1 MKRPMKKIIS
11 IILAMAMVVTSI
23 NFTPKNVSAE
33 DAYDYTYVTFSNL
46 IKDKVGYYVESA
58 QGVDGWVATPAV
70 DDTPSLAMLKF
81 QFAAGDV
88 GTAEVESEG
97 SNTQNIVTVG
107 AGFFSVDADKMTEEK
122 DYKIT
127 YTRGTGQIVLHMIRK
142 SEGTTETS
150 TVVPTETSETEPTV
164 TLQALTKAYVYNY
177 SEVDGGYKVSFTDP
191 NAVTT
196 EDGITYTYTLNING
210 QKIENIPSS
219 GSVVDLSSLN
229 LTEGTEYTVTM
240 NSVYKKGDMIVTS
253 PNSSETTFTY
263 RGATTAYDNGIPQ
276 IFINSSRDTKTK
288 DINLYT
294 DTSKTKVNASLMI
307 KGADGST
314 IEASNSGT
322 VNVRGNSTSL
332 ADKKA
337 YNLKFDS
344 SINPFE
350 MGSAKKWSLLAN
362 IFDKT
367 MIRNYMGLNFQR
379 YLESTQ
385 TPFENNV
392 SKAFTSKCKNVDLYV
407 DGKYL
412 GTYLLTESVEVGKDR
427 VDIDTSYYDKTTDDV
442 KTGSTP
448 TTVTINGT
456 EYKLYDAL
464 LELAND
470 SRLDTDAYYFK
481 TSVLE
486 QQFGL
491 NDPVCSTDI
500 AGNALNPNLKGNSAD
515 AVKPQFV
522 NDIKS
527 YLEGFETVIN
537 STSYET
543 SDAQFEDMKKFI
555 DVDSFVDFYITSEY
569 FMTKDIGFSSTR
581 FYIKDGKLYA
591 GPLWDLDLSSGNID
605 EHESAQD
612 FRSQNAFKW
621 FEVLMKN
628 KNFYNKVVAR
638 YKELL
643 PKIKSLYADNGE
655 VDTIVNEIFKS
666 VKTNYEN
673 AYNYKRATTDDDRN
687 VGWGYSWLYGIN
699 GSLDGTGG
707 KTFTRDELKSVGSY
721 GSGVMHDTYVEY
733 IAEYKTWLE
742 NRNKWLMSQFN
753 IGDEDADYYRISG
766 ADNLNA
772 NGVGNDTVDDL
783 HNYVR
788 YAGTT
793 ASAESTDG
801 EKVASKAIDTESNT
815 LWQATKDGSNVLTV
829 KLGSTYSVKEMLI
842 NWEAAS
848 ASAFK
853 IEASTDGQ
861 SYTEVANFSG
871 LLGARTD
878 KIVWKNAFN
887 AKYIKITG
895 IERSLA
901 DYGMAIYDVGIYG
914 GDKEVIEENV
924 LTDGSADLNDNGVGK
939 DTVDG
944 LNNYVRYAGSRAI
957 AYSPIAGDIPSNAI
971 DTQANTKWQPAD
983 NTSDNFKLKLGNTY
997 NVTELLIKW
1006 QTASAADYEI
1016 QVSTDGKSY
1025 NKVAEFSGLTGE
1037 RTDKIILRDSVE
1049 AKYIRIVPT
1058 KRSTGFPVA
1067 IFDFSV
1073 YGSDSEK
1080 TEEKFIEEVEDAT
1093 QEEINPD
1100 SIAADDWEIVNENK
1114 SGSGATIYMTK
1125 AKKVIMAERETMC
1138 GYYGANTVQAW
1149 GNISDNMKAQSIFG
1163 FVAKDGGTPTGIIID
1178 GVRYMDITNASVNK
1192 LVYVK
1197 NDCVFIKDTLLDA
1210 KDGQTSYHTITVD
1223 GNNLGTFLVK
1233 VVGAPAK
1240 PITPMGLNVT
1250 PDGKGIINV
1259 VWGQND
1265 EMINNGQKYNVYIDD
1280 ELVAS
1285 GVACGSYNYEVTNG
1299 THTVKLTAT
1308 LNGYES
1314 DAVTASVTS
1323 TGGKDP
1329 GETVSST
1336 NTTSETVTSKE
1347 TGVPDDVNWIDFE
1360 GSDGEYKYYIPSEY
1374 STAYDNKAKKVF
1386 DTTLYIEYNLG
1397 AKFTSVKLDNKDYTI
1412 TDGAYVSIL
1421 KTDVD
1426 DYNVHK
1432 LEVVAANKTDKAII
1446 YLKRAKASATKVT
1459 FTDNQWEKY
1468 RDENI
1473 TWDKVDDAIKYA
1485 IYADG
1490 KLYKVTDNADATTV
1504 SVPAYAFATIPEGQ
1518 SQATTVGSHTT
1529 AIVAIKDGDEIKDN
1543 LSDVSTDRIMGSN
1556 KFDLYV
1562 NYIFGKE
1569 TNLWNSTGVDSKW
1582 NFTICEAV
1590 RDKIDVGAD
1599 VNVNYQNDGQAQ
1611 LTFNN
1616 MGHHTGADQA
1626 WTVKAAIYDETAKR
1640 DQLQNLSF
1648 YIYGPS
1654 QLIGQKIKIKCC
1666 PEEFV
1671 NGTYSDNIYEEK
1683 EYEFVAADDESGRA
1697 VLNYSLSFKST
1708 NDTYDLLFGLGL
1720 LDFKDATDKTLTFSD
1735 ADINTVYGITD
1746 LKATG
1751 TNVESADAKGDLFI
1765 SWTTNIPDKMAGSYK
1780 YQVEIDGQVYKYSDE
1795 EELFPGDINNVTV
1808 TGYDI
1813 GEHKVV
1819 VKSIYDG
1826 TVTSSMEATATILNV
1841 TKPDLVV
1848 TDISIPADQRKTY
1861 YVGDNIQLNITIKN
1875 IGNAVAKPDE
1885 GKNLIVRLYEDSNNK
1900 KDLGYQICY
1909 LHTTEANQ
1917 TKEPGY
1923 LEPGETYTVNYNFTI
1938 EENADKSNIYTFR
1951 ALVDADG
1958 VIDEGSNE
1966 ENNEFSK
1973 SFKFY
1978 DSLKDITFGEEDGKL
1993 TATWPASDDAKEYI
2007 VKYIVNGEEKSITVT
2022 DNKCNFG
2029 EVKQFDQGTEVS
2041 VVTVGT
2047 DDDQHVHAKGT
2058 PKADLIISS
2067 VSIPNNAYAVGDVIP
2082 ITVTMKNIGFATA
2095 VPTGNMTIKPTKD
2108 GKIIEDAN
2116 IVDPRW
2122 RTMAD
2127 DGLEQKLAVGAEYT
2141 PKVTFNYTVQAS
2153 DLTEGIIHIGG
2164 LADADYVVT
2173 ESDETN
2179 NCTEVAIKI
2188 ISKGTV
2194 SLDSNNGDGP
2204 VKATWNQSVDE
2215 NVEEYQIQYIVD
2227 GNIIKKTI
2235 SKDIADSDGKFTYT
2249 FGDNEGLDNQ
2259 SKVIVQVKFAGDDNY
2274 YDYASTTA
2282 MVDLI
2287 VSSVKGPNENNEK
2300 IKVNVNFD
2308 LIATVKNI
2316 GTAKV
2321 ASTTNDLAGY
2331 GKQIFVTM
2339 SGQTGVKQVT
2349 SAGHYKGLNVGET
2362 ADFTLKDIH
2371 IEEAGEKNLVI
2382 RADDAGWDLNDNPE
2396 MSVGYIPESD
2406 ETNNEYTYTV
2416 TAVIEQNPMDWTTIK
2431 DAVGS
2436 ETPYP
2441 FKVAQGTKSARIEY
2455 KIVST
2460 NNQTLDY
2467 KDIITKDTGYNT
2479 SYMSIGFNPN
2489 YTVMTEIKNDSTGQ
2503 IISTVPYWAAITKN
2517 QVDSDINSLANC
2529 SIMDIEGWDIDGI
2542 GVDGNVVQK
2551 EKVPGTHF
2559 NRDGNGFNMNV
2570 DDFDLNAYYL
2580 LKLYN
2585 KNGDYVVVA
2594 FRVTDENGDIGDWTQ
2609 IQGSNMDNSA
2619 IPVYY
2624 HTAYRET
2631 KSSIYY
2637 DKHDIK
2643 LSNIAA
2649 YNGNHIS
2656 VDLDT
2661 QNKINP
2667 DHNRVLITR
2676 GLLDSSGDMIIPS
2689 TDGASIEEGSETGSY
2704 YACTGDLLNV
2714 NSVEYYSNESNYVSV
2729 SGYGLNGNNKIQI
2742 MLPNMLEKIPVHS
2755 ALGGEKDNEY
2765 YYMKVYWDE
2774 ENYPG
2779 QYVSI
2784 PIKIKADIP
2793 EIESVNGLIAT
2804 NRGSSLSISWTNSTQ
2819 QQADGYL
2826 YDVYI
2831 DGELKAEN
2839 VQAGSYSFLGY
2850 DQIGSTHTIKVVAK
2864 WCEQTAEDS
2873 VEYTI
2878 IEPEKEPE
2886 EIVPGD
2892 VPTYPD
2898 DSDNRW
2904 VLISGQHILPVSEEG
2919 TLGKTNAK
2927 IYYYTDEDINGITGY
2942 NDSYISLNGST
2953 KYFTGTTTKIFVQR
2967 GNSTSLVSKSVY
2979 DSYYEGQTLMN
2990 SSTMFELP
2998 SGFTKDTTYYYVV
3011 RVCGNDGNTYKD
3023 FYFKIIPTDDSLDS
3037 GINHTGKWREI
3048 SGESQLSVKM
3058 GSGSKLKG
3066 TISFLDYPAFDEGSS
3081 ITEKGGTT
3089 SVGTNTYN
3097 AVGYNG
3103 YYISIIGDRDYYTAG
3118 NTKVYVSDGSESV
3131 LYAEDADKL
3140 SFTEK
3145 KINDQ
3150 SYAGQII
3157 SETEELFS
3165 VVYATTYYLLKVQSG
3180 DKVTYVPFEVK
3191 VSTGDVE
3198 VLGFQM
3204 NTNKNPGGVAEYN
3217 PSFRVVSKTSNVMTI
3232 SNKLY
3237 EVKKMGTV
3245 YAIDDGKTDIKSNM
3259 NLDAVSSNANI
3270 SKFETTDRGRLV
3282 GYTTSANDNDY
3293 YTYYAL
3299 TFKYTNYKYASLEQ
3313 NWAFRAYAVL
3323 DMGDG
3328 TEKVVY
3334 GKKIY
3339 TTNMYDIA
3347 QNLYENQKMGT
3358 KESHDFLYDNVLNI
3372 VDMYNNSGQIANAM
3386 FKAMGVTAT
3395 SDERYATV
3403 TKMTQDLYNY
3413 CKCLWGISYE
3423 SRGKFRSSQV
3433 EDELL
3438 ELLNG
3443 VSNKNNNGEKYTS
3456 VYDWIYNETSEYG
3469 KKNGTKYKGCYRL
3482 VDYSWD
3488 NSIDKDFYKQ

>member
-1 MKRPMKKIIS
+1 MKRQMKKLIS
-11 IILAMAMVVTSI
+11 MILAMAMVVTSI

-33 DAYDYTYVTFSNL
+33 NDGSGWTTISNMS
-46 IKDKVGYYVESA
+46 YQS
-58 QGVDGWVATPAV
+58 
-70 DDTPSLAMLKF
+70 
-81 QFAAGDV
+81 
-88 GTAEVESEG
+88 
-97 SNTQNIVTVG
+97 SNTPMTLNYKVAKGAESSAIEAYGHHYLHVYPEGLTGADNAKIYLNEGQTTTGETVFPGMKDHDNTRYNIGLGLTDVNLKANTYYSLRFVYG
-107 AGFFSVDADKMTEEK
+107 THDVVYYFYTGNKEDIKEE
-122 DYKIT
+122 T
-127 YTRGTGQIVLHMIRK
+127 
-142 SEGTTETS
+142 TTET
-150 TVVPTETSETEPTV
+150 TTTEPEPSI

-191 NAVTT
+191 NAVTV
-196 EDGITYTYTLNING
+196 EDGATYTYTLTING
-210 QKIENIPSS
+210 QTIENIASS
-219 GSVVDLSSLN
+219 GSSVDLSSLN

-240 NSVYKKGDMIVTS
+240 NAVYKKGDTIVTS
-253 PNSSETTFTY
+253 PASSETTFTY
-263 RGATTAYDNGIPQ
+263 RGKTTAYDNGIPQ

-294 DTSKTKVNASLMI
+294 DTTKTKVNASLMI

-314 IEASNSGT
+314 TEVSNSGT

-344 SINPFE
+344 SINPFG
-350 MGSAKKWSLLAN
+350 MGTAKKWSLLAN

-392 SKAFTSKCKNVDLYV
+392 SKAFTSNCKNVDLYV

-412 GTYLLTESVEVGKDR
+412 GTYLLTESVEVGADR
-427 VDIDTSYYDKTTDDV
+427 VNIDTSYYDKTTDDV
-442 KTGSTP
+442 KADSTP

-481 TSVLE
+481 TSVLG

-500 AGNALNPNLKGNSAD
+500 AGNKLNPSLTGNSAD

-581 FYIKDGKLYA
+581 FYIKNGKLYA

-605 EHESAQD
+605 DHENAQD

-655 VDTIVNEIFKS
+655 VDTVVNEISKS

-707 KTFTRDELKSVGSY
+707 KTFTGDELKSVGSY
-721 GSGVMHDTYVEY
+721 GSGVMHDTYEEY
-733 IAEYKTWLE
+733 ITEYKTWLK
-742 NRNKWLMSQFN
+742 NRNTWIMSQFN
-753 IGDEDADYYRISG
+753 IGDEDAAYYRISG
-766 ADNLNA
+766 D
-772 NGVGNDTVDDL
+772 DDL
-783 HNYVR
+783 N
-788 YAGTT
+788 
-793 ASAESTDG
+793 S
-801 EKVASKAIDTESNT
+801 
-815 LWQATKDGSNVLTV
+815 
-829 KLGSTYSVKEMLI
+829 
-842 NWEAAS
+842 
-848 ASAFK
+848 
-853 IEASTDGQ
+853 
-861 SYTEVANFSG
+861 
-871 LLGARTD
+871 
-878 KIVWKNAFN
+878 
-887 AKYIKITG
+887 
-895 IERSLA
+895 
-901 DYGMAIYDVGIYG
+901 
-914 GDKEVIEENV
+914 
-924 LTDGSADLNDNGVGK
+924 NGVGK
-939 DTVDG
+939 DSVDG
-944 LNNYVRYAGSRAI
+944 LNNYVRYAGARAI

-971 DTQANTKWQPAD
+971 DTQSDTKWEPLD

-997 NVTELLIKW
+997 NVKELLIKW

-1016 QVSTDGKSY
+1016 EVSTDGKIY
-1025 NKVAEFSGLTGE
+1025 NKVAEFSGLTGA

-1058 KRSTGFPVA
+1058 KRSTGYPVA

-1080 TEEKFIEEVEDAT
+1080 TAEEFVDEVEDAT
-1093 QEEINPD
+1093 QEKINPD
-1100 SIAADDWEIVNENK
+1100 SIADDDWEIVNENK
-1114 SGSGATIYMTK
+1114 SSSGATIYMTK
-1125 AKKVIMAERETMC
+1125 AKKVMMAERETMC

-1149 GNISDNMKAQSIFG
+1149 GKISDNMKAQSIFG

-1178 GVRYMDITNASVNK
+1178 GVRYMDIINASVNK

-1197 NDCVFIKDTLLDA
+1197 NDCVFIKDSLLDS
-1210 KDGQTSYHTITVD
+1210 KKGEISYHTITVE

-1233 VVGAPAK
+1233 VVGSTSK
-1240 PITPMGLNVT
+1240 PITPIGLLAT
-1250 PDGKGIINV
+1250 ADGRGNIAV
-1259 VWGQND
+1259 EWGQNGD
-1265 EMINNGQKYNVYIDD
+1265 MISNGQKYNVYIDD
-1280 ELVAS
+1280 VLVS
-1285 GVACGSYNYEVTNG
+1285 TGVAAGRYTYEVTNG
-1299 THTVKLTAT
+1299 THTVKLIAT

-1314 DAVTASVTS
+1314 DAVTATVES

-1329 GETVSST
+1329 VETDSST
-1336 NTTSETVTSKE
+1336 VAPTETTTAGEID
-1347 TGVPDDVNWIDFE
+1347 VPGDANWIDFE

-1374 STAYDNKAKKVF
+1374 STAYDNKAKKVL
-1386 DTTLYIEYNLG
+1386 DTTLYIAYNLG

-1412 TDGAYVSIL
+1412 TEGAFVSVL

-1446 YLKRAKASATKVT
+1446 YLKRAKASAIKVT

-1473 TWDKVDDAIKYA
+1473 TWDKVDGAIKYA

-1490 KLYKVTDNADATTV
+1490 KLYITTDDENTTSI
-1504 SVPAYAFATIPEGQ
+1504 SVPAYAFAKATNNNG
-1518 SQATTVGSHTT
+1518 QATTVGKHTT
-1529 AIVAIKDGDEIKDN
+1529 AVVAIKNGDEIKET
-1543 LSDVSTDRIMGSN
+1543 LSDVDSTRVMGSN
-1556 KFDLYV
+1556 SFTLYV
-1562 NYIFGKE
+1562 NYIFGRE
-1569 TNLWNSTGVDSKW
+1569 TNLWNDTGVDSKW
-1582 NFTICEAV
+1582 NFTICEGV
-1590 RDKIDVGAD
+1590 NSDISTGAD
-1599 VNVNYQNDGQAQ
+1599 VKVDYTNGGQAN

-1616 MGHHTGADQA
+1616 MGKHTGSDQA
-1626 WTVKAAIYDETAKR
+1626 WTIKAAIYNEAATKGE
-1640 DQLQNLSF
+1640 LQNLSF
-1648 YIYGPS
+1648 KIYGPKE
-1654 QLIGQKIKIKCC
+1654 LIGETIKIKCC
-1666 PEEFV
+1666 PEEYV
-1671 NGTYSDNIYEEK
+1671 NGAYSNDIYEEK
-1683 EYEFVAADDESGRA
+1683 EYTFERAKDGSA
-1697 VLNYSLSFKST
+1697 VLNYSLSFNST
-1708 NDTYDLLFGLGL
+1708 NDSYDLLFGLGL
-1720 LDFKDATDKTLTFSD
+1720 LDFKNATNKTLTFSD
-1735 ADINTVYGITD
+1735 ANINTVYGITD

-1751 TNVESADAKGDLFI
+1751 TNVASDDAKGDLFI
-1765 SWTTNIPDKMAGSYK
+1765 SWSSNVPDKMAGSYK
-1780 YQVEIDGQVYKYSDE
+1780 YQVEIDGVLYKYSGTED
-1795 EELFPGDINNVTV
+1795 LFPGTVNNITAS
-1808 TGYDI
+1808 GYSV

-1826 TVTSSMEATATILNV
+1826 TVTSSKETTAIISNTK
-1841 TKPDLVV
+1841 KPDLVV
-1848 TDISIPADQRKTY
+1848 TGMSIPKVTHY
-1861 YVGDNIQLNITIKN
+1861 IGENLQLSVTIKN
-1875 IGNAVAKPDE
+1875 IGNAVAKPVA
-1885 GKNLIVRLYEDSNNK
+1885 GKNLIVRLYEDSNNG
-1900 KDLGYQICY
+1900 KDLGYKICY
-1909 LHTTEANQ
+1909 ANTTEAEQ
-1917 TKEPGY
+1917 GTSPGY
-1923 LEPGETYTVNYNFTI
+1923 LEPGEEYTVVFDVKI
-1938 EENADKSNIYTFR
+1938 DENQDGSNIYKYR
-1951 ALVDADG
+1951 AFVDADRI
-1958 VIDEGSNE
+1958 IDEGDDE
-1966 ENNEFSK
+1966 DNNEYSK
-1973 SFKFY
+1973 SYKFY
-1978 DSLKDITFGEEDGKL
+1978 DSLKEVTFNLEDGNL
-1993 TATWPASDDAKEYI
+1993 YATWPASDDVK
-2007 VKYIVNGEEKSITVT
+2007 KYIVEYTVGDETKTMTVT
-2022 DNKCNFG
+2022 DNKCSLGDF
-2029 EVKQFDQGTEVS
+2029 EQFTEGTT
-2041 VVTVGT
+2041 VTVTTVGK
-2047 DDDQHVHAKGT
+2047 DDDEHVHAKGSLK
-2058 PKADLIISS
+2058 PDLIISS
-2067 VSIPNNAYAVGDVIP
+2067 VSTPSNAYGVGDVIP
-2082 ITVTMKNIGFATA
+2082 ITVTMKNVGLGVAK
-2095 VPTGNMTIKPTKD
+2095 PNGNNNMTVKPTKD
-2108 GKIIEDAN
+2108 GKIIESN
-2116 IVDPRW
+2116 IVNPTY
-2122 RTMAD
+2122 RTMGND
-2127 DGLEQKLAVGAEYT
+2127 NLEQKLNVGAEFT
-2141 PKVTFNYTVQAS
+2141 PTVTFNYTVQES
-2153 DLTEGIIHIGG
+2153 DLKEGTIHIGG
-2164 LADADYVVT
+2164 YADADYVVD
-2173 ESDETN
+2173 ESDENN

-2188 ISKGTV
+2188 ISKGAVT
-2194 SLDSNNGDGP
+2194 LDSNNGDGP
-2204 VKATWNQSVDE
+2204 VKATWKQSTDE
-2215 NVEEYQIQYIVD
+2215 NVDSYQIQYVVD

-2235 SKDIADSDGKFTYT
+2235 SKDEVDSDGNYVYT

-2259 SKVIVQVKFAGDDNY
+2259 SQVKVLVKFSGDENY
-2274 YDYASTTA
+2274 YNYASTTA

-2287 VSSVKGPNENNEK
+2287 VSTVKGPNENNEK
-2300 IKVNVNFD
+2300 VKVDVNFD
-2308 LIATVKNI
+2308 LVATVKNI

-2321 ASTTNDLAGY
+2321 SATTDTQENY
-2331 GKQIFVTM
+2331 GKKIYVTLCR
-2339 SGQTGVKQVT
+2339 QEGVEQVV
-2349 SAGHYKGLNVGET
+2349 SDGYYLGLNVGKTASIRLKNVCAKET
-2362 ADFTLKDIH
+2362 GTKKLI
-2371 IEEAGEKNLVI
+2371 INV
-2382 RADDAGWDLNDNPE
+2382 DDAGWDTEEGKD
-2396 MSVGYIPESD
+2396 VGYIQESN
-2406 ETNNEYTYTV
+2406 ENNNSYEYTV
-2416 TAVIEQNPMDWTTIK
+2416 NAVIEQNPMDWTTLK
-2431 DAVGS
+2431 EKVGS
-2436 ETPYP
+2436 DTPYQ
-2441 FKVAQGTKSARIEY
+2441 FKVAQGSKAARIEY
-2455 KIVST
+2455 KVVDT
-2460 NNQTLDY
+2460 NNRTLDY
-2467 KDIITKDTGYNT
+2467 KDIITKDIRYNA

-2489 YTVMTEIKNDSTGQ
+2489 YTVMTEVKNDSTGQ
-2503 IISTVPYWAAITKN
+2503 VISTVPYWAAITKN
-2517 QVDSDINSLANC
+2517 QVDSNIHDLDNC
-2529 SIMDIEGWDIDGI
+2529 TIMDVEGWDIDGI
-2542 GVDGNVVQK
+2542 GVDGNAVQK
-2551 EKVPGTHF
+2551 PKKPGTHF

-2609 IQGSNMDNSA
+2609 IQGNNMDNSA

-2624 HTAYRET
+2624 HTAHREV
-2631 KSSIYY
+2631 KSSLYY

-2667 DHNRVLITR
+2667 NANRVLITR

-2689 TDGASIEEGSETGSY
+2689 VDGTSVEEGTETGSY
-2704 YACTGDLLNV
+2704 YACTGDLLNT
-2714 NSVEYYSNESNYVSV
+2714 NSVDYYKSESNYVSL
-2729 SGYGLNGNNKIQI
+2729 SGYGINGNNKIQI
-2742 MLPNMLEKIPVHS
+2742 MLPNMLAQIPVHS
-2755 ALGGEKDNEY
+2755 ALGGKKDNEY

-2774 ENYPG
+2774 ENYKG

-2793 EIESVNGLIAT
+2793 EIEKVNGLVAT
-2804 NRGSSLSISWTNSTQ
+2804 NRGSSLSISWVNSTQ
-2819 QQADGYL
+2819 QEADGYL

-2831 DGELKAEN
+2831 DGELKAQD

-2850 DQIGSTHTIKVVAK
+2850 NEIGSTHTIKVVAK
-2864 WCEQTAEDS
+2864 WCEQTTEDS

-2886 EIVPGD
+2886 EIVQGE

-2898 DSDNRW
+2898 DNDNRW

-2919 TLGKTNAK
+2919 SLGKTNAK

-2942 NDSYISLNGST
+2942 NDSYISLNGSS

-2967 GNSTSLVSKSVY
+2967 GDSTSLVSKSIY

-2998 SGFTKDTTYYYVV
+2998 KGFAKGTTYYYVV
-3011 RVCGNDGNTYKD
+3011 RVCGNNGNTYKD
-3023 FYFKIIPTDDSLDS
+3023 FYFKIIPTDDSIDS
-3037 GINHTGKWREI
+3037 GVNHTGKWREI

-3058 GSGSKLKG
+3058 GSGLKLKG
-3066 TISFLDYPAFDEGSS
+3066 TISFLDYPAFNEGSS

-3089 SVGTNTYN
+3089 SIGTNTYN
-3097 AVGYNG
+3097 AVGYNR
-3103 YYISIIGDRDYYTAG
+3103 YYLSIIGDTNYYVAG
-3118 NTKVYVSDGSESV
+3118 NTKVYVSEGSDSV
-3131 LYAEDADKL
+3131 LYAENANDL
-3140 SFTEK
+3140 TFTEK
-3145 KINDQ
+3145 KVSDQ
-3150 SYAGQII
+3150 SYSGQII

-3180 DKVTYVPFEVK
+3180 DKVTYIPFEVK
-3191 VSTGDVE
+3191 VNTGNVE

-3204 NTNKNPGGVAEYN
+3204 NTNKNAGGVAEYN

-3232 SNKLY
+3232 NNRLY

-3245 YAIDDGKTDIKSNM
+3245 YAIDDGNTDIKSNM
-3259 NLDAVSSNANI
+3259 NLDAVSSNANV
-3270 SKFETTDRGRLV
+3270 SKYETTDRGKLA
-3282 GYTTSANDNDY
+3282 GYTTSAKDNDCC
-3293 YTYYAL
+3293 TYYAL

-3334 GKKIY
+3334 GKNIY

-3358 KESHDFLYDNVLNI
+3358 KESHDYLYDNVLNI
-3372 VDMYNNSGQIANAM
+3372 VDMYNNMGQIANAM
-3386 FKAMGVTAT
+3386 FKAMGVTST
-3395 SDERYATV
+3395 SDSRYETV
-3403 TKMTQDLYNY
+3403 TKMTQDLHNY
-3413 CKCLWGISYE
+3413 CKCLWGISYDT
-3423 SRGKFRSSQV
+3423 RGKFRSSQV

-3438 ELLNG
+3438 KLLNG
-3443 VSNKNNNGEKYTS
+3443 VKNNDKNYDS
-3456 VYDWIYNETSEYG
+3456 VYDWIYNETSKYG

>member
-1 MKRPMKKIIS
+1 MKRQMKKLIS
-11 IILAMAMVVTSI
+11 MILAMAMVVTSI

-33 DAYDYTYVTFSNL
+33 NDGSGWTTISNMS
-46 IKDKVGYYVESA
+46 YQS
-58 QGVDGWVATPAV
+58 
-70 DDTPSLAMLKF
+70 
-81 QFAAGDV
+81 
-88 GTAEVESEG
+88 
-97 SNTQNIVTVG
+97 SNTPMTLNYKVAKGAESSAIEAYGHHYLHVYPEGLTGADNAKIYLNEGQTTTGETVFPGMKDHDNTRYNIGLGLTDVNLKANTYYSLRFVYG
-107 AGFFSVDADKMTEEK
+107 THDVVYYFYTGNKEDIKEE
-122 DYKIT
+122 T
-127 YTRGTGQIVLHMIRK
+127 
-142 SEGTTETS
+142 TTET
-150 TVVPTETSETEPTV
+150 TTTEPEPSI

-191 NAVTT
+191 NAVTV
-196 EDGITYTYTLNING
+196 EDGATYTYTLTING
-210 QKIENIPSS
+210 QTIENIASS
-219 GSVVDLSSLN
+219 GSSVDLSSLN

-240 NSVYKKGDMIVTS
+240 NAVYKKGDTIVTS
-253 PNSSETTFTY
+253 PASSETTFTY
-263 RGATTAYDNGIPQ
+263 RGKTTAYDNGIPQ

-294 DTSKTKVNASLMI
+294 DTTKTKVNASLMI

-314 IEASNSGT
+314 TEVSNSGT

-344 SINPFE
+344 SINPFG
-350 MGSAKKWSLLAN
+350 MGTAKKWSLLAN

-392 SKAFTSKCKNVDLYV
+392 SKAFTSNCKNVDLYV

-412 GTYLLTESVEVGKDR
+412 GTYLLTESVEVGADR
-427 VDIDTSYYDKTTDDV
+427 VNIDTSYYDKTTDDV
-442 KTGSTP
+442 KADSTP

-481 TSVLE
+481 TSVLG

-500 AGNALNPNLKGNSAD
+500 AGNKLNPSLTGNSAD

-581 FYIKDGKLYA
+581 FYIKNGKLYA

-605 EHESAQD
+605 DHENAED
-612 FRSQNAFKW
+612 FRSKNSFKW

-655 VDTIVNEIFKS
+655 VDTVVNEISKS
-666 VKTNYEN
+666 VKTNYEK
-673 AYNYKRATTDDDRN
+673 AYNYKRATTDNDRN

-707 KTFTRDELKSVGSY
+707 KTFTGDELKSVGSY
-721 GSGVMHDTYVEY
+721 GSGVMHDTYEEY
-733 IAEYKTWLE
+733 ITEYKTWLK

-753 IGDEDADYYRISG
+753 IGDEDAAYYRISG
-766 ADNLNA
+766 D
-772 NGVGNDTVDDL
+772 DDL
-783 HNYVR
+783 N
-788 YAGTT
+788 
-793 ASAESTDG
+793 S
-801 EKVASKAIDTESNT
+801 
-815 LWQATKDGSNVLTV
+815 
-829 KLGSTYSVKEMLI
+829 
-842 NWEAAS
+842 
-848 ASAFK
+848 
-853 IEASTDGQ
+853 
-861 SYTEVANFSG
+861 
-871 LLGARTD
+871 
-878 KIVWKNAFN
+878 
-887 AKYIKITG
+887 
-895 IERSLA
+895 
-901 DYGMAIYDVGIYG
+901 
-914 GDKEVIEENV
+914 
-924 LTDGSADLNDNGVGK
+924 NGVGK
-939 DTVDG
+939 DSVDG
-944 LNNYVRYAGSRAI
+944 LNNYVRYAGARAI

-971 DTQANTKWQPAD
+971 DTKSNTKWQPSD

-997 NVTELLIKW
+997 NVKELLIKW
-1006 QTASAADYEI
+1006 EAASAADYEI

-1058 KRSTGFPVA
+1058 KRSTGYPVA

-1080 TEEKFIEEVEDAT
+1080 TAEEFVDEVEDAT

-1100 SIAADDWEIVNENK
+1100 SIADADWEIVNENK

-1210 KDGQTSYHTITVD
+1210 KDRQTSYHTITVE

-1233 VVGAPAK
+1233 VVGSAPK
-1240 PITPMGLNVT
+1240 PITPIGLVAKA
-1250 PDGKGIINV
+1250 DGSGNIAV
-1259 VWGQND
+1259 EWGQSGD
-1265 EMINNGQKYNVYIDD
+1265 MISNGQKYNVYIDD
-1280 ELVAS
+1280 VLVS
-1285 GVACGSYNYEVTNG
+1285 TGVAAGRYTYEVTNG
-1299 THTVKLTAT
+1299 THTVKLIAT

-1314 DAVTASVTS
+1314 DAVTATVES

-1329 GETVSST
+1329 VETDSST
-1336 NTTSETVTSKE
+1336 VAPTETATAGE
-1347 TGVPDDVNWIDFE
+1347 IDVPGDANWIDFE

-1374 STAYDNKAKKVF
+1374 STAYDNKAKKVL
-1386 DTTLYIEYNLG
+1386 DTTLYIAYNLG

-1412 TDGAYVSIL
+1412 TEGAFVSVL

-1446 YLKRAKASATKVT
+1446 YLKRAKASAIKVT

-1473 TWDKVDDAIKYA
+1473 TWDKVDGAIKYA

-1490 KLYKVTDNADATTV
+1490 KLYITTDDENTTSI
-1504 SVPAYAFATIPEGQ
+1504 SVPAYAFAKATNNNG
-1518 SQATTVGSHTT
+1518 QATTVGKHTT
-1529 AIVAIKDGDEIKDN
+1529 AVVAIKNGDEIKET
-1543 LSDVSTDRIMGSN
+1543 LSDVDSTRVMGSN
-1556 KFDLYV
+1556 SFTLYV
-1562 NYIFGKE
+1562 NYIFGRE
-1569 TNLWNSTGVDSKW
+1569 TNLWNDTGVDSKW
-1582 NFTICEAV
+1582 NFTICEGV
-1590 RDKIDVGAD
+1590 NSDISTGAD
-1599 VNVNYQNDGQAQ
+1599 VKVDYTNGGQAN

-1616 MGHHTGADQA
+1616 MGKHTGSDQA
-1626 WTVKAAIYDETAKR
+1626 WTIKAAIYNEAATKGE
-1640 DQLQNLSF
+1640 LQNLSF
-1648 YIYGPS
+1648 KIYGPKE
-1654 QLIGQKIKIKCC
+1654 LIGETIKIKCC
-1666 PEEFV
+1666 PEEYV
-1671 NGTYSDNIYEEK
+1671 NGAYSNDIYEEK
-1683 EYEFVAADDESGRA
+1683 EYTFERAKDGSA
-1697 VLNYSLSFKST
+1697 VLNYSLSFNST
-1708 NDTYDLLFGLGL
+1708 NDSYDLLFGLGL
-1720 LDFKDATDKTLTFSD
+1720 LDFKNATNKTLTFSD

-1751 TNVESADAKGDLFI
+1751 TNVASDDAKGDLFI
-1765 SWTTNIPDKMAGSYK
+1765 SWSSNVPDKMAGFYK
-1780 YQVEIDGQVYKYSDE
+1780 YQVEIDGVLYKYSETED
-1795 EELFPGDINNVTV
+1795 LFPGTVNNITAS
-1808 TGYDI
+1808 GYSV

-1826 TVTSSMEATATILNV
+1826 TVTSSKETTAIISNTK
-1841 TKPDLVV
+1841 KPDLVV
-1848 TDISIPADQRKTY
+1848 TGMSIPKVTHY
-1861 YVGDNIQLNITIKN
+1861 IGENLQLSVTIKN
-1875 IGNAVAKPDE
+1875 IGNAVAKPVA
-1885 GKNLIVRLYEDSNNK
+1885 GKNLIVRLYEDSNNG
-1900 KDLGYQICY
+1900 KDLGYKICY
-1909 LHTTEANQ
+1909 ANTTEAEQ
-1917 TKEPGY
+1917 GTSPGY
-1923 LEPGETYTVNYNFTI
+1923 LEPGEEYTVVFDVKI
-1938 EENADKSNIYTFR
+1938 DENQDGSNIYKYR
-1951 ALVDADG
+1951 AFVDADRI
-1958 VIDEGSNE
+1958 IDEGDDE
-1966 ENNEFSK
+1966 DNNEYSK
-1973 SFKFY
+1973 SYKFY
-1978 DSLKDITFGEEDGKL
+1978 DSLKEVTFNLEDGNL
-1993 TATWPASDDAKEYI
+1993 YATWPASDDVK
-2007 VKYIVNGEEKSITVT
+2007 KYIVEYTVGDETKTMTVT
-2022 DNKCNFG
+2022 DNKCSLGDF
-2029 EVKQFDQGTEVS
+2029 EQFTEGTT
-2041 VVTVGT
+2041 VTVTTVGK
-2047 DDDQHVHAKGT
+2047 DDDEHVHAKGST
-2058 PKADLIISS
+2058 KPDLIISS
-2067 VSIPNNAYAVGDVIP
+2067 VSTPSNAYGVGDVIP
-2082 ITVTMKNIGFATA
+2082 ITVTMKNVGLGVAK
-2095 VPTGNMTIKPTKD
+2095 PNGNNNMTVKPTKD
-2108 GKIIEDAN
+2108 GKIIESN
-2116 IVDPRW
+2116 IVNPTY
-2122 RTMAD
+2122 RTMGND
-2127 DGLEQKLAVGAEYT
+2127 NLEQKLNVGAEFT
-2141 PKVTFNYTVQAS
+2141 PTVTFNYTVQES
-2153 DLTEGIIHIGG
+2153 DLKEGIIHIGG
-2164 LADADYVVT
+2164 YADGDYVVD

-2188 ISKGTV
+2188 ISKGAVT
-2194 SLDSNNGDGP
+2194 LDSNNGDGP
-2204 VKATWNQSVDE
+2204 VKATWKQSTDE
-2215 NVEEYQIQYIVD
+2215 NVESYQIQYIVD
-2227 GNIIKKTI
+2227 GDIIKKNI
-2235 SKDIADSDGKFTYT
+2235 SKDEVDSDGNYVYT

-2259 SKVIVQVKFAGDDNY
+2259 SQVKVLVKFSGDENY
-2274 YDYASTTA
+2274 YNYASTTA

-2287 VSSVKGPNENNEK
+2287 VSTVKGPNENNEK
-2300 IKVNVNFD
+2300 VKVDVNFD
-2308 LIATVKNI
+2308 LVATVKNI

-2321 ASTTNDLAGY
+2321 SATTDTQENY
-2331 GKQIFVTM
+2331 GKKIYVTLCR
-2339 SGQTGVKQVT
+2339 QEGVEQVV
-2349 SAGHYKGLNVGET
+2349 SDGYYLGLNVGKTASIRLKNVCAKET
-2362 ADFTLKDIH
+2362 GTKKLI
-2371 IEEAGEKNLVI
+2371 INV
-2382 RADDAGWDLNDNPE
+2382 DDAGWDTEEGKD
-2396 MSVGYIPESD
+2396 VGYIQESN
-2406 ETNNEYTYTV
+2406 ENNNSYEYTV
-2416 TAVIEQNPMDWTTIK
+2416 NAVIEQNPMDWTTLK
-2431 DAVGS
+2431 EKVGS
-2436 ETPYP
+2436 DTPYQ
-2441 FKVAQGTKSARIEY
+2441 FKVAQGSKAARIEY
-2455 KIVST
+2455 KVVDT
-2460 NNQTLDY
+2460 NNRTLDY
-2467 KDIITKDTGYNT
+2467 KDIITKDIGYNA

-2489 YTVMTEIKNDSTGQ
+2489 YTVMTEVKNDSTGQ
-2503 IISTVPYWAAITKN
+2503 VISTVPYWAAITKN
-2517 QVDSDINSLANC
+2517 QVDSNIHDLDNC
-2529 SIMDIEGWDIDGI
+2529 TIMDVEGWDIDGI
-2542 GVDGNVVQK
+2542 GVDGNAVQK
-2551 EKVPGTHF
+2551 PKKPGTHF

-2609 IQGSNMDNSA
+2609 IQGNNMDNSA

-2624 HTAYRET
+2624 HTAHREV
-2631 KSSIYY
+2631 KSSLYY

-2667 DHNRVLITR
+2667 NANRVLITR

-2689 TDGASIEEGSETGSY
+2689 VDGTSVEEGTETGSY
-2704 YACTGDLLNV
+2704 YACTGDLLNT
-2714 NSVEYYSNESNYVSV
+2714 NSVDYYKSESNYVSL
-2729 SGYGLNGNNKIQI
+2729 SGYGINGNNKIQI
-2742 MLPNMLEKIPVHS
+2742 MLPNMLAQIPVHS
-2755 ALGGEKDNEY
+2755 ALGGKKDNEY

-2774 ENYPG
+2774 ENYKG

-2793 EIESVNGLIAT
+2793 EIEKVNGLVAT
-2804 NRGSSLSISWTNSTQ
+2804 NRGSSLSISWVNSTQ
-2819 QQADGYL
+2819 QEADGYL

-2831 DGELKAEN
+2831 DGELKAQD

-2850 DQIGSTHTIKVVAK
+2850 NEIGSTHTIKVVAK
-2864 WCEQTAEDS
+2864 WCEQTTEDS

-2878 IEPEKEPE
+2878 IEPEEEPE
-2886 EIVPGD
+2886 EIVQGE

-2898 DSDNRW
+2898 DNDNRW

-2919 TLGKTNAK
+2919 SLGKTNAK

-2942 NDSYISLNGST
+2942 NDSYISLNGSS

-3023 FYFKIIPTDDSLDS
+3023 FYFKIIPTDDSIDS
-3037 GINHTGKWREI
+3037 GVNHTGKWREI

-3058 GSGSKLKG
+3058 GSGLKLKG
-3066 TISFLDYPAFDEGSS
+3066 TISFLDYPAFNEGSS

-3089 SVGTNTYN
+3089 SIGTNTYN
-3097 AVGYNG
+3097 AVGYNR
-3103 YYISIIGDRDYYTAG
+3103 YYLSIIGDTNYYVAG
-3118 NTKVYVSDGSESV
+3118 NTKVYVSEGSDSV
-3131 LYAEDADKL
+3131 LYAENANDL
-3140 SFTEK
+3140 TFTEK
-3145 KINDQ
+3145 KVSDQ
-3150 SYAGQII
+3150 SYSGQII

-3180 DKVTYVPFEVK
+3180 DKVTYIPFEVK
-3191 VSTGDVE
+3191 VNTGNVE

-3204 NTNKNPGGVAEYN
+3204 NTNKNAGGVAEYN

-3232 SNKLY
+3232 NNRLY

-3245 YAIDDGKTDIKSNM
+3245 YAIDDGNTDIKSNM
-3259 NLDAVSSNANI
+3259 NLDAVSSNANV
-3270 SKFETTDRGRLV
+3270 SKYETTDRGKLA
-3282 GYTTSANDNDY
+3282 GYTTSANDNDC

-3299 TFKYTNYKYASLEQ
+3299 TFKYTNYKYATLEQ

-3334 GKKIY
+3334 GKNIY

-3358 KESHDFLYDNVLNI
+3358 KESHDYLYDNVLNI
-3372 VDMYNNSGQIANAM
+3372 VDMYNNMGQIANAM
-3386 FKAMGVTAT
+3386 FKAMGVTST
-3395 SDERYATV
+3395 SDSRYETV
-3403 TKMTQDLYNY
+3403 TKMTQDLHNY
-3413 CKCLWGISYE
+3413 CKCLWGISYDT
-3423 SRGKFRSSQV
+3423 RGKFRSSQV

-3438 ELLNG
+3438 KLLNG
-3443 VSNKNNNGEKYTS
+3443 VKNNDKKYDS
-3456 VYDWIYNETSEYG
+3456 VYDWIYNETSKYG

>member
-1 MKRPMKKIIS
+1 MKRQMKKLIS
-11 IILAMAMVVTSI
+11 MILAMAMVVTSI

-33 DAYDYTYVTFSNL
+33 NDGSGWTTISNMS
-46 IKDKVGYYVESA
+46 YQS
-58 QGVDGWVATPAV
+58 
-70 DDTPSLAMLKF
+70 
-81 QFAAGDV
+81 
-88 GTAEVESEG
+88 
-97 SNTQNIVTVG
+97 SNTPMTLNYKVAKGAESSAIEAYGHHYLHVYPEGLTGADNAKIYLNEGQTTTGETVFPGMKDHDNTRYNIGLGLTDVNLKANTYYSLRFVYG
-107 AGFFSVDADKMTEEK
+107 THDVVYYFYTGNKEDIKEE
-122 DYKIT
+122 T
-127 YTRGTGQIVLHMIRK
+127 
-142 SEGTTETS
+142 TTET
-150 TVVPTETSETEPTV
+150 TTTEPEPSI

-191 NAVTT
+191 NAVTV
-196 EDGITYTYTLNING
+196 EDGATYTYTLTING
-210 QKIENIPSS
+210 QTIENIASS
-219 GSVVDLSSLN
+219 GSTVDLSSLN

-240 NSVYKKGDMIVTS
+240 NAVYKKGDTIVTS
-253 PNSSETTFTY
+253 PASSETTFTY
-263 RGATTAYDNGIPQ
+263 RGKTTAYDNGIPQ

-294 DTSKTKVNASLMI
+294 DTTKTKVNASLMI

-314 IEASNSGT
+314 TEVSNSGT

-344 SINPFE
+344 SINPFG
-350 MGSAKKWSLLAN
+350 MGTAKKWSLLAN

-392 SKAFTSKCKNVDLYV
+392 SKAFTSNCKNVDLYV

-412 GTYLLTESVEVGKDR
+412 GTYLLTESVEVGADR
-427 VDIDTSYYDKTTDDV
+427 VNIDTSYYDKTTDDV
-442 KTGSTP
+442 KADSTP

-481 TSVLE
+481 TSVLG

-491 NDPVCSTDI
+491 NDTVCSTDI
-500 AGNALNPNLKGNSAD
+500 AGNALNPNLTGNSAD

-605 EHESAQD
+605 DHENAED
-612 FRSQNAFKW
+612 FRSKNSFKW

-655 VDTIVNEIFKS
+655 VDTLVSEIAKS

-673 AYNYKRATTDDDRN
+673 AYNYKRATTDDERN
-687 VGWGYSWLYGIN
+687 VGWGYSWLYGIK

-707 KTFTRDELKSVGSY
+707 KTFTEAELESVGSY
-721 GSGVMHDTYVEY
+721 GSGVMHDTYEEY
-733 IAEYKTWLE
+733 ITEYKTWLK

-753 IGDEDADYYRISG
+753 IGDEDAAYYRISG
-766 ADNLNA
+766 D
-772 NGVGNDTVDDL
+772 DDL
-783 HNYVR
+783 N
-788 YAGTT
+788 
-793 ASAESTDG
+793 S
-801 EKVASKAIDTESNT
+801 
-815 LWQATKDGSNVLTV
+815 
-829 KLGSTYSVKEMLI
+829 
-842 NWEAAS
+842 
-848 ASAFK
+848 
-853 IEASTDGQ
+853 
-861 SYTEVANFSG
+861 
-871 LLGARTD
+871 
-878 KIVWKNAFN
+878 
-887 AKYIKITG
+887 
-895 IERSLA
+895 
-901 DYGMAIYDVGIYG
+901 
-914 GDKEVIEENV
+914 
-924 LTDGSADLNDNGVGK
+924 NGVGK
-939 DTVDG
+939 DSVDG
-944 LNNYVRYAGSRAI
+944 LNNYVRYAGARAI

-971 DTQANTKWQPAD
+971 DTKSNTKWQPSD

-997 NVTELLIKW
+997 NVKELLIKW
-1006 QTASAADYEI
+1006 EAASAADYEI

-1058 KRSTGFPVA
+1058 KRSTGYPVA

-1080 TEEKFIEEVEDAT
+1080 TAEEFVDEVEDAT

-1100 SIAADDWEIVNENK
+1100 SIADADWEIVNENK

-1210 KDGQTSYHTITVD
+1210 KDRQTSYHTITVE

-1233 VVGAPAK
+1233 VVGSAPK
-1240 PITPMGLNVT
+1240 PITPIGLVAKA
-1250 PDGKGIINV
+1250 DGSGNIAV
-1259 VWGQND
+1259 EWGQSGD
-1265 EMINNGQKYNVYIDD
+1265 MISNGQKYNVYIDD
-1280 ELVAS
+1280 VLVS
-1285 GVACGSYNYEVTNG
+1285 TGVAAGRYTYEVTNG
-1299 THTVKLTAT
+1299 THTVKLIAT

-1314 DAVTASVTS
+1314 DAVTATVES

-1329 GETVSST
+1329 VETDSST
-1336 NTTSETVTSKE
+1336 VAPTETATETPTETTTAGEID
-1347 TGVPDDVNWIDFE
+1347 VPGDANWIDFE

-1374 STAYDNKAKKVF
+1374 STAYDNKAKKVL
-1386 DTTLYIEYNLG
+1386 DTTLYIAYNLG

-1412 TDGAYVSIL
+1412 TEGAFVSVL

-1446 YLKRAKASATKVT
+1446 YLKRAKASAIKVT

-1473 TWDKVDDAIKYA
+1473 TWDKVDGAIKYA

-1490 KLYKVTDNADATTV
+1490 KLYITTDDENTTSI
-1504 SVPAYAFATIPEGQ
+1504 SVPAYAFAKATNNNG
-1518 SQATTVGSHTT
+1518 QATTVGKHTT
-1529 AIVAIKDGDEIKDN
+1529 AVVAIKNGDEIKET
-1543 LSDVSTDRIMGSN
+1543 LSDVDSTRVMGSN
-1556 KFDLYV
+1556 SFTLYV
-1562 NYIFGKE
+1562 NYIFGRE
-1569 TNLWNSTGVDSKW
+1569 TNLWNDTGVDSKW
-1582 NFTICEAV
+1582 NFTICEGV
-1590 RDKIDVGAD
+1590 NSDISTGAD
-1599 VNVNYQNDGQAQ
+1599 VKVDYTNGGQAN

-1616 MGHHTGADQA
+1616 MGKHTGSDQA
-1626 WTVKAAIYDETAKR
+1626 WTIKAAIYNEAATKGE
-1640 DQLQNLSF
+1640 LQNLSF
-1648 YIYGPS
+1648 KIYGPKE
-1654 QLIGQKIKIKCC
+1654 LIGETIKIKCC
-1666 PEEFV
+1666 PEEYV
-1671 NGTYSDNIYEEK
+1671 NGAYSNDIYEEK
-1683 EYEFVAADDESGRA
+1683 EYTFERAKDGSA
-1697 VLNYSLSFKST
+1697 VLNYSLSFNST
-1708 NDTYDLLFGLGL
+1708 NDSYDLLFGLGL
-1720 LDFKDATDKTLTFSD
+1720 LDFKNATNKTLTFSD

-1751 TNVESADAKGDLFI
+1751 TNVASDDAKGDLFI
-1765 SWTTNIPDKMAGSYK
+1765 SWSSNVPDKMAGSYK
-1780 YQVEIDGQVYKYSDE
+1780 YQVEIDGVLYKYSGTED
-1795 EELFPGDINNVTV
+1795 LFPGTVNNITAS
-1808 TGYDI
+1808 GYSV

-1826 TVTSSMEATATILNV
+1826 TVTSSKETTAIISNTK
-1841 TKPDLVV
+1841 KPDLVV
-1848 TDISIPADQRKTY
+1848 TGMSIPKVTHY
-1861 YVGDNIQLNITIKN
+1861 IGENLQLSVTIKN
-1875 IGNAVAKPDE
+1875 IGNAVAKPVA
-1885 GKNLIVRLYEDSNNK
+1885 GKNLIVRLYEDSNNG
-1900 KDLGYQICY
+1900 KDLGYKICY
-1909 LHTTEANQ
+1909 ANTTEAEQ
-1917 TKEPGY
+1917 GTSPGY
-1923 LEPGETYTVNYNFTI
+1923 LEPGEEYTVVFDVKI
-1938 EENADKSNIYTFR
+1938 DENQDGSNIYKYR
-1951 ALVDADG
+1951 AFVDADRI
-1958 VIDEGSNE
+1958 IDEGDDE
-1966 ENNEFSK
+1966 DNNEYSK
-1973 SFKFY
+1973 SYKFY
-1978 DSLKDITFGEEDGKL
+1978 DSLKEVTFNLEDGNL
-1993 TATWPASDDAKEYI
+1993 YATWPASDDVK
-2007 VKYIVNGEEKSITVT
+2007 KYIVEYTVGDETKTMTVT
-2022 DNKCNFG
+2022 DNKCSLGDF
-2029 EVKQFDQGTEVS
+2029 EQFTEGTT
-2041 VVTVGT
+2041 VTVTTVGK
-2047 DDDQHVHAKGT
+2047 DDDEHVHAKGST
-2058 PKADLIISS
+2058 KPDLIISS
-2067 VSIPNNAYAVGDVIP
+2067 VSTPSNAYGVGDVIP
-2082 ITVTMKNIGFATA
+2082 ITVTMKNVGLGVAK
-2095 VPTGNMTIKPTKD
+2095 PNGNNNMTVKPTKD
-2108 GKIIEDAN
+2108 GKIIESN
-2116 IVDPRW
+2116 IVNPTY
-2122 RTMAD
+2122 RTMGND
-2127 DGLEQKLAVGAEYT
+2127 NLEQKLNVGAEFT
-2141 PKVTFNYTVQAS
+2141 PTVTFNYTVQES
-2153 DLTEGIIHIGG
+2153 DLKEGIIHIGG
-2164 LADADYVVT
+2164 YADGDYVVD

-2188 ISKGTV
+2188 ISKGAVT
-2194 SLDSNNGDGP
+2194 LDSNNGDGP
-2204 VKATWNQSVDE
+2204 VKATWKQSTDE
-2215 NVEEYQIQYIVD
+2215 NVESYQIQYIVD
-2227 GNIIKKTI
+2227 GDIIKKNI
-2235 SKDIADSDGKFTYT
+2235 SKDEVDSDGNYVYT

-2259 SKVIVQVKFAGDDNY
+2259 SQVKVLVKFSGDENY
-2274 YDYASTTA
+2274 YNYASTTA

-2287 VSSVKGPNENNEK
+2287 VSTVKGPNENNEK
-2300 IKVNVNFD
+2300 VKVDVNFD
-2308 LIATVKNI
+2308 LVATVKNI

-2321 ASTTNDLAGY
+2321 SATTDTQENY
-2331 GKQIFVTM
+2331 GKKIYVTLCR
-2339 SGQTGVKQVT
+2339 QEGVEQVV
-2349 SAGHYKGLNVGET
+2349 SDGYYLGLNVGKTASIRLKNVCAKET
-2362 ADFTLKDIH
+2362 GTKKLI
-2371 IEEAGEKNLVI
+2371 INV
-2382 RADDAGWDLNDNPE
+2382 DDAGWDTEEGKD
-2396 MSVGYIPESD
+2396 VGYIQESN
-2406 ETNNEYTYTV
+2406 ENNNSYEYTV
-2416 TAVIEQNPMDWTTIK
+2416 NAVIEQNPMDWTTLK
-2431 DAVGS
+2431 EKVGS
-2436 ETPYP
+2436 DTPYQ
-2441 FKVAQGTKSARIEY
+2441 FKVAQGSKAARIEY
-2455 KIVST
+2455 KVVDT
-2460 NNQTLDY
+2460 NNRTLDY
-2467 KDIITKDTGYNT
+2467 KDIITKDIGYNA

-2489 YTVMTEIKNDSTGQ
+2489 YTVMTEVKNDSTGQ
-2503 IISTVPYWAAITKN
+2503 VISTVPYWAAITKN
-2517 QVDSDINSLANC
+2517 QVDSNIHDLDNC
-2529 SIMDIEGWDIDGI
+2529 TIMDVEGWDIDGI
-2542 GVDGNVVQK
+2542 GVDGNAVQK
-2551 EKVPGTHF
+2551 PKKPGTHF

-2609 IQGSNMDNSA
+2609 IQGNNMDNSA

-2624 HTAYRET
+2624 HTAHREV
-2631 KSSIYY
+2631 KSSLYY

-2667 DHNRVLITR
+2667 NANRVLITR

-2689 TDGASIEEGSETGSY
+2689 VDGTSVEEGTETGSY
-2704 YACTGDLLNV
+2704 YACTGDLLNT
-2714 NSVEYYSNESNYVSV
+2714 NSVDYYKSESNYVSL
-2729 SGYGLNGNNKIQI
+2729 SGYGINGNNKIQI
-2742 MLPNMLEKIPVHS
+2742 MLPNMLAQIPVHS
-2755 ALGGEKDNEY
+2755 ALGGKKDNEY

-2774 ENYPG
+2774 ENYKG

-2793 EIESVNGLIAT
+2793 EIEKVNGLVAT
-2804 NRGSSLSISWTNSTQ
+2804 NRGSSLSISWVNSTQ
-2819 QQADGYL
+2819 QEADGYL

-2831 DGELKAEN
+2831 DGELKAQD

-2850 DQIGSTHTIKVVAK
+2850 NEIGSTHTIKVVAK
-2864 WCEQTAEDS
+2864 WCEQTTEDS

-2886 EIVPGD
+2886 EIVQGE

-2898 DSDNRW
+2898 DNDNRW

-2919 TLGKTNAK
+2919 SLGKTNAK

-2942 NDSYISLNGST
+2942 NGSYISLNGSS

-2967 GNSTSLVSKSVY
+2967 GDSTSLVSKSVY

-3011 RVCGNDGNTYKD
+3011 RVCGNNGNTYKD
-3023 FYFKIIPTDDSLDS
+3023 FYFKIIPTDDSIDS
-3037 GINHTGKWREI
+3037 GVNHTGKWREI

-3066 TISFLDYPAFDEGSS
+3066 TISFLDYPAFNEGSS

-3089 SVGTNTYN
+3089 SIGTNTYN

-3103 YYISIIGDRDYYTAG
+3103 YYLSIIGDTNYYVAG
-3118 NTKVYVSDGSESV
+3118 NTKVYVSEGSDSV

-3217 PSFRVVSKTSNVMTI
+3217 PSFRVVSKTSNVMKI
-3232 SNKLY
+3232 NNRLY

-3245 YAIDDGKTDIKSNM
+3245 YAIDDGNTDIKSNM
-3259 NLDAVSSNANI
+3259 NLDAVSSNANV
-3270 SKFETTDRGRLV
+3270 SKYETTDRGKLA
-3282 GYTTSANDNDY
+3282 GYTTSAKDNDY

-3334 GKKIY
+3334 GKNIY

-3347 QNLYENQKMGT
+3347 QNLYKNQKMGT

-3372 VDMYNNSGQIANAM
+3372 VDMYNNMGQIANAM
-3386 FKAMGVTAT
+3386 FKAMGVTST
-3395 SDERYATV
+3395 SDSRYETV
-3403 TKMTQDLYNY
+3403 TKMTQDLHNY
-3413 CKCLWGISYE
+3413 CKCLWGISYDT
-3423 SRGKFRSSQV
+3423 RGKFRSSQV

-3438 ELLNG
+3438 KLLNG
-3443 VSNKNNNGEKYTS
+3443 VKNNDKKYDS
-3456 VYDWIYNETSEYG
+3456 VYDWIYNETSKYG

>member
-1 MKRPMKKIIS
+1 MKRQMKKLIS
-11 IILAMAMVVTSI
+11 MILAMAMVVTSI

-33 DAYDYTYVTFSNL
+33 NDGSGWTTISNMS
-46 IKDKVGYYVESA
+46 YQS
-58 QGVDGWVATPAV
+58 
-70 DDTPSLAMLKF
+70 
-81 QFAAGDV
+81 
-88 GTAEVESEG
+88 
-97 SNTQNIVTVG
+97 SNTPMTLNYKVAKGAESSAIEAYGHHYLHVYPEGLTGADNAKIYLNEGQTTTGETVFPGMKDHDNTRYNIGLGLTDVNLKANTYYSLRFVYG
-107 AGFFSVDADKMTEEK
+107 THDVVYYFYTGNKEDIKEE
-122 DYKIT
+122 T
-127 YTRGTGQIVLHMIRK
+127 
-142 SEGTTETS
+142 TTET
-150 TVVPTETSETEPTV
+150 TTTEPEPSI

-191 NAVTT
+191 NAVTV
-196 EDGITYTYTLNING
+196 EDGATYTYTLTING
-210 QKIENIPSS
+210 QTIENIASS
-219 GSVVDLSSLN
+219 GSSVDLSSLN

-240 NSVYKKGDMIVTS
+240 NAVYKKGDTIVTS
-253 PNSSETTFTY
+253 PASSETTFTY
-263 RGATTAYDNGIPQ
+263 RGKTTAYDNGIPQ

-294 DTSKTKVNASLMI
+294 DTTKTKVNASLMI

-314 IEASNSGT
+314 TEVSNSGT

-344 SINPFE
+344 SINPFG
-350 MGSAKKWSLLAN
+350 MGTAKKWSLLAN

-392 SKAFTSKCKNVDLYV
+392 SKAFTSNCKNVDLYV

-412 GTYLLTESVEVGKDR
+412 GTYLLTESVEVGADR
-427 VDIDTSYYDKTTDDV
+427 VNIDTSYYDKTTDDV
-442 KTGSTP
+442 KADSTP

-481 TSVLE
+481 TSVLG

-500 AGNALNPNLKGNSAD
+500 AGNKLNPSLTGNSAD

-581 FYIKDGKLYA
+581 FYIKNGKLYA

-655 VDTIVNEIFKS
+655 VDTVVNEISKS
-666 VKTNYEN
+666 VKTNYEK
-673 AYNYKRATTDDDRN
+673 AYNYKRATTDNDRN

-707 KTFTRDELKSVGSY
+707 KTFTGDELKSVGSY
-721 GSGVMHDTYVEY
+721 GSGVMHDTYEEY
-733 IAEYKTWLE
+733 ITEYKTWLK

-753 IGDEDADYYRISG
+753 IGDEDAAYYRISG
-766 ADNLNA
+766 D
-772 NGVGNDTVDDL
+772 DDL
-783 HNYVR
+783 N
-788 YAGTT
+788 
-793 ASAESTDG
+793 S
-801 EKVASKAIDTESNT
+801 
-815 LWQATKDGSNVLTV
+815 
-829 KLGSTYSVKEMLI
+829 
-842 NWEAAS
+842 
-848 ASAFK
+848 
-853 IEASTDGQ
+853 
-861 SYTEVANFSG
+861 
-871 LLGARTD
+871 
-878 KIVWKNAFN
+878 
-887 AKYIKITG
+887 
-895 IERSLA
+895 
-901 DYGMAIYDVGIYG
+901 
-914 GDKEVIEENV
+914 
-924 LTDGSADLNDNGVGK
+924 NGVGK
-939 DTVDG
+939 DSVDG
-944 LNNYVRYAGSRAI
+944 LNNYVRYAGARAI

-971 DTQANTKWQPAD
+971 DTQSDTKWEPLD

-997 NVTELLIKW
+997 NVKELLIKW

-1016 QVSTDGKSY
+1016 EVSTDGKIY
-1025 NKVAEFSGLTGE
+1025 NKVAEFSGLTGA

-1058 KRSTGFPVA
+1058 KRSTGYPVA

-1080 TEEKFIEEVEDAT
+1080 TAEEFVDEVEDAT
-1093 QEEINPD
+1093 QEKINPD
-1100 SIAADDWEIVNENK
+1100 SIADDDWEIVNENK
-1114 SGSGATIYMTK
+1114 SSSGATIYMTK
-1125 AKKVIMAERETMC
+1125 AKKVMMAERETMC

-1149 GNISDNMKAQSIFG
+1149 GKISDNMKAQSIFG

-1178 GVRYMDITNASVNK
+1178 GVRYMDIINASVNK

-1197 NDCVFIKDTLLDA
+1197 NDCVFIKDSLLDS
-1210 KDGQTSYHTITVD
+1210 KKGEISYHTITVE

-1233 VVGAPAK
+1233 VVGSTSK
-1240 PITPMGLNVT
+1240 PITPIGLLAT
-1250 PDGKGIINV
+1250 ADGRGNIAV
-1259 VWGQND
+1259 EWGQNGD
-1265 EMINNGQKYNVYIDD
+1265 MISNGQKYNVYIDD
-1280 ELVAS
+1280 VLVS
-1285 GVACGSYNYEVTNG
+1285 TGVAAGRYTYEVTNG
-1299 THTVKLTAT
+1299 THTVKLIAT

-1314 DAVTASVTS
+1314 DAVTATVES

-1329 GETVSST
+1329 VETDSST
-1336 NTTSETVTSKE
+1336 VAPTETTTAGEID
-1347 TGVPDDVNWIDFE
+1347 VPGDANWIDFE

-1374 STAYDNKAKKVF
+1374 STAYDNKAKKVL
-1386 DTTLYIEYNLG
+1386 DTTLYIAYNLG

-1412 TDGAYVSIL
+1412 TEGAFVSVL

-1446 YLKRAKASATKVT
+1446 YLKRAKASAIKVT

-1473 TWDKVDDAIKYA
+1473 TWDKVDGAIKYA

-1490 KLYKVTDNADATTV
+1490 KLYITTDDENTTSI
-1504 SVPAYAFATIPEGQ
+1504 SVPAYAFAKATNNNG
-1518 SQATTVGSHTT
+1518 QATTVGKHTT
-1529 AIVAIKDGDEIKDN
+1529 AVVAIKNGDEIKET
-1543 LSDVSTDRIMGSN
+1543 LSDVDSTRVMGSN
-1556 KFDLYV
+1556 SFTLYV
-1562 NYIFGKE
+1562 NYIFGRE
-1569 TNLWNSTGVDSKW
+1569 TNLWNDTGVDSKW
-1582 NFTICEAV
+1582 NFTICEGV
-1590 RDKIDVGAD
+1590 NSDISTGAD
-1599 VNVNYQNDGQAQ
+1599 VKVDYTNGGQAN

-1616 MGHHTGADQA
+1616 MGKHTGSDQA
-1626 WTVKAAIYDETAKR
+1626 WTIKAAIYNEAATKGE
-1640 DQLQNLSF
+1640 LQNLSF
-1648 YIYGPS
+1648 KIYGPKE
-1654 QLIGQKIKIKCC
+1654 LIGETIKIKCC
-1666 PEEFV
+1666 PEEYV
-1671 NGTYSDNIYEEK
+1671 NGAYSNDIYEEK
-1683 EYEFVAADDESGRA
+1683 EYTFERAKDGSA
-1697 VLNYSLSFKST
+1697 VLNYSLSFNST
-1708 NDTYDLLFGLGL
+1708 NDSYDLLFGLGL
-1720 LDFKDATDKTLTFSD
+1720 LDFKNATNKTLTFSD
-1735 ADINTVYGITD
+1735 ANINTVYGITD

-1751 TNVESADAKGDLFI
+1751 TNVASDDAKGDLFI
-1765 SWTTNIPDKMAGSYK
+1765 SWSSNVPDKMAGSYK
-1780 YQVEIDGQVYKYSDE
+1780 YQVEIDGVLYKYSGTED
-1795 EELFPGDINNVTV
+1795 LFPGTVNNITAS
-1808 TGYDI
+1808 GYSV

-1826 TVTSSMEATATILNV
+1826 TVTSSKETTAIISNTK
-1841 TKPDLVV
+1841 KPDLVV
-1848 TDISIPADQRKTY
+1848 TGMSIPKVTHY
-1861 YVGDNIQLNITIKN
+1861 IGENLQLSVTIKN
-1875 IGNAVAKPDE
+1875 IGNAVAKPVA
-1885 GKNLIVRLYEDSNNK
+1885 GKNLIVRLYEDSNNG
-1900 KDLGYQICY
+1900 KDLGYKICY
-1909 LHTTEANQ
+1909 ANTTEAEQ
-1917 TKEPGY
+1917 GTSPGY
-1923 LEPGETYTVNYNFTI
+1923 LEPGEEYTVVFDVKI
-1938 EENADKSNIYTFR
+1938 DENQDGSNIYKYR
-1951 ALVDADG
+1951 AFVDADRI
-1958 VIDEGSNE
+1958 IDEGDDE
-1966 ENNEFSK
+1966 DNNEYSK
-1973 SFKFY
+1973 SYKFY
-1978 DSLKDITFGEEDGKL
+1978 DSLKEVTFNLEDGNL
-1993 TATWPASDDAKEYI
+1993 YATWPASDDVK
-2007 VKYIVNGEEKSITVT
+2007 KYIVEYTVGDETKTMTVT
-2022 DNKCNFG
+2022 DNKCSLGDF
-2029 EVKQFDQGTEVS
+2029 EQFTEGTT
-2041 VVTVGT
+2041 VTVTTVGK
-2047 DDDQHVHAKGT
+2047 DDDEHVHAKGSLK
-2058 PKADLIISS
+2058 PDLIISS
-2067 VSIPNNAYAVGDVIP
+2067 VSTPSNAYGVGDVIP
-2082 ITVTMKNIGFATA
+2082 ITVTMKNVGLGVAK
-2095 VPTGNMTIKPTKD
+2095 PNGNNNMTVKPTKD
-2108 GKIIEDAN
+2108 GKIIESN
-2116 IVDPRW
+2116 IVNPTY
-2122 RTMAD
+2122 RTMGND
-2127 DGLEQKLAVGAEYT
+2127 NLEQKLNVGAEFT
-2141 PKVTFNYTVQAS
+2141 PTVTFNYTVQES
-2153 DLTEGIIHIGG
+2153 DLKEGTIHIGG
-2164 LADADYVVT
+2164 YADADYVVD
-2173 ESDETN
+2173 ESDENN

-2188 ISKGTV
+2188 ISKGAVT
-2194 SLDSNNGDGP
+2194 LDSNNGDGP
-2204 VKATWNQSVDE
+2204 VKATWKQSTDE
-2215 NVEEYQIQYIVD
+2215 NVESYQIQYIVD
-2227 GNIIKKTI
+2227 GDIIKKNI
-2235 SKDIADSDGKFTYT
+2235 SKDEVDSDGNYVYT

-2259 SKVIVQVKFAGDDNY
+2259 SQVKVLVKFSGDENY
-2274 YDYASTTA
+2274 YNYASTTA

-2287 VSSVKGPNENNEK
+2287 VSTVKGPNENNEK
-2300 IKVNVNFD
+2300 VKVDVNFD
-2308 LIATVKNI
+2308 LVATVKNI

-2321 ASTTNDLAGY
+2321 SATTDTQENY
-2331 GKQIFVTM
+2331 GKKIYVTLCR
-2339 SGQTGVKQVT
+2339 QEGVEQVV
-2349 SAGHYKGLNVGET
+2349 SDGYYLGLNVGKTASIRLKNVCAKET
-2362 ADFTLKDIH
+2362 GTKKLI
-2371 IEEAGEKNLVI
+2371 INV
-2382 RADDAGWDLNDNPE
+2382 DDAGWDTEEGKD
-2396 MSVGYIPESD
+2396 VGYIQESN
-2406 ETNNEYTYTV
+2406 ENNNSYEYTV
-2416 TAVIEQNPMDWTTIK
+2416 NAVIEQNPMDWTTLK
-2431 DAVGS
+2431 EKVGS
-2436 ETPYP
+2436 DTPYQ
-2441 FKVAQGTKSARIEY
+2441 FKVAQGSKAARIEY
-2455 KIVST
+2455 KVVDT
-2460 NNQTLDY
+2460 NNRTLDY
-2467 KDIITKDTGYNT
+2467 KDIITKDIGYNA

-2489 YTVMTEIKNDSTGQ
+2489 YTVMTEVKNDSTGQ
-2503 IISTVPYWAAITKN
+2503 VISTVPYWAAITKN
-2517 QVDSDINSLANC
+2517 QVDSNIHDLDNC
-2529 SIMDIEGWDIDGI
+2529 TIMDVEGWDIDGI
-2542 GVDGNVVQK
+2542 GVDGNAVQK
-2551 EKVPGTHF
+2551 PKKPGTHF

-2609 IQGSNMDNSA
+2609 IQGNNMDNSA

-2624 HTAYRET
+2624 HTAHREV
-2631 KSSIYY
+2631 KSSLYY

-2667 DHNRVLITR
+2667 NANRVLITR

-2689 TDGASIEEGSETGSY
+2689 VDGTSVEEGTETGSY
-2704 YACTGDLLNV
+2704 YACTGDLLNT
-2714 NSVEYYSNESNYVSV
+2714 NSVDYYKSESNYVSL
-2729 SGYGLNGNNKIQI
+2729 SGYGINGNNKIQI
-2742 MLPNMLEKIPVHS
+2742 MLPNMLAQIPVHS
-2755 ALGGEKDNEY
+2755 ALGGKKDNEY

-2774 ENYPG
+2774 ENYKG

-2793 EIESVNGLIAT
+2793 EIEKVNGLVAT
-2804 NRGSSLSISWTNSTQ
+2804 NRGSSLSISWVNSTQ
-2819 QQADGYL
+2819 QEADGYL

-2831 DGELKAEN
+2831 DGELKAQD

-2850 DQIGSTHTIKVVAK
+2850 NEIGSTHTIKVVAK
-2864 WCEQTAEDS
+2864 WCEQTTEDS

-2886 EIVPGD
+2886 EIVQGE

-2898 DSDNRW
+2898 DNDNRW

-2919 TLGKTNAK
+2919 SLGKTNAK

-2942 NDSYISLNGST
+2942 NDSYISLNGSS

-3023 FYFKIIPTDDSLDS
+3023 FYFKIIPTDDSIDS
-3037 GINHTGKWREI
+3037 GVNHTGKWREI

-3066 TISFLDYPAFDEGSS
+3066 TISFLDYPAFNEGSS

-3089 SVGTNTYN
+3089 SIGTNTYN

-3103 YYISIIGDRDYYTAG
+3103 HYISIIGDRDYYTAG

-3131 LYAEDADKL
+3131 LYAENANDL
-3140 SFTEK
+3140 TFTEK
-3145 KINDQ
+3145 IVSDQ
-3150 SYAGQII
+3150 SYSGQII

-3180 DKVTYVPFEVK
+3180 DKVTYIPFEVK
-3191 VSTGDVE
+3191 VNTGNVE

-3204 NTNKNPGGVAEYN
+3204 NTNKNAGGVAEYN
-3217 PSFRVVSKTSNVMTI
+3217 PSFRVVSKTSNVMKI
-3232 SNKLY
+3232 NNRLY

-3245 YAIDDGKTDIKSNM
+3245 YAIDDGNTDIKSNM
-3259 NLDAVSSNANI
+3259 NLDAVSSNANV
-3270 SKFETTDRGRLV
+3270 SKYETTDRGKLA
-3282 GYTTSANDNDY
+3282 GYTTSAKDNDCC
-3293 YTYYAL
+3293 TYYAL

-3334 GKKIY
+3334 GKNIY

-3358 KESHDFLYDNVLNI
+3358 KESHDYLYDNVLNI
-3372 VDMYNNSGQIANAM
+3372 VDMYNNMGQIANAM
-3386 FKAMGVTAT
+3386 FKAMGVTST
-3395 SDERYATV
+3395 SDSRYETV
-3403 TKMTQDLYNY
+3403 TKMTQDLHNY
-3413 CKCLWGISYE
+3413 CKCLWGISYDT
-3423 SRGKFRSSQV
+3423 RGKFRSSQV

-3438 ELLNG
+3438 KLLNG
-3443 VSNKNNNGEKYTS
+3443 VKNNDKNYDS
-3456 VYDWIYNETSEYG
+3456 VYDWIYNETSKYG

>member
-1 MKRPMKKIIS
+1 MKRQMKKLIS
-11 IILAMAMVVTSI
+11 MILAMAMVVTSI

-33 DAYDYTYVTFSNL
+33 NDGSGWTTISNMS
-46 IKDKVGYYVESA
+46 YQS
-58 QGVDGWVATPAV
+58 
-70 DDTPSLAMLKF
+70 
-81 QFAAGDV
+81 
-88 GTAEVESEG
+88 
-97 SNTQNIVTVG
+97 SNTPMTLNYKVAKGAESSAIEAYGHHYLHVYPEGLTGADNAKIYLNEGQTTTGETVFPGMKDHDNTRYNIGLGLTDVNLKANTYYSLRFVYG
-107 AGFFSVDADKMTEEK
+107 THDVVYYFYTGNKEDIKEE
-122 DYKIT
+122 T
-127 YTRGTGQIVLHMIRK
+127 
-142 SEGTTETS
+142 TTET
-150 TVVPTETSETEPTV
+150 TTTEPEPSI

-191 NAVTT
+191 NAVTV
-196 EDGITYTYTLNING
+196 EDGATYTYTLTING
-210 QKIENIPSS
+210 QTIENIASS
-219 GSVVDLSSLN
+219 GSSVDLSSLN

-240 NSVYKKGDMIVTS
+240 NAVYKKGDTIVTS
-253 PNSSETTFTY
+253 PASSETTFTY
-263 RGATTAYDNGIPQ
+263 RGKTTAYDNGIPQ

-294 DTSKTKVNASLMI
+294 DTTKTKVNASLMI

-314 IEASNSGT
+314 TEVSNSGT

-344 SINPFE
+344 SINPFG
-350 MGSAKKWSLLAN
+350 MGTAKKWSLLAN

-392 SKAFTSKCKNVDLYV
+392 SKAFTSNCKNVDLYV

-412 GTYLLTESVEVGKDR
+412 GTYLLTESVEVGADR
-427 VDIDTSYYDKTTDDV
+427 VNIDTSYYDKTTDDV
-442 KTGSTP
+442 KADSTP

-481 TSVLE
+481 TSVLG

-500 AGNALNPNLKGNSAD
+500 AGNKLNPSLTGNSAD

-581 FYIKDGKLYA
+581 FYIKNGKLYA

-655 VDTIVNEIFKS
+655 VDTVVNEISKS
-666 VKTNYEN
+666 VKTNYEK
-673 AYNYKRATTDDDRN
+673 AYNYKRATTDNDRN

-707 KTFTRDELKSVGSY
+707 KTFTGDELKSVGSY
-721 GSGVMHDTYVEY
+721 GSGVMHDTYEEY
-733 IAEYKTWLE
+733 ITEYKTWLK

-753 IGDEDADYYRISG
+753 IGDEDAAYYRISG
-766 ADNLNA
+766 D
-772 NGVGNDTVDDL
+772 DDL
-783 HNYVR
+783 N
-788 YAGTT
+788 
-793 ASAESTDG
+793 S
-801 EKVASKAIDTESNT
+801 
-815 LWQATKDGSNVLTV
+815 
-829 KLGSTYSVKEMLI
+829 
-842 NWEAAS
+842 
-848 ASAFK
+848 
-853 IEASTDGQ
+853 
-861 SYTEVANFSG
+861 
-871 LLGARTD
+871 
-878 KIVWKNAFN
+878 
-887 AKYIKITG
+887 
-895 IERSLA
+895 
-901 DYGMAIYDVGIYG
+901 
-914 GDKEVIEENV
+914 
-924 LTDGSADLNDNGVGK
+924 NGVGK
-939 DTVDG
+939 DSVDG
-944 LNNYVRYAGSRAI
+944 LNNYVRYAGARAI

-971 DTQANTKWQPAD
+971 DTQSDTKWEPLD

-997 NVTELLIKW
+997 NVKELLIKW

-1016 QVSTDGKSY
+1016 EVSTDGKIY
-1025 NKVAEFSGLTGE
+1025 NKVAEFSGLTGA

-1058 KRSTGFPVA
+1058 KRSTGYPVA

-1080 TEEKFIEEVEDAT
+1080 TAEEFVDEVEDAT
-1093 QEEINPD
+1093 QEKINPD
-1100 SIAADDWEIVNENK
+1100 SIADDDWEIVNENK
-1114 SGSGATIYMTK
+1114 SSSGATIYMTK
-1125 AKKVIMAERETMC
+1125 AKKVMMAERETMC

-1149 GNISDNMKAQSIFG
+1149 GKISDNMKAQSIFG

-1178 GVRYMDITNASVNK
+1178 GVRYMDIINASVNK

-1197 NDCVFIKDTLLDA
+1197 NDCVFIKDSLLDS
-1210 KDGQTSYHTITVD
+1210 KKGEISYHTITVE

-1233 VVGAPAK
+1233 VVGSTSK
-1240 PITPMGLNVT
+1240 PITPIGLLAT
-1250 PDGKGIINV
+1250 ADGRGNIAV
-1259 VWGQND
+1259 EWGQNGD
-1265 EMINNGQKYNVYIDD
+1265 MISNGQKYNVYIDD
-1280 ELVAS
+1280 VLVS
-1285 GVACGSYNYEVTNG
+1285 TGVAAGRYTYEVTNG
-1299 THTVKLTAT
+1299 THTVKLIAT

-1314 DAVTASVTS
+1314 DAVTATVES

-1329 GETVSST
+1329 VETDSST
-1336 NTTSETVTSKE
+1336 VASTETTTAGEID
-1347 TGVPDDVNWIDFE
+1347 VPGDANWIDFE

-1374 STAYDNKAKKVF
+1374 STAYDNKAKKVL
-1386 DTTLYIEYNLG
+1386 DTTLYIAYNLG

-1412 TDGAYVSIL
+1412 TEGAFVSVL

-1446 YLKRAKASATKVT
+1446 YLKRAKASAIKVT

-1473 TWDKVDDAIKYA
+1473 TWDKVDGAIKYA

-1490 KLYKVTDNADATTV
+1490 KLYITTDDENTTSI
-1504 SVPAYAFATIPEGQ
+1504 SVPAYAFAKATNNNG
-1518 SQATTVGSHTT
+1518 QATTVGKHTT
-1529 AIVAIKDGDEIKDN
+1529 AVVAIKNGDEIKET
-1543 LSDVSTDRIMGSN
+1543 LSDVDSTRVMGSN
-1556 KFDLYV
+1556 SFTLYV
-1562 NYIFGKE
+1562 NYIFGRE
-1569 TNLWNSTGVDSKW
+1569 TNLWNDTGVDSKW
-1582 NFTICEAV
+1582 NFTICEGV
-1590 RDKIDVGAD
+1590 NSDISTGAD
-1599 VNVNYQNDGQAQ
+1599 VKVDYTNGGQAN

-1616 MGHHTGADQA
+1616 MGKHTGSDQA
-1626 WTVKAAIYDETAKR
+1626 WTIKAAIYNEAATKGE
-1640 DQLQNLSF
+1640 LQNLSF
-1648 YIYGPS
+1648 KIYGPKE
-1654 QLIGQKIKIKCC
+1654 LIGETIKIKCC
-1666 PEEFV
+1666 PEEYV
-1671 NGTYSDNIYEEK
+1671 NGAYSNDIYEEK
-1683 EYEFVAADDESGRA
+1683 EYTFERAKDGSA
-1697 VLNYSLSFKST
+1697 VLNYSLSFNST
-1708 NDTYDLLFGLGL
+1708 NDSYDLLFGLGL
-1720 LDFKDATDKTLTFSD
+1720 LDFKNATNKTLTFSD
-1735 ADINTVYGITD
+1735 ANINTVYGITD

-1751 TNVESADAKGDLFI
+1751 TNVASDDAKGDLFI
-1765 SWTTNIPDKMAGSYK
+1765 SWSSNVPDKMAGSYK
-1780 YQVEIDGQVYKYSDE
+1780 YQVEIDGVLYKYSGTED
-1795 EELFPGDINNVTV
+1795 LFPGTVNNITAS
-1808 TGYDI
+1808 GYSV

-1826 TVTSSMEATATILNV
+1826 TVTSSKETTAIISNTK
-1841 TKPDLVV
+1841 KPDLVV
-1848 TDISIPADQRKTY
+1848 TGMSIPKVTHY
-1861 YVGDNIQLNITIKN
+1861 IGENLQLSVTIKN
-1875 IGNAVAKPDE
+1875 IGNAVAKPVA
-1885 GKNLIVRLYEDSNNK
+1885 GKNLIVRLYEDSNNG
-1900 KDLGYQICY
+1900 KDLGYKICY
-1909 LHTTEANQ
+1909 ANTTEAEQ
-1917 TKEPGY
+1917 GTSPGY
-1923 LEPGETYTVNYNFTI
+1923 LEPGEEYTVVFDVKI
-1938 EENADKSNIYTFR
+1938 DENQDGSNIYKYR
-1951 ALVDADG
+1951 AFVDADRI
-1958 VIDEGSNE
+1958 IDEGDDE
-1966 ENNEFSK
+1966 DNNEYSK
-1973 SFKFY
+1973 SYKFY
-1978 DSLKDITFGEEDGKL
+1978 DSLKEVTFNLEDGNL
-1993 TATWPASDDAKEYI
+1993 YATWPASDDVK
-2007 VKYIVNGEEKSITVT
+2007 KYIVEYTVGDETKTMTVT
-2022 DNKCNFG
+2022 DNKCSLGDF
-2029 EVKQFDQGTEVS
+2029 EQFTEGTT
-2041 VVTVGT
+2041 VTVTTVGK
-2047 DDDQHVHAKGT
+2047 DDDEHVHAKGSLK
-2058 PKADLIISS
+2058 PDLIISS
-2067 VSIPNNAYAVGDVIP
+2067 VSTPSNAYGVGDVIP
-2082 ITVTMKNIGFATA
+2082 ITVTMKNVGLGVAK
-2095 VPTGNMTIKPTKD
+2095 PNGNNNMTVKPTKD
-2108 GKIIEDAN
+2108 GKIIESN
-2116 IVDPRW
+2116 IVNPTY
-2122 RTMAD
+2122 RTMGND
-2127 DGLEQKLAVGAEYT
+2127 NLEQKLNVGAEFT
-2141 PKVTFNYTVQAS
+2141 PTVTFNYTVQES
-2153 DLTEGIIHIGG
+2153 DLKEGTIHIGG
-2164 LADADYVVT
+2164 YADADYVVD
-2173 ESDETN
+2173 ESDENN

-2188 ISKGTV
+2188 ISKGAVT
-2194 SLDSNNGDGP
+2194 LDSNNGDGP
-2204 VKATWNQSVDE
+2204 VKATWKQSTDE
-2215 NVEEYQIQYIVD
+2215 NVESYQIQYIVD
-2227 GNIIKKTI
+2227 GDIIKKNI
-2235 SKDIADSDGKFTYT
+2235 SKDEVDSDGNYVYT

-2259 SKVIVQVKFAGDDNY
+2259 SQVKVLVKFSGDENY
-2274 YDYASTTA
+2274 YNYASTTA

-2287 VSSVKGPNENNEK
+2287 VSTVKGPNENNEK
-2300 IKVNVNFD
+2300 VKVDVNFD
-2308 LIATVKNI
+2308 LVATVKNI

-2321 ASTTNDLAGY
+2321 SATTDTQENY
-2331 GKQIFVTM
+2331 GKKIYVTLCR
-2339 SGQTGVKQVT
+2339 QEGVEQVV
-2349 SAGHYKGLNVGET
+2349 SDGYYLGLNVGKTASIRLKNVCAKET
-2362 ADFTLKDIH
+2362 GTKKLI
-2371 IEEAGEKNLVI
+2371 INV
-2382 RADDAGWDLNDNPE
+2382 DDAGWDTEEGKD
-2396 MSVGYIPESD
+2396 VGYIQESN
-2406 ETNNEYTYTV
+2406 ENNNSYEYTV
-2416 TAVIEQNPMDWTTIK
+2416 NAVIEQNPMDWTTLK
-2431 DAVGS
+2431 EKVGS
-2436 ETPYP
+2436 DTPYQ
-2441 FKVAQGTKSARIEY
+2441 FKVAQGSKAARIEY
-2455 KIVST
+2455 KVVDT
-2460 NNQTLDY
+2460 NNRTLDY
-2467 KDIITKDTGYNT
+2467 KDIITKDIGYNA

-2489 YTVMTEIKNDSTGQ
+2489 YTVMTEVKNDSTGQ
-2503 IISTVPYWAAITKN
+2503 VISTVPYWAAITKN
-2517 QVDSDINSLANC
+2517 QVDSNIHDLDNC
-2529 SIMDIEGWDIDGI
+2529 TIMDVEGWDIDGI
-2542 GVDGNVVQK
+2542 GVDGNAVQK
-2551 EKVPGTHF
+2551 PKKPGTHF

-2609 IQGSNMDNSA
+2609 IQGNNMDNSA

-2624 HTAYRET
+2624 HTAHREV
-2631 KSSIYY
+2631 KSSLYY

-2667 DHNRVLITR
+2667 NANRVLITR

-2689 TDGASIEEGSETGSY
+2689 VDGTSVEEGTETGSY
-2704 YACTGDLLNV
+2704 YACTGDLLNT
-2714 NSVEYYSNESNYVSV
+2714 NSVDYYKSESNYVSL
-2729 SGYGLNGNNKIQI
+2729 SGYGINGNNKIQI
-2742 MLPNMLEKIPVHS
+2742 MLPNMLAQIPVHS
-2755 ALGGEKDNEY
+2755 ALGGKKDNEY

-2774 ENYPG
+2774 ENYKG

-2793 EIESVNGLIAT
+2793 EIEKVNGLVAT
-2804 NRGSSLSISWTNSTQ
+2804 NRGSSLSISWVNSTQ
-2819 QQADGYL
+2819 QEADGYL

-2831 DGELKAEN
+2831 DGELKAQD

-2850 DQIGSTHTIKVVAK
+2850 NEIGSTHTIKVVAK
-2864 WCEQTAEDS
+2864 WCEQTTEDS

-2886 EIVPGD
+2886 EIVQGE

-2898 DSDNRW
+2898 DNDNRW

-2919 TLGKTNAK
+2919 SLGKTNAK

-2942 NDSYISLNGST
+2942 NDSYISLNGSS

-3023 FYFKIIPTDDSLDS
+3023 FYFKIIPTDDSIDS
-3037 GINHTGKWREI
+3037 GVNHTGKWREI

-3066 TISFLDYPAFDEGSS
+3066 TISFLDYPAFNEGSS

-3089 SVGTNTYN
+3089 SIGTNTYN

-3103 YYISIIGDRDYYTAG
+3103 HYISIIGDRDYYTAG

-3131 LYAEDADKL
+3131 LYAENANDL
-3140 SFTEK
+3140 TFTEK
-3145 KINDQ
+3145 IVSDQ
-3150 SYAGQII
+3150 SYSGQII

-3180 DKVTYVPFEVK
+3180 DKVTYIPFEVK
-3191 VSTGDVE
+3191 VNTGNVE

-3204 NTNKNPGGVAEYN
+3204 NTNKNAGGVAEYN
-3217 PSFRVVSKTSNVMTI
+3217 PSFRVVSKTSNVMKI
-3232 SNKLY
+3232 NNRLY

-3245 YAIDDGKTDIKSNM
+3245 YAIDDGNTDIKSNM
-3259 NLDAVSSNANI
+3259 NLDAVSSNANV
-3270 SKFETTDRGRLV
+3270 SKYETTDRGKLA
-3282 GYTTSANDNDY
+3282 GYTTSAKDNDCC
-3293 YTYYAL
+3293 TYYAL

-3334 GKKIY
+3334 GKNIY

-3358 KESHDFLYDNVLNI
+3358 KESHDYLYDNVLNI
-3372 VDMYNNSGQIANAM
+3372 VDMYNNMGQIANAM
-3386 FKAMGVTAT
+3386 FKAMGVTST
-3395 SDERYATV
+3395 SDSRYETV
-3403 TKMTQDLYNY
+3403 TKMTQDLHNY
-3413 CKCLWGISYE
+3413 CKCLWGISYDT
-3423 SRGKFRSSQV
+3423 RGKFRSSQV

-3438 ELLNG
+3438 KLLNG
-3443 VSNKNNNGEKYTS
+3443 VKNNDKNYDS
-3456 VYDWIYNETSEYG
+3456 VYDWIYNETSKYG

>member
-1 MKRPMKKIIS
+1 MKRQMKKLIS
-11 IILAMAMVVTSI
+11 MILAMAMVVTSI

-33 DAYDYTYVTFSNL
+33 NDGSGWTTISNMS
-46 IKDKVGYYVESA
+46 YQS
-58 QGVDGWVATPAV
+58 
-70 DDTPSLAMLKF
+70 
-81 QFAAGDV
+81 
-88 GTAEVESEG
+88 
-97 SNTQNIVTVG
+97 SNTPMTLNYKVAKGAESSAIEAYGHHYLHVYPEGLTGADNAKIYLNEGQTTTGETVFPGMKDHDNTRYNIGLGLTDVNLKANTYYSLRFVYG
-107 AGFFSVDADKMTEEK
+107 THDVVYYFYTGNKEDIKEE
-122 DYKIT
+122 T
-127 YTRGTGQIVLHMIRK
+127 
-142 SEGTTETS
+142 TTET
-150 TVVPTETSETEPTV
+150 TTTEPEPSI

-191 NAVTT
+191 NAVTV
-196 EDGITYTYTLNING
+196 EDGATYTYTLTING
-210 QKIENIPSS
+210 QTIENIASS
-219 GSVVDLSSLN
+219 GSSVDLSSLN

-240 NSVYKKGDMIVTS
+240 NAVYKKGDTIVTS
-253 PNSSETTFTY
+253 PASSETTFTY
-263 RGATTAYDNGIPQ
+263 RGKTTAYDNGIPQ

-294 DTSKTKVNASLMI
+294 DTTKTKVNASLMI

-314 IEASNSGT
+314 TEVSNSGT

-344 SINPFE
+344 SINPFG
-350 MGSAKKWSLLAN
+350 MGTAKKWSLLAN

-392 SKAFTSKCKNVDLYV
+392 SKAFTSNCKNVDLYV

-412 GTYLLTESVEVGKDR
+412 GTYLLTESVEVGADR
-427 VDIDTSYYDKTTDDV
+427 VNIDTSYYDKTTDDV
-442 KTGSTP
+442 KADSTP

-481 TSVLE
+481 TSVLG

-500 AGNALNPNLKGNSAD
+500 AGNKLNPSLTGNSAD

-581 FYIKDGKLYA
+581 FYIKNGKLYA

-605 EHESAQD
+605 DHENAQD

-655 VDTIVNEIFKS
+655 VDTVVNEISKS

-707 KTFTRDELKSVGSY
+707 KTFTGDELKSVGSY
-721 GSGVMHDTYVEY
+721 GSGVMHDTYEEY
-733 IAEYKTWLE
+733 ITEYKTWLK
-742 NRNKWLMSQFN
+742 NRNTWIMSQFN
-753 IGDEDADYYRISG
+753 IGDEDAAYYRISG
-766 ADNLNA
+766 D
-772 NGVGNDTVDDL
+772 DDL
-783 HNYVR
+783 N
-788 YAGTT
+788 
-793 ASAESTDG
+793 S
-801 EKVASKAIDTESNT
+801 
-815 LWQATKDGSNVLTV
+815 
-829 KLGSTYSVKEMLI
+829 
-842 NWEAAS
+842 
-848 ASAFK
+848 
-853 IEASTDGQ
+853 
-861 SYTEVANFSG
+861 
-871 LLGARTD
+871 
-878 KIVWKNAFN
+878 
-887 AKYIKITG
+887 
-895 IERSLA
+895 
-901 DYGMAIYDVGIYG
+901 
-914 GDKEVIEENV
+914 
-924 LTDGSADLNDNGVGK
+924 NGVGK
-939 DTVDG
+939 DSVDG
-944 LNNYVRYAGSRAI
+944 LNNYVRYAGARAI

-971 DTQANTKWQPAD
+971 DTQSDTKWEPLD

-997 NVTELLIKW
+997 NVKELLIKW

-1016 QVSTDGKSY
+1016 EVSTDGKIY
-1025 NKVAEFSGLTGE
+1025 NKVAEFSGLTGA

-1058 KRSTGFPVA
+1058 KRSTGYPVA

-1080 TEEKFIEEVEDAT
+1080 TAEEFVDEVEDAT
-1093 QEEINPD
+1093 QEKINPD
-1100 SIAADDWEIVNENK
+1100 SIADDDWEIVNENK
-1114 SGSGATIYMTK
+1114 SSSGATIYMTK
-1125 AKKVIMAERETMC
+1125 AKKVMMAERETMC

-1149 GNISDNMKAQSIFG
+1149 GKISDNMKAQSIFG

-1178 GVRYMDITNASVNK
+1178 GVRYMDIINASVNK

-1197 NDCVFIKDTLLDA
+1197 NDCVFIKDSLLDS
-1210 KDGQTSYHTITVD
+1210 KKGEISYHTITVE

-1233 VVGAPAK
+1233 VVGSTSK
-1240 PITPMGLNVT
+1240 PITPIGLLAT
-1250 PDGKGIINV
+1250 ADGRGNIAV
-1259 VWGQND
+1259 EWGQNGD
-1265 EMINNGQKYNVYIDD
+1265 MISNGQKYNVYIDD
-1280 ELVAS
+1280 VLVS
-1285 GVACGSYNYEVTNG
+1285 TGVAAGRYTYEVTNG
-1299 THTVKLTAT
+1299 THTVKLIAT

-1314 DAVTASVTS
+1314 DAVTATVES

-1329 GETVSST
+1329 VETDSST
-1336 NTTSETVTSKE
+1336 VAPTETTTAGEID
-1347 TGVPDDVNWIDFE
+1347 VPGDANWIDFE

-1374 STAYDNKAKKVF
+1374 STAYDNKAKKVL
-1386 DTTLYIEYNLG
+1386 DTTLYIAYNLG

-1412 TDGAYVSIL
+1412 TEGAFVSVL

-1446 YLKRAKASATKVT
+1446 YLKRAKASAIKVT

-1473 TWDKVDDAIKYA
+1473 TWDKVDGAIKYA

-1490 KLYKVTDNADATTV
+1490 KLYITTDDENTTSI
-1504 SVPAYAFATIPEGQ
+1504 SVPAYAFAKATNNNG
-1518 SQATTVGSHTT
+1518 QATTVGKHTT
-1529 AIVAIKDGDEIKDN
+1529 AVVAIKNGDEIKET
-1543 LSDVSTDRIMGSN
+1543 LSDVDSTRVMGSN
-1556 KFDLYV
+1556 SFTLYV
-1562 NYIFGKE
+1562 NYIFGRE
-1569 TNLWNSTGVDSKW
+1569 TNLWNDTGVDSKW
-1582 NFTICEAV
+1582 NFTICEGV
-1590 RDKIDVGAD
+1590 NSDISTGAD
-1599 VNVNYQNDGQAQ
+1599 VKVDYTNGGQAN

-1616 MGHHTGADQA
+1616 MGKHTGSDQA
-1626 WTVKAAIYDETAKR
+1626 WTIKAAIYNEAATKGE
-1640 DQLQNLSF
+1640 LQNLSF
-1648 YIYGPS
+1648 KIYGPKE
-1654 QLIGQKIKIKCC
+1654 LIGEPIKIKCC
-1666 PEEFV
+1666 PEEYV
-1671 NGTYSDNIYEEK
+1671 NGAYSNDIYEEK
-1683 EYEFVAADDESGRA
+1683 EYTFERAKDGSA
-1697 VLNYSLSFKST
+1697 VLNYSLSFNST
-1708 NDTYDLLFGLGL
+1708 NDSYDLLFGLGL
-1720 LDFKDATDKTLTFSD
+1720 LDFKNATNKTLTFSD
-1735 ADINTVYGITD
+1735 ANINTVYGITD

-1751 TNVESADAKGDLFI
+1751 TNVASDDAKGDLFI
-1765 SWTTNIPDKMAGSYK
+1765 SWSSNVPDKMAGSYK
-1780 YQVEIDGQVYKYSDE
+1780 YQVEIDGVLYKYSGTED
-1795 EELFPGDINNVTV
+1795 LFPGTVNNITAS
-1808 TGYDI
+1808 GYSV

-1826 TVTSSMEATATILNV
+1826 TVTSSKETTAIISNTK
-1841 TKPDLVV
+1841 KPDLVV
-1848 TDISIPADQRKTY
+1848 TGMSIPKVTHY
-1861 YVGDNIQLNITIKN
+1861 IGENLQLSVTIKN
-1875 IGNAVAKPDE
+1875 IGNAVAKPVA
-1885 GKNLIVRLYEDSNNK
+1885 GKNLIVRLYEDSNNG
-1900 KDLGYQICY
+1900 KDLGYKICY
-1909 LHTTEANQ
+1909 ANTTEAEQ
-1917 TKEPGY
+1917 GTSPGY
-1923 LEPGETYTVNYNFTI
+1923 LEPGEEYTVVFDVKI
-1938 EENADKSNIYTFR
+1938 DENQDGSNIYKYR
-1951 ALVDADG
+1951 AFVDADRI
-1958 VIDEGSNE
+1958 IDEGDDE
-1966 ENNEFSK
+1966 DNNEYSK
-1973 SFKFY
+1973 SYKFY
-1978 DSLKDITFGEEDGKL
+1978 DSLKEVTFNLEDGNL
-1993 TATWPASDDAKEYI
+1993 YATWPASDDVK
-2007 VKYIVNGEEKSITVT
+2007 KYIVEYTVGDETKTMTVT
-2022 DNKCNFG
+2022 DNKCSLGDF
-2029 EVKQFDQGTEVS
+2029 EQFTEGTT
-2041 VVTVGT
+2041 VTVTTVGK
-2047 DDDQHVHAKGT
+2047 DDDEHVHAKGSLK
-2058 PKADLIISS
+2058 PDLIISS
-2067 VSIPNNAYAVGDVIP
+2067 VSTPSNAYGVGDVIP
-2082 ITVTMKNIGFATA
+2082 ITVTMKNVGLGVAK
-2095 VPTGNMTIKPTKD
+2095 PNGNNNMTVKPTKD
-2108 GKIIEDAN
+2108 GKIIESN
-2116 IVDPRW
+2116 IVNPTY
-2122 RTMAD
+2122 RTMGND
-2127 DGLEQKLAVGAEYT
+2127 NLEQKLNVGAEFT
-2141 PKVTFNYTVQAS
+2141 PTVTFNYTVQES
-2153 DLTEGIIHIGG
+2153 DLKEGTIHIGG
-2164 LADADYVVT
+2164 YADADYVVD
-2173 ESDETN
+2173 ESDENN

-2188 ISKGTV
+2188 ISKGAVT
-2194 SLDSNNGDGP
+2194 LDSNNGDGP
-2204 VKATWNQSVDE
+2204 VKATWKQSTDE
-2215 NVEEYQIQYIVD
+2215 NVDSYQIQYVVD

-2235 SKDIADSDGKFTYT
+2235 SKDEVDSDGNYVYT

-2259 SKVIVQVKFAGDDNY
+2259 SQVKVLVKFSGDENY
-2274 YDYASTTA
+2274 YNYASTTA

-2287 VSSVKGPNENNEK
+2287 VSTVKGPNENNEK
-2300 IKVNVNFD
+2300 VKVDVNFD
-2308 LIATVKNI
+2308 LVATVKNI

-2321 ASTTNDLAGY
+2321 SATTDTQENY
-2331 GKQIFVTM
+2331 GKKIYVTLCR
-2339 SGQTGVKQVT
+2339 QEGVEQVV
-2349 SAGHYKGLNVGET
+2349 SDGYYLGLNVGKTASIRLKNVCAKET
-2362 ADFTLKDIH
+2362 GTKKLI
-2371 IEEAGEKNLVI
+2371 INV
-2382 RADDAGWDLNDNPE
+2382 DDAGWDTEEGKD
-2396 MSVGYIPESD
+2396 VGYIQESN
-2406 ETNNEYTYTV
+2406 ENNNSYEYTV
-2416 TAVIEQNPMDWTTIK
+2416 NAVIEQNPMDWTTLK
-2431 DAVGS
+2431 EKVGS
-2436 ETPYP
+2436 DTPYQ
-2441 FKVAQGTKSARIEY
+2441 FKVAQGSKAARIEY
-2455 KIVST
+2455 KVVDT
-2460 NNQTLDY
+2460 NNRTLDY
-2467 KDIITKDTGYNT
+2467 KDIITKDIGYNA

-2489 YTVMTEIKNDSTGQ
+2489 YTVMTEVKNDSTGQ
-2503 IISTVPYWAAITKN
+2503 VISTVPYWAAITKN
-2517 QVDSDINSLANC
+2517 QVDSNIHDLDNC
-2529 SIMDIEGWDIDGI
+2529 TIMDVEGWDIDGI
-2542 GVDGNVVQK
+2542 GVDGNAVQK
-2551 EKVPGTHF
+2551 PKKPGTHF

-2609 IQGSNMDNSA
+2609 IQGNNMDNSA

-2624 HTAYRET
+2624 HTAHREV
-2631 KSSIYY
+2631 KSSLYY

-2667 DHNRVLITR
+2667 NANRVLITR

-2689 TDGASIEEGSETGSY
+2689 VDGTSVEEGTETGSY
-2704 YACTGDLLNV
+2704 YACTGDLLNT
-2714 NSVEYYSNESNYVSV
+2714 NSVDYYKSESNYVSL
-2729 SGYGLNGNNKIQI
+2729 SGYGINGNNKIQI
-2742 MLPNMLEKIPVHS
+2742 MLPNMLAQIPVHS
-2755 ALGGEKDNEY
+2755 ALGGKKDNEY

-2774 ENYPG
+2774 ENYKG

-2793 EIESVNGLIAT
+2793 EIEKVNGLVAT
-2804 NRGSSLSISWTNSTQ
+2804 NRGSSLSISWVNSTQ
-2819 QQADGYL
+2819 QEADGYL

-2831 DGELKAEN
+2831 DGELKAQD

-2850 DQIGSTHTIKVVAK
+2850 NEIGSTHTIKVVAK
-2864 WCEQTAEDS
+2864 WCEQTTEDS

-2886 EIVPGD
+2886 EIVQGE

-2898 DSDNRW
+2898 DNDNRW

-2919 TLGKTNAK
+2919 SLGKTNAK

-2942 NDSYISLNGST
+2942 NDSYISLNGSS

-2967 GNSTSLVSKSVY
+2967 GDSTSLVSKSIY

-2998 SGFTKDTTYYYVV
+2998 KGFAKGTTYYYVV
-3011 RVCGNDGNTYKD
+3011 RVCGNNGNTYKD
-3023 FYFKIIPTDDSLDS
+3023 FYFKIIPTDDSIDS
-3037 GINHTGKWREI
+3037 GVNHTGKWREI

-3058 GSGSKLKG
+3058 GSGLKLKG
-3066 TISFLDYPAFDEGSS
+3066 TISFLDYPAFNEGSS

-3089 SVGTNTYN
+3089 SIGTNTYN
-3097 AVGYNG
+3097 AVGYNR
-3103 YYISIIGDRDYYTAG
+3103 YYLSIIGDTNYYVAG
-3118 NTKVYVSDGSESV
+3118 NTKVYVSEGSDSV
-3131 LYAEDADKL
+3131 LYAENANDL
-3140 SFTEK
+3140 TFTEK
-3145 KINDQ
+3145 KVSDQ
-3150 SYAGQII
+3150 SYSGQII

-3180 DKVTYVPFEVK
+3180 DKVTYIPFEVK
-3191 VSTGDVE
+3191 VNTGNVE

-3204 NTNKNPGGVAEYN
+3204 NTNKNAGGVAEYN

-3232 SNKLY
+3232 NNRLY

-3245 YAIDDGKTDIKSNM
+3245 YAIDDGNTDIKSNM
-3259 NLDAVSSNANI
+3259 NLDAVSSNANV
-3270 SKFETTDRGRLV
+3270 SKYETTDRGKLA
-3282 GYTTSANDNDY
+3282 GYTTSAKDNDCC
-3293 YTYYAL
+3293 TYYAL

-3334 GKKIY
+3334 GKNIY

-3358 KESHDFLYDNVLNI
+3358 KESHDYLYDNVLNI
-3372 VDMYNNSGQIANAM
+3372 VDMYNNMGQIANAM
-3386 FKAMGVTAT
+3386 FKAMGVTST
-3395 SDERYATV
+3395 SDSRYETV
-3403 TKMTQDLYNY
+3403 TKMTQDLHNY
-3413 CKCLWGISYE
+3413 CKCLWGISYDT
-3423 SRGKFRSSQV
+3423 RGKFRSSQV

-3438 ELLNG
+3438 KLLNG
-3443 VSNKNNNGEKYTS
+3443 VKNNDKNYDS
-3456 VYDWIYNETSEYG
+3456 VYDWIYNETSKYG

>member
-1 MKRPMKKIIS
+1 MKRQMKKLIS
-11 IILAMAMVVTSI
+11 MILAMAMVVTSI

-33 DAYDYTYVTFSNL
+33 NDGSGWTTISNMS
-46 IKDKVGYYVESA
+46 YQS
-58 QGVDGWVATPAV
+58 
-70 DDTPSLAMLKF
+70 
-81 QFAAGDV
+81 
-88 GTAEVESEG
+88 
-97 SNTQNIVTVG
+97 SNTPMTLNYKVAKGAESSAIEAYGHHYLHVYPEGLTGADNAKIYLNEGQTTTGETVFAGMKDHDNTRYNIGLGLTDVNLKANTYYSLRFVYG
-107 AGFFSVDADKMTEEK
+107 THDVVYYFYTGNKEDIKEE
-122 DYKIT
+122 T
-127 YTRGTGQIVLHMIRK
+127 
-142 SEGTTETS
+142 TTET
-150 TVVPTETSETEPTV
+150 TTTEPEPSI

-191 NAVTT
+191 NAVTV
-196 EDGITYTYTLNING
+196 EDGATYTYTLTING
-210 QKIENIPSS
+210 QTIENIASS
-219 GSVVDLSSLN
+219 GSSVDLSSLN

-240 NSVYKKGDMIVTS
+240 NAVYKKGDTIVTS
-253 PNSSETTFTY
+253 PASSETTFTY
-263 RGATTAYDNGIPQ
+263 RGKTTAYDNGIPQ

-294 DTSKTKVNASLMI
+294 DTTKTKVNASLMI

-314 IEASNSGT
+314 TEVSNSGT

-344 SINPFE
+344 SINPFG
-350 MGSAKKWSLLAN
+350 MGTAKKWSLLAN

-392 SKAFTSKCKNVDLYV
+392 SKAFTSNCKNVDLYV

-412 GTYLLTESVEVGKDR
+412 GTYLLTESVEVGADR
-427 VDIDTSYYDKTTDDV
+427 VNIDTSYYDKTTDDV
-442 KTGSTP
+442 KADSTP

-481 TSVLE
+481 TSVLG

-500 AGNALNPNLKGNSAD
+500 AGNKLNPSLTGNSAD

-581 FYIKDGKLYA
+581 FYIKNGKLYA

-605 EHESAQD
+605 EHESAQG

-655 VDTIVNEIFKS
+655 VDTVVNEISKS
-666 VKTNYEN
+666 VKTNYEK

-707 KTFTRDELKSVGSY
+707 KTFTGDELKSVGSY
-721 GSGVMHDTYVEY
+721 GSGVMHDTYEEY
-733 IAEYKTWLE
+733 ITEYKTWLK
-742 NRNKWLMSQFN
+742 NRNTWIMSQFN
-753 IGDEDADYYRISG
+753 IGDEDVAYYRISG
-766 ADNLNA
+766 D
-772 NGVGNDTVDDL
+772 DDL
-783 HNYVR
+783 N
-788 YAGTT
+788 
-793 ASAESTDG
+793 S
-801 EKVASKAIDTESNT
+801 
-815 LWQATKDGSNVLTV
+815 
-829 KLGSTYSVKEMLI
+829 
-842 NWEAAS
+842 
-848 ASAFK
+848 
-853 IEASTDGQ
+853 
-861 SYTEVANFSG
+861 
-871 LLGARTD
+871 
-878 KIVWKNAFN
+878 
-887 AKYIKITG
+887 
-895 IERSLA
+895 
-901 DYGMAIYDVGIYG
+901 
-914 GDKEVIEENV
+914 
-924 LTDGSADLNDNGVGK
+924 NGVGK

-944 LNNYVRYAGSRAI
+944 LNNYVRYAGARAI

-971 DTQANTKWQPAD
+971 DTKSNTKWQPSD

-997 NVTELLIKW
+997 NVKELLIKW
-1006 QTASAADYEI
+1006 EAASAADYEI

-1058 KRSTGFPVA
+1058 KRSTGYPVA

-1080 TEEKFIEEVEDAT
+1080 TAEEFVDEVEDAT

-1100 SIAADDWEIVNENK
+1100 SIADADWEIVNENK

-1210 KDGQTSYHTITVD
+1210 KDRQTSYHTITVE

-1233 VVGAPAK
+1233 VVGSAPK
-1240 PITPMGLNVT
+1240 PITPIGLVAKA
-1250 PDGKGIINV
+1250 DGSGNIAV
-1259 VWGQND
+1259 EWGQSGD
-1265 EMINNGQKYNVYIDD
+1265 MISNGQKYNVYIDD
-1280 ELVAS
+1280 VLVS
-1285 GVACGSYNYEVTNG
+1285 TGVAAGRYTYEVTNG
-1299 THTVKLTAT
+1299 THTVKLIAT

-1314 DAVTASVTS
+1314 DAVTATVES

-1329 GETVSST
+1329 VETDSST
-1336 NTTSETVTSKE
+1336 VAPTETATETPTETTTAGEID
-1347 TGVPDDVNWIDFE
+1347 VPGDANWIDFE
-1360 GSDGEYKYYIPSEY
+1360 GSYGEYKYYIPSEY
-1374 STAYDNKAKKVF
+1374 STAYDNKAKKAF
-1386 DTTLYIEYNLG
+1386 DTTLYIAYNLG

-1412 TDGAYVSIL
+1412 TEGAFVSVL

-1446 YLKRAKASATKVT
+1446 YLKRAKASAIKVT

-1473 TWDKVDDAIKYA
+1473 TWDKVDGAIKYA

-1490 KLYKVTDNADATTV
+1490 KLYITTDDENTTSI
-1504 SVPAYAFATIPEGQ
+1504 SVPAYAFAKATNNNG
-1518 SQATTVGSHTT
+1518 QATTVGKHTT
-1529 AIVAIKDGDEIKDN
+1529 AVVAIKNGDEIKET
-1543 LSDVSTDRIMGSN
+1543 LSDVDSTRVMGSN
-1556 KFDLYV
+1556 SFTLYV
-1562 NYIFGKE
+1562 NYIFGRE
-1569 TNLWNSTGVDSKW
+1569 TNLWNDTGVDSKW
-1582 NFTICEAV
+1582 NFTICEGV
-1590 RDKIDVGAD
+1590 NSDISTGAD
-1599 VNVNYQNDGQAQ
+1599 VKVDYTNGGQAN

-1616 MGHHTGADQA
+1616 MGKHTGSDQA
-1626 WTVKAAIYDETAKR
+1626 WTIKAAIYNEAATKGE
-1640 DQLQNLSF
+1640 LQNLSF
-1648 YIYGPS
+1648 KIYGPKE
-1654 QLIGQKIKIKCC
+1654 LIGETIKIKCC
-1666 PEEFV
+1666 PEEYV
-1671 NGTYSDNIYEEK
+1671 NGAYSNDIYEEK
-1683 EYEFVAADDESGRA
+1683 EYTFERAKDGSA
-1697 VLNYSLSFKST
+1697 VLNYSLSFNST
-1708 NDTYDLLFGLGL
+1708 NDSYDLLFGLGL
-1720 LDFKDATDKTLTFSD
+1720 LDFKNATNKTLTFSD
-1735 ADINTVYGITD
+1735 ANINTVYGITD

-1751 TNVESADAKGDLFI
+1751 TNVASDDAKGDLFI
-1765 SWTTNIPDKMAGSYK
+1765 SWSSNVPDKMAGSYK
-1780 YQVEIDGQVYKYSDE
+1780 YQVEIDGVLYKYSGTED
-1795 EELFPGDINNVTV
+1795 LFPGTVNNITAS
-1808 TGYDI
+1808 GYSV

-1826 TVTSSMEATATILNV
+1826 TVTSSKETTAIISNTK
-1841 TKPDLVV
+1841 KPDLVV
-1848 TDISIPADQRKTY
+1848 TGMSIPKVTHY
-1861 YVGDNIQLNITIKN
+1861 IGENLQLSVTIKN
-1875 IGNAVAKPDE
+1875 IGNAVAKPVA
-1885 GKNLIVRLYEDSNNK
+1885 GKNLIVRLYEDSNNG
-1900 KDLGYQICY
+1900 KDLGYKICY
-1909 LHTTEANQ
+1909 ANTTEAEQ
-1917 TKEPGY
+1917 GTSPGY
-1923 LEPGETYTVNYNFTI
+1923 LEPGEEYTVVFDVKI
-1938 EENADKSNIYTFR
+1938 DENQDGSNIYKYR
-1951 ALVDADG
+1951 AFVDADRI
-1958 VIDEGSNE
+1958 IDEGDDE
-1966 ENNEFSK
+1966 DNNEYSK
-1973 SFKFY
+1973 SYKFY
-1978 DSLKDITFGEEDGKL
+1978 DSLKEVTFNLEDGNL
-1993 TATWPASDDAKEYI
+1993 YATWPASDDVK
-2007 VKYIVNGEEKSITVT
+2007 KYIVEYTVGDETKTMTVT
-2022 DNKCNFG
+2022 DNKCSLGDF
-2029 EVKQFDQGTEVS
+2029 EQFTEGTT
-2041 VVTVGT
+2041 VTVTTVGK
-2047 DDDQHVHAKGT
+2047 DDDEHVHAKGSLK
-2058 PKADLIISS
+2058 PDLIISS
-2067 VSIPNNAYAVGDVIP
+2067 VSTPSNAYGVGDVIP
-2082 ITVTMKNIGFATA
+2082 ITVTMKNVGLGVAK
-2095 VPTGNMTIKPTKD
+2095 PNGNNNMTVKPTKD
-2108 GKIIEDAN
+2108 GKIIESN
-2116 IVDPRW
+2116 IVNPTY
-2122 RTMAD
+2122 RTMGND
-2127 DGLEQKLAVGAEYT
+2127 NLEQKLNVGAEFT
-2141 PKVTFNYTVQAS
+2141 PTVTFNYTVQES
-2153 DLTEGIIHIGG
+2153 DLKEGTIHIGG
-2164 LADADYVVT
+2164 YADADYVVD
-2173 ESDETN
+2173 ESDENN

-2188 ISKGTV
+2188 ISKGAVT
-2194 SLDSNNGDGP
+2194 LDSNNGDGP
-2204 VKATWNQSVDE
+2204 VKATWKQSTDE
-2215 NVEEYQIQYIVD
+2215 NVESYQIQYIVD
-2227 GNIIKKTI
+2227 GDIIKKNI
-2235 SKDIADSDGKFTYT
+2235 SKDEVDSDGNYVYT

-2259 SKVIVQVKFAGDDNY
+2259 SQVKVLVKFSGDENY
-2274 YDYASTTA
+2274 YNYASTTA

-2287 VSSVKGPNENNEK
+2287 VSTVKGPNENNEK
-2300 IKVNVNFD
+2300 VKVDVNFD
-2308 LIATVKNI
+2308 LVATVKNI

-2321 ASTTNDLAGY
+2321 SATTDTQENY
-2331 GKQIFVTM
+2331 GKKIYVTLCR
-2339 SGQTGVKQVT
+2339 QEGVEQVV
-2349 SAGHYKGLNVGET
+2349 SDGYYLGLNVGKTASIRLKNVCAKET
-2362 ADFTLKDIH
+2362 GTKKLI
-2371 IEEAGEKNLVI
+2371 INV
-2382 RADDAGWDLNDNPE
+2382 DDAGWDTEEGKD
-2396 MSVGYIPESD
+2396 VGYIQESN
-2406 ETNNEYTYTV
+2406 ENNNSYEYTV
-2416 TAVIEQNPMDWTTIK
+2416 NAVIEQNPMDWTTLK
-2431 DAVGS
+2431 EKVGS
-2436 ETPYP
+2436 DTPYQ
-2441 FKVAQGTKSARIEY
+2441 FKVAQGSKAARIEY
-2455 KIVST
+2455 KVVDT
-2460 NNQTLDY
+2460 NNRTLDY
-2467 KDIITKDTGYNT
+2467 KDIITKDIGYNA

-2489 YTVMTEIKNDSTGQ
+2489 YTVMTEVKNDSTGQ
-2503 IISTVPYWAAITKN
+2503 VISTVPYWAAITKN
-2517 QVDSDINSLANC
+2517 QVDSNIHDLDNC
-2529 SIMDIEGWDIDGI
+2529 TIMDVEGWDIDGI
-2542 GVDGNVVQK
+2542 GVDGNAVQK
-2551 EKVPGTHF
+2551 PKKPGTHF

-2609 IQGSNMDNSA
+2609 IQGNNMDNSA

-2624 HTAYRET
+2624 HTAHREV
-2631 KSSIYY
+2631 KSSLYY

-2667 DHNRVLITR
+2667 NANRVLITR

-2689 TDGASIEEGSETGSY
+2689 VDGTSVEEGTETGSY
-2704 YACTGDLLNV
+2704 YACTGDLLNT
-2714 NSVEYYSNESNYVSV
+2714 NSVDYYKSESNYVSL
-2729 SGYGLNGNNKIQI
+2729 SGYGINGNNKIQI
-2742 MLPNMLEKIPVHS
+2742 MLPNMLAQIPVHS
-2755 ALGGEKDNEY
+2755 ALGGKKDNEY

-2774 ENYPG
+2774 ENYKG

-2793 EIESVNGLIAT
+2793 EIEKVNGLVAT
-2804 NRGSSLSISWTNSTQ
+2804 NRGSSLSISWVNSTQ
-2819 QQADGYL
+2819 QEADGYL

-2831 DGELKAEN
+2831 DGELKAQD

-2850 DQIGSTHTIKVVAK
+2850 NEIGSTHTIKVVAK
-2864 WCEQTAEDS
+2864 WCEQTTEDS

-2886 EIVPGD
+2886 EIVQGE

-2898 DSDNRW
+2898 DNDNRW

-2919 TLGKTNAK
+2919 SLGKTNAK

-2942 NDSYISLNGST
+2942 NDSYISLNGSS

-3023 FYFKIIPTDDSLDS
+3023 FYFKIIPTDDSIDS
-3037 GINHTGKWREI
+3037 GVNHTGKWREI

-3066 TISFLDYPAFDEGSS
+3066 TISFLDYPAFNEGSS

-3089 SVGTNTYN
+3089 SIGTNTYN

-3103 YYISIIGDRDYYTAG
+3103 HYISIIGDRDYYTAG

-3131 LYAEDADKL
+3131 LYAENANDL
-3140 SFTEK
+3140 TFTEK
-3145 KINDQ
+3145 IVSDQ
-3150 SYAGQII
+3150 SYSGQII

-3180 DKVTYVPFEVK
+3180 DKVTYIPFEVK
-3191 VSTGDVE
+3191 VNTGNVE

-3204 NTNKNPGGVAEYN
+3204 NTNKNAGGVAEYN
-3217 PSFRVVSKTSNVMTI
+3217 PSFRVVSKTSNVMKI
-3232 SNKLY
+3232 NNRLY

-3245 YAIDDGKTDIKSNM
+3245 YAIDDGNTDIKSNM
-3259 NLDAVSSNANI
+3259 NLDAVSSNANV
-3270 SKFETTDRGRLV
+3270 SKYETTDRGKLA
-3282 GYTTSANDNDY
+3282 GYTTSAKDNDCC
-3293 YTYYAL
+3293 TYYAL

-3334 GKKIY
+3334 GKNIY

-3358 KESHDFLYDNVLNI
+3358 KESHDYLYDNVLNI
-3372 VDMYNNSGQIANAM
+3372 VDMYNNMGQIANAM
-3386 FKAMGVTAT
+3386 FKAMGVTST
-3395 SDERYATV
+3395 SDSRYETV
-3403 TKMTQDLYNY
+3403 TKMTQDLHNY
-3413 CKCLWGISYE
+3413 CKCLWGISYDT
-3423 SRGKFRSSQV
+3423 RGKFRSSQV

-3438 ELLNG
+3438 KLLNG
-3443 VSNKNNNGEKYTS
+3443 VKNNDKNYDS
-3456 VYDWIYNETSEYG
+3456 VYDWIYNETSKYG

>member
-1 MKRPMKKIIS
+1 MKRQMKKLIS
-11 IILAMAMVVTSI
+11 MILAMAMVVTSI

-33 DAYDYTYVTFSNL
+33 NDGSGWTTISNMS
-46 IKDKVGYYVESA
+46 YQS
-58 QGVDGWVATPAV
+58 
-70 DDTPSLAMLKF
+70 
-81 QFAAGDV
+81 
-88 GTAEVESEG
+88 
-97 SNTQNIVTVG
+97 SNTPMTLNYKVAKGAESSAIEAYGHHYLHVYPEGLTGADNAKIYLNEGQTTTGETVFPGMKDHDNTRYNIGLGLTDVNLKANTYYSLRFVYG
-107 AGFFSVDADKMTEEK
+107 THDVVYYFYTGNKEDIKEE
-122 DYKIT
+122 T
-127 YTRGTGQIVLHMIRK
+127 
-142 SEGTTETS
+142 TTET
-150 TVVPTETSETEPTV
+150 TTTEPEPSI

-191 NAVTT
+191 NAVTV
-196 EDGITYTYTLNING
+196 EDGATYTYTLTING
-210 QKIENIPSS
+210 QTIENIASS
-219 GSVVDLSSLN
+219 GSSVDLSSLN

-240 NSVYKKGDMIVTS
+240 NAVYKKGDTIVTS
-253 PNSSETTFTY
+253 PASSETTFTY
-263 RGATTAYDNGIPQ
+263 RGKTTAYDNGIPQ

-294 DTSKTKVNASLMI
+294 DTTKTKVNASLMI

-314 IEASNSGT
+314 TEVSNSGT

-344 SINPFE
+344 SINPFG
-350 MGSAKKWSLLAN
+350 MGTAKKWSLLAN

-392 SKAFTSKCKNVDLYV
+392 SKAFTSNCKNVDLYV

-412 GTYLLTESVEVGKDR
+412 GTYLLTESVEVGADR
-427 VDIDTSYYDKTTDDV
+427 VNIDTSYYDKTTDDV
-442 KTGSTP
+442 KADSTP

-481 TSVLE
+481 TSVLK

-500 AGNALNPNLKGNSAD
+500 AGNALNPNLTGNSAD

-581 FYIKDGKLYA
+581 FYIKNGKLYA

-605 EHESAQD
+605 EHESAQG

-655 VDTIVNEIFKS
+655 VDTVVNEISKS
-666 VKTNYEN
+666 VKTNYEK

-707 KTFTRDELKSVGSY
+707 KTFTGDELKSVGSY
-721 GSGVMHDTYVEY
+721 GSGVMHDTYEEY
-733 IAEYKTWLE
+733 ITEYKTWLK
-742 NRNKWLMSQFN
+742 NRNTWIMSQFN
-753 IGDEDADYYRISG
+753 IGDEDAAYYRISG
-766 ADNLNA
+766 D
-772 NGVGNDTVDDL
+772 DDL
-783 HNYVR
+783 N
-788 YAGTT
+788 
-793 ASAESTDG
+793 S
-801 EKVASKAIDTESNT
+801 
-815 LWQATKDGSNVLTV
+815 
-829 KLGSTYSVKEMLI
+829 
-842 NWEAAS
+842 
-848 ASAFK
+848 
-853 IEASTDGQ
+853 
-861 SYTEVANFSG
+861 
-871 LLGARTD
+871 
-878 KIVWKNAFN
+878 
-887 AKYIKITG
+887 
-895 IERSLA
+895 
-901 DYGMAIYDVGIYG
+901 
-914 GDKEVIEENV
+914 
-924 LTDGSADLNDNGVGK
+924 NGVGK
-939 DTVDG
+939 DSVDG
-944 LNNYVRYAGSRAI
+944 LNNYVRYAGARAI

-971 DTQANTKWQPAD
+971 DTQSDTKWEPLD

-997 NVTELLIKW
+997 NVKELLIKW

-1016 QVSTDGKSY
+1016 EVSTDGKIY
-1025 NKVAEFSGLTGE
+1025 NKVAEFSGLTGA

-1058 KRSTGFPVA
+1058 KRSTGYPVA

-1080 TEEKFIEEVEDAT
+1080 TAEEFVDEVEDAT
-1093 QEEINPD
+1093 QEKINPD
-1100 SIAADDWEIVNENK
+1100 SIADDDWEIVNENK
-1114 SGSGATIYMTK
+1114 SSSGATIYMTK
-1125 AKKVIMAERETMC
+1125 AKKVMMAERETMC

-1149 GNISDNMKAQSIFG
+1149 GKISDNMKAQSIFG

-1178 GVRYMDITNASVNK
+1178 GVRYMDIINASVNK

-1197 NDCVFIKDTLLDA
+1197 NDCVFIKDSLLDS
-1210 KDGQTSYHTITVD
+1210 KKGEISYHTITVE

-1233 VVGAPAK
+1233 VVGSTSK
-1240 PITPMGLNVT
+1240 PITPIGLLAT
-1250 PDGKGIINV
+1250 ADGRGNIAV
-1259 VWGQND
+1259 EWGQNGD
-1265 EMINNGQKYNVYIDD
+1265 MISNGQKYNVYIDD
-1280 ELVAS
+1280 VLVS
-1285 GVACGSYNYEVTNG
+1285 TGVAAGRYTYEVTNG
-1299 THTVKLTAT
+1299 THTVKLIAT

-1314 DAVTASVTS
+1314 DAVTATVES

-1329 GETVSST
+1329 VETDSST
-1336 NTTSETVTSKE
+1336 VAPTETTTAGEID
-1347 TGVPDDVNWIDFE
+1347 VPGDANWIDFE

-1374 STAYDNKAKKVF
+1374 STAYDNKAKKVL
-1386 DTTLYIEYNLG
+1386 DTTLYIAYNLG

-1412 TDGAYVSIL
+1412 TEGAFVSVL

-1446 YLKRAKASATKVT
+1446 YLKRAKASAIKVT

-1473 TWDKVDDAIKYA
+1473 TWDKVDGAIKYA

-1490 KLYKVTDNADATTV
+1490 KLYITTDDENTTSI
-1504 SVPAYAFATIPEGQ
+1504 SVPAYAFAKATNNNG
-1518 SQATTVGSHTT
+1518 QATTVGKHTT
-1529 AIVAIKDGDEIKDN
+1529 AVVAIKNGDEIKET
-1543 LSDVSTDRIMGSN
+1543 LSDVDSTRVMGSN
-1556 KFDLYV
+1556 SFTLYV
-1562 NYIFGKE
+1562 NYIFGRE
-1569 TNLWNSTGVDSKW
+1569 TNLWNDTGVDSKW
-1582 NFTICEAV
+1582 NFTICEGV
-1590 RDKIDVGAD
+1590 NSDISTGAD
-1599 VNVNYQNDGQAQ
+1599 VKVDYTNGGQAN

-1616 MGHHTGADQA
+1616 MGKHTGSDQA
-1626 WTVKAAIYDETAKR
+1626 WTIKAAIYNEAATKGE
-1640 DQLQNLSF
+1640 LQNLSF
-1648 YIYGPS
+1648 KIYGPKE
-1654 QLIGQKIKIKCC
+1654 LIGETIKIKCC
-1666 PEEFV
+1666 PEEYV
-1671 NGTYSDNIYEEK
+1671 NGAYSNDIYEEK
-1683 EYEFVAADDESGRA
+1683 EYTFERAKDGSA
-1697 VLNYSLSFKST
+1697 VLNYSLSFNST
-1708 NDTYDLLFGLGL
+1708 NDSYDLLFGLGL
-1720 LDFKDATDKTLTFSD
+1720 LDFKNATNKTLTFSD
-1735 ADINTVYGITD
+1735 ANINTVYGITD

-1751 TNVESADAKGDLFI
+1751 TNVASDDAKGDLFI
-1765 SWTTNIPDKMAGSYK
+1765 SWSSNVPDKMAGSYK
-1780 YQVEIDGQVYKYSDE
+1780 YQVEIDGVLYKYSGTED
-1795 EELFPGDINNVTV
+1795 LFPGTVNNITAS
-1808 TGYDI
+1808 GYSV

-1826 TVTSSMEATATILNV
+1826 TVTSSKETTAIISNTK
-1841 TKPDLVV
+1841 KPDLVV
-1848 TDISIPADQRKTY
+1848 TGMSIPKVTHY
-1861 YVGDNIQLNITIKN
+1861 IGENLQLSVTIKN
-1875 IGNAVAKPDE
+1875 IGNAVAKPVA
-1885 GKNLIVRLYEDSNNK
+1885 GKNLIVRLYEDSNNG
-1900 KDLGYQICY
+1900 KDLGYKICY
-1909 LHTTEANQ
+1909 ANTTEAEQ
-1917 TKEPGY
+1917 GTSPGY
-1923 LEPGETYTVNYNFTI
+1923 LEPGEEYTVVFDVKI
-1938 EENADKSNIYTFR
+1938 DENQDGSNIYKYR
-1951 ALVDADG
+1951 AFVDADRI
-1958 VIDEGSNE
+1958 IDEGDDE
-1966 ENNEFSK
+1966 DNNEYSK
-1973 SFKFY
+1973 SYKFY
-1978 DSLKDITFGEEDGKL
+1978 DSLKEVTFNLEDGNL
-1993 TATWPASDDAKEYI
+1993 YATWPASDDVK
-2007 VKYIVNGEEKSITVT
+2007 KYIVEYTVGDETKTMTVT
-2022 DNKCNFG
+2022 DNKCSLGDF
-2029 EVKQFDQGTEVS
+2029 EQFTEGTT
-2041 VVTVGT
+2041 VTVTTVGK
-2047 DDDQHVHAKGT
+2047 DDDEHVHAKGSLK
-2058 PKADLIISS
+2058 PDLIISS
-2067 VSIPNNAYAVGDVIP
+2067 VSTPSNAYGVGDVIP
-2082 ITVTMKNIGFATA
+2082 ITVTMKNVGLGVAK
-2095 VPTGNMTIKPTKD
+2095 PNGNNNMTVKPTKD
-2108 GKIIEDAN
+2108 GKIIESN
-2116 IVDPRW
+2116 IVNPTY
-2122 RTMAD
+2122 RTMGND
-2127 DGLEQKLAVGAEYT
+2127 NLEQKLNVGAEFT
-2141 PKVTFNYTVQAS
+2141 PTVTFNYTVQES
-2153 DLTEGIIHIGG
+2153 DLKEGTIHIGG
-2164 LADADYVVT
+2164 YADADYVVD
-2173 ESDETN
+2173 ESDENN

-2188 ISKGTV
+2188 ISKGAVT
-2194 SLDSNNGDGP
+2194 LDSNNGDGP
-2204 VKATWNQSVDE
+2204 VKATWKQSTDE
-2215 NVEEYQIQYIVD
+2215 NVDSYQIQYIVD
-2227 GNIIKKTI
+2227 GDIIKKNI
-2235 SKDIADSDGKFTYT
+2235 SKDEVDSDGNYVYT

-2259 SKVIVQVKFAGDDNY
+2259 SQVKVLVKFSGDENY
-2274 YDYASTTA
+2274 YNYASTTA

-2287 VSSVKGPNENNEK
+2287 VSTVKGPNENNEK
-2300 IKVNVNFD
+2300 VKVDVNFD
-2308 LIATVKNI
+2308 LVATVKNI

-2321 ASTTNDLAGY
+2321 SATTDTQENY
-2331 GKQIFVTM
+2331 GKKIYVTLCR
-2339 SGQTGVKQVT
+2339 QEGVEQVV
-2349 SAGHYKGLNVGET
+2349 SDGYYLGLNVGKTASIRLKNVCAKET
-2362 ADFTLKDIH
+2362 GTKKLI
-2371 IEEAGEKNLVI
+2371 INV
-2382 RADDAGWDLNDNPE
+2382 DDAGWDTEEGKD
-2396 MSVGYIPESD
+2396 VGYIQESN
-2406 ETNNEYTYTV
+2406 ENNNSYEYTV
-2416 TAVIEQNPMDWTTIK
+2416 NAVIEQNPMDWTTLK
-2431 DAVGS
+2431 EKVGS
-2436 ETPYP
+2436 DTPYQ
-2441 FKVAQGTKSARIEY
+2441 FKVAQGSKAARIEY
-2455 KIVST
+2455 KVVDT
-2460 NNQTLDY
+2460 NNRTLDY
-2467 KDIITKDTGYNT
+2467 KDIITKDIGYNA

-2489 YTVMTEIKNDSTGQ
+2489 YTVMTEVKNDSTGQ
-2503 IISTVPYWAAITKN
+2503 VISTVPYWAAITKN
-2517 QVDSDINSLANC
+2517 QVDSNIHDLDNC
-2529 SIMDIEGWDIDGI
+2529 TIMDVEGWDIDGI
-2542 GVDGNVVQK
+2542 GVDGNAVQK
-2551 EKVPGTHF
+2551 PKKPGTHF

-2609 IQGSNMDNSA
+2609 IQGNNMDNSA

-2624 HTAYRET
+2624 HTAHREV
-2631 KSSIYY
+2631 KSSLYY

-2667 DHNRVLITR
+2667 NANRVLITR

-2689 TDGASIEEGSETGSY
+2689 VDGTSVEEGTETGSY
-2704 YACTGDLLNV
+2704 YACTGDLLNT
-2714 NSVEYYSNESNYVSV
+2714 NSVDYYKSESNYVSL
-2729 SGYGLNGNNKIQI
+2729 SGYGINGNNKIQI
-2742 MLPNMLEKIPVHS
+2742 MLPNMLAQIPVHS
-2755 ALGGEKDNEY
+2755 ALGGKKDNEY

-2774 ENYPG
+2774 ENYKG

-2793 EIESVNGLIAT
+2793 EIEKVNGLVAT
-2804 NRGSSLSISWTNSTQ
+2804 NRGSSLSISWVNSTQ
-2819 QQADGYL
+2819 QEADGYL

-2831 DGELKAEN
+2831 DGELKAQD

-2850 DQIGSTHTIKVVAK
+2850 NEIGSTHTIKVVAK
-2864 WCEQTAEDS
+2864 WCEQTTEDS

-2886 EIVPGD
+2886 EIVQGE

-2898 DSDNRW
+2898 DNDNRW

-2919 TLGKTNAK
+2919 SLGKTNAK

-2942 NDSYISLNGST
+2942 NDSYISLNGSS

-2967 GNSTSLVSKSVY
+2967 GDSTSLVSKSIY

-2998 SGFTKDTTYYYVV
+2998 KGFAKGTTYYYVV
-3011 RVCGNDGNTYKD
+3011 RVCGNNGNTYKD
-3023 FYFKIIPTDDSLDS
+3023 FYFKIIPTDDSIDS
-3037 GINHTGKWREI
+3037 GVNHTGKWREI

-3058 GSGSKLKG
+3058 GSGLKLKG
-3066 TISFLDYPAFDEGSS
+3066 TISFLDYPAFNEGSS

-3089 SVGTNTYN
+3089 SIGTNTYN
-3097 AVGYNG
+3097 AVGYNR
-3103 YYISIIGDRDYYTAG
+3103 YYLSIIGDTNYYVAG
-3118 NTKVYVSDGSESV
+3118 NTKVYVSEGSDSV
-3131 LYAEDADKL
+3131 LYAENANDL
-3140 SFTEK
+3140 TFTEK
-3145 KINDQ
+3145 KVSDQ
-3150 SYAGQII
+3150 SYSGQII

-3180 DKVTYVPFEVK
+3180 DKVTYIPFEVK
-3191 VSTGDVE
+3191 VNTGNVE

-3204 NTNKNPGGVAEYN
+3204 NTNKNAGGVAEYN

-3232 SNKLY
+3232 NNRLY

-3245 YAIDDGKTDIKSNM
+3245 YAIDDGNTDIKSNM
-3259 NLDAVSSNANI
+3259 NLDAVSSNANV
-3270 SKFETTDRGRLV
+3270 SKYETTDRGKLA
-3282 GYTTSANDNDY
+3282 GYTTSAKDNDCC
-3293 YTYYAL
+3293 TYYAL

-3334 GKKIY
+3334 GKNIY

-3358 KESHDFLYDNVLNI
+3358 KESHDYLYDNVLNI
-3372 VDMYNNSGQIANAM
+3372 VDMYNNMGQIANAM
-3386 FKAMGVTAT
+3386 FKAMGVTST
-3395 SDERYATV
+3395 SDSRYETV
-3403 TKMTQDLYNY
+3403 TKMTQDLHNY
-3413 CKCLWGISYE
+3413 CKCLWGISYDT
-3423 SRGKFRSSQV
+3423 RGKFRSSQV

-3438 ELLNG
+3438 KLLNG
-3443 VSNKNNNGEKYTS
+3443 VKNNDKNYDS
-3456 VYDWIYNETSEYG
+3456 VYDWIYNETSKYG

>member
-1 MKRPMKKIIS
+1 MKRQMKKLIS
-11 IILAMAMVVTSI
+11 MILAMAMVVTSI

-33 DAYDYTYVTFSNL
+33 NDGSGWTTISNMS
-46 IKDKVGYYVESA
+46 YQS
-58 QGVDGWVATPAV
+58 
-70 DDTPSLAMLKF
+70 
-81 QFAAGDV
+81 
-88 GTAEVESEG
+88 
-97 SNTQNIVTVG
+97 SNTPMTLNYKVAKGAESSAIEAYGHHYLHVYPEGLTGADNAKIYLNEGQTTTGETVFPGMKDHDNTRYNIGLGLTDVNLKANTYYSLRFVYG
-107 AGFFSVDADKMTEEK
+107 THDVVYYFYTGNKEDIKEE
-122 DYKIT
+122 T
-127 YTRGTGQIVLHMIRK
+127 
-142 SEGTTETS
+142 TTET
-150 TVVPTETSETEPTV
+150 TTTEPEPSI

-191 NAVTT
+191 NAVTV
-196 EDGITYTYTLNING
+196 EDGATYTYKLTING
-210 QKIENIPSS
+210 QTIENIASS
-219 GSVVDLSSLN
+219 GSSVDLSSLN

-240 NSVYKKGDMIVTS
+240 NAVYKKGDTIVTS
-253 PNSSETTFTY
+253 PASSETTFTY
-263 RGATTAYDNGIPQ
+263 RGKTTAYDNGIPQ

-294 DTSKTKVNASLMI
+294 DTTKTKVNASLMI

-314 IEASNSGT
+314 TEVSNSGT

-344 SINPFE
+344 SINPFG
-350 MGSAKKWSLLAN
+350 MGTAKKWSLLAN

-392 SKAFTSKCKNVDLYV
+392 SKAFTSNCKNVDLYV

-412 GTYLLTESVEVGKDR
+412 GTYLLTESVEVGADR
-427 VDIDTSYYDKTTDDV
+427 VNIDTSYYDKTTDDV
-442 KTGSTP
+442 KADSTP

-481 TSVLE
+481 TSVLG

-500 AGNALNPNLKGNSAD
+500 AGNKLNPSLTGNSAD

-581 FYIKDGKLYA
+581 FYIKNGKLYA

-605 EHESAQD
+605 DHENAQD

-655 VDTIVNEIFKS
+655 VDTVVNEISKS

-707 KTFTRDELKSVGSY
+707 KTFTGDELKSVGSY
-721 GSGVMHDTYVEY
+721 GSGVMHDTYEEY
-733 IAEYKTWLE
+733 ITEYKTWLK
-742 NRNKWLMSQFN
+742 NRNTWIMSQFN
-753 IGDEDADYYRISG
+753 IGDEDAAYYRISG
-766 ADNLNA
+766 D
-772 NGVGNDTVDDL
+772 DDL
-783 HNYVR
+783 N
-788 YAGTT
+788 
-793 ASAESTDG
+793 S
-801 EKVASKAIDTESNT
+801 
-815 LWQATKDGSNVLTV
+815 
-829 KLGSTYSVKEMLI
+829 
-842 NWEAAS
+842 
-848 ASAFK
+848 
-853 IEASTDGQ
+853 
-861 SYTEVANFSG
+861 
-871 LLGARTD
+871 
-878 KIVWKNAFN
+878 
-887 AKYIKITG
+887 
-895 IERSLA
+895 
-901 DYGMAIYDVGIYG
+901 
-914 GDKEVIEENV
+914 
-924 LTDGSADLNDNGVGK
+924 NGVGK
-939 DTVDG
+939 DSVDG
-944 LNNYVRYAGSRAI
+944 LNNYVRYAGARAI

-971 DTQANTKWQPAD
+971 DTQSDTKWEPLD

-997 NVTELLIKW
+997 NVKELLIKW

-1016 QVSTDGKSY
+1016 EVSTDGKIY
-1025 NKVAEFSGLTGE
+1025 NKVAEFSGLTGA

-1058 KRSTGFPVA
+1058 KRSTGYPVA

-1080 TEEKFIEEVEDAT
+1080 TAEEFVDEVEDAT
-1093 QEEINPD
+1093 QEKINPD
-1100 SIAADDWEIVNENK
+1100 SIADDDWEIVNENK
-1114 SGSGATIYMTK
+1114 SSSGATIYMTK
-1125 AKKVIMAERETMC
+1125 AKKVMMAERETMC

-1149 GNISDNMKAQSIFG
+1149 GKISDNMKAQSIFG

-1178 GVRYMDITNASVNK
+1178 GVRYMDIINASVNK

-1197 NDCVFIKDTLLDA
+1197 NDCVFIKDSLLDS
-1210 KDGQTSYHTITVD
+1210 KKGEISYHTITVE

-1233 VVGAPAK
+1233 VVGSTSK
-1240 PITPMGLNVT
+1240 PITPIGLLAT
-1250 PDGKGIINV
+1250 ADGRGNIAV
-1259 VWGQND
+1259 EWGQNGD
-1265 EMINNGQKYNVYIDD
+1265 MISNGQKYNVYIDD
-1280 ELVAS
+1280 VLVS
-1285 GVACGSYNYEVTNG
+1285 TGVAAGRYTYEVTNG
-1299 THTVKLTAT
+1299 THTVKLIAT

-1314 DAVTASVTS
+1314 DAVTATVES

-1329 GETVSST
+1329 VETDSST
-1336 NTTSETVTSKE
+1336 VAPTETTTAGEID
-1347 TGVPDDVNWIDFE
+1347 VPGDANWIDFE

-1374 STAYDNKAKKVF
+1374 STAYDNKAKKVL
-1386 DTTLYIEYNLG
+1386 DTTLYIAYNLG

-1412 TDGAYVSIL
+1412 TEGAFVSVL

-1446 YLKRAKASATKVT
+1446 YLKRAKASAIKVT
-1459 FTDNQWEKY
+1459 FTDNQWEKN

-1473 TWDKVDDAIKYA
+1473 TWDKVDGAIKYA

-1490 KLYKVTDNADATTV
+1490 KLYITTDDENTTSI
-1504 SVPAYAFATIPEGQ
+1504 SVPAYAFAKATNNNG
-1518 SQATTVGSHTT
+1518 QATTVGKHTT
-1529 AIVAIKDGDEIKDN
+1529 AVVAIKNGDEIKET
-1543 LSDVSTDRIMGSN
+1543 LSDVDSTRVMGSN
-1556 KFDLYV
+1556 SFTLYV
-1562 NYIFGKE
+1562 NYIFGRE
-1569 TNLWNSTGVDSKW
+1569 TNLWNDTGVDSKW
-1582 NFTICEAV
+1582 NFTICEGV
-1590 RDKIDVGAD
+1590 NSDISTGAD
-1599 VNVNYQNDGQAQ
+1599 VKVDYTNGGQAN

-1616 MGHHTGADQA
+1616 MGKHTGSDQA
-1626 WTVKAAIYDETAKR
+1626 WTIKAAIYNEAATKGE
-1640 DQLQNLSF
+1640 LQNLSF
-1648 YIYGPS
+1648 KIYGPKE
-1654 QLIGQKIKIKCC
+1654 LIGETIKIKCC
-1666 PEEFV
+1666 PEEYV
-1671 NGTYSDNIYEEK
+1671 NGAYSNDIYEEK
-1683 EYEFVAADDESGRA
+1683 EYTFERAKDGSA
-1697 VLNYSLSFKST
+1697 VLNYSLSFNST
-1708 NDTYDLLFGLGL
+1708 NDSYDLLFGLGL
-1720 LDFKDATDKTLTFSD
+1720 LDFKNATNKTLTFSD
-1735 ADINTVYGITD
+1735 ANINTVYGITD

-1751 TNVESADAKGDLFI
+1751 TNVASDDAKGDLFI
-1765 SWTTNIPDKMAGSYK
+1765 SWSSNVPDKMAGSYK
-1780 YQVEIDGQVYKYSDE
+1780 YQVEIDGVLYKYSGTED
-1795 EELFPGDINNVTV
+1795 LFPGTVNNITAS
-1808 TGYDI
+1808 GYSV

-1826 TVTSSMEATATILNV
+1826 TVTSSKETTAIISNTK
-1841 TKPDLVV
+1841 KPDLVV
-1848 TDISIPADQRKTY
+1848 TGMSIPKVTHY
-1861 YVGDNIQLNITIKN
+1861 IGENLQLSVTIKN
-1875 IGNAVAKPDE
+1875 IGNAVAKPVA
-1885 GKNLIVRLYEDSNNK
+1885 GKNLIVRLYEDSNNG
-1900 KDLGYQICY
+1900 KDLGYKICY
-1909 LHTTEANQ
+1909 ANTTEAEQ
-1917 TKEPGY
+1917 GTSPGY
-1923 LEPGETYTVNYNFTI
+1923 LEPGEEYTVVFDVKI
-1938 EENADKSNIYTFR
+1938 DENQDGSNIYKYR
-1951 ALVDADG
+1951 AFVDADRI
-1958 VIDEGSNE
+1958 IDEGDDE
-1966 ENNEFSK
+1966 DNNEYSK
-1973 SFKFY
+1973 SYKFY
-1978 DSLKDITFGEEDGKL
+1978 DSLKEVTFNLEDGNL
-1993 TATWPASDDAKEYI
+1993 YATWPASDDVK
-2007 VKYIVNGEEKSITVT
+2007 KYIVEYTVGDETKTMTVT
-2022 DNKCNFG
+2022 DNKCSLGDF
-2029 EVKQFDQGTEVS
+2029 EQFTEGTT
-2041 VVTVGT
+2041 VTVTTVGK
-2047 DDDQHVHAKGT
+2047 DDDEHVHAKGSLK
-2058 PKADLIISS
+2058 PDLIISS
-2067 VSIPNNAYAVGDVIP
+2067 VSTPSNAYGVGDVIP
-2082 ITVTMKNIGFATA
+2082 ITVTMKNVGLGVAK
-2095 VPTGNMTIKPTKD
+2095 PNGNNNMTVKPTKD
-2108 GKIIEDAN
+2108 GKIIESN
-2116 IVDPRW
+2116 IVNPTY
-2122 RTMAD
+2122 RTMGND
-2127 DGLEQKLAVGAEYT
+2127 NLEQKLNVGAEFT
-2141 PKVTFNYTVQAS
+2141 PTVTFNYTVQES
-2153 DLTEGIIHIGG
+2153 DLKEGTIHIGG
-2164 LADADYVVT
+2164 YADADYVVD
-2173 ESDETN
+2173 ESDENN

-2188 ISKGTV
+2188 ISKGAVT
-2194 SLDSNNGDGP
+2194 LDSNNGDGP
-2204 VKATWNQSVDE
+2204 VKATWKQSTDE
-2215 NVEEYQIQYIVD
+2215 NVDSYQIQYVVD

-2235 SKDIADSDGKFTYT
+2235 SKDEVDSDGNYVYT

-2259 SKVIVQVKFAGDDNY
+2259 SQVKVLVKFSGDENY
-2274 YDYASTTA
+2274 YNYASTTA

-2287 VSSVKGPNENNEK
+2287 VSTVKGPNENNEK
-2300 IKVNVNFD
+2300 VKVDVNFD
-2308 LIATVKNI
+2308 LVATVKNI

-2321 ASTTNDLAGY
+2321 SATTDTQENY
-2331 GKQIFVTM
+2331 GKKIYVTLCR
-2339 SGQTGVKQVT
+2339 QEGVEQVV
-2349 SAGHYKGLNVGET
+2349 SDGYYLGLNVGKTASIRLKNVCAKET
-2362 ADFTLKDIH
+2362 GTKKLI
-2371 IEEAGEKNLVI
+2371 INV
-2382 RADDAGWDLNDNPE
+2382 DDAGWDTEEGKD
-2396 MSVGYIPESD
+2396 VGYIQESN
-2406 ETNNEYTYTV
+2406 ENNNSYEYTV
-2416 TAVIEQNPMDWTTIK
+2416 NAVIEQNPMDWTTLK
-2431 DAVGS
+2431 EKVGS
-2436 ETPYP
+2436 DTPYQ
-2441 FKVAQGTKSARIEY
+2441 FKVAQGSKAARIEY
-2455 KIVST
+2455 KVVDT
-2460 NNQTLDY
+2460 NNRTLDY
-2467 KDIITKDTGYNT
+2467 KDIITKDIGYNA

-2489 YTVMTEIKNDSTGQ
+2489 YTVMTEVKNDSTGQ
-2503 IISTVPYWAAITKN
+2503 VISTVPYWAAITKN
-2517 QVDSDINSLANC
+2517 QVDSNIHDLDNC
-2529 SIMDIEGWDIDGI
+2529 TIMDVEGWDIDGI
-2542 GVDGNVVQK
+2542 GVDGNAVQK
-2551 EKVPGTHF
+2551 PKKPGTHF

-2609 IQGSNMDNSA
+2609 IQGNNMDNSA

-2624 HTAYRET
+2624 HTAHREV
-2631 KSSIYY
+2631 KSSLYY

-2667 DHNRVLITR
+2667 NANRVLITR

-2689 TDGASIEEGSETGSY
+2689 VDGTSVEEGTETGSY
-2704 YACTGDLLNV
+2704 YACTGDLLNT
-2714 NSVEYYSNESNYVSV
+2714 NSVDYYKSESNYVSL
-2729 SGYGLNGNNKIQI
+2729 SGYGINGNNKIQI
-2742 MLPNMLEKIPVHS
+2742 MLPNMLAQIPVHS
-2755 ALGGEKDNEY
+2755 ALGGKKDNEY

-2774 ENYPG
+2774 ENYKG

-2793 EIESVNGLIAT
+2793 EIEKVNGLVAT
-2804 NRGSSLSISWTNSTQ
+2804 NRGSSLSISWVNSTQ
-2819 QQADGYL
+2819 QEADGYL

-2831 DGELKAEN
+2831 DGELKAQD

-2850 DQIGSTHTIKVVAK
+2850 NEIGSTHTIKVVAK
-2864 WCEQTAEDS
+2864 WCEQTTEDS

-2886 EIVPGD
+2886 EIVQGE

-2898 DSDNRW
+2898 DNDNRW

-2919 TLGKTNAK
+2919 SLGKTNAK

-2942 NDSYISLNGST
+2942 NDSYISLNGSS

-2967 GNSTSLVSKSVY
+2967 GDSTSLVSKSIY

-2998 SGFTKDTTYYYVV
+2998 KGFAKGTTYYYVV
-3011 RVCGNDGNTYKD
+3011 RVCGNNGNTYKD
-3023 FYFKIIPTDDSLDS
+3023 FYFKIIPTDDSIDS
-3037 GINHTGKWREI
+3037 GVNHTGKWREI

-3058 GSGSKLKG
+3058 GSGLKLKG
-3066 TISFLDYPAFDEGSS
+3066 TISFLDYPAFNEGSS

-3089 SVGTNTYN
+3089 SIGTNTYN

-3103 YYISIIGDRDYYTAG
+3103 HYLSIIGDTNYYVAG
-3118 NTKVYVSDGSESV
+3118 NTKVYVSEGSDSV
-3131 LYAEDADKL
+3131 LYAENANDL
-3140 SFTEK
+3140 TFTEK
-3145 KINDQ
+3145 KVSDQ
-3150 SYAGQII
+3150 SYSGQII

-3180 DKVTYVPFEVK
+3180 DKVTYIPFEVK
-3191 VSTGDVE
+3191 VNTGNVE

-3204 NTNKNPGGVAEYN
+3204 NTNKNAGGVAEYN
-3217 PSFRVVSKTSNVMTI
+3217 PSFRVVSKTSNVMKI
-3232 SNKLY
+3232 NNRLY

-3245 YAIDDGKTDIKSNM
+3245 YAIDDGNTDIKSNM
-3259 NLDAVSSNANI
+3259 NLDAVSSNANV
-3270 SKFETTDRGRLV
+3270 SKYETTDRGKLA
-3282 GYTTSANDNDY
+3282 GYTTSAKDNDY

-3334 GKKIY
+3334 GKNIY

-3347 QNLYENQKMGT
+3347 QNLYKNQKMGT
-3358 KESHDFLYDNVLNI
+3358 KESHDYLYDNVLNI
-3372 VDMYNNSGQIANAM
+3372 VDMYNNMGQIANAM
-3386 FKAMGVTAT
+3386 FKAMGVTST
-3395 SDERYATV
+3395 SDSRYETV
-3403 TKMTQDLYNY
+3403 TKMTQDLHNY
-3413 CKCLWGISYE
+3413 CKCLWGISYDT
-3423 SRGKFRSSQV
+3423 RGKFRSSQV

-3438 ELLNG
+3438 KLLNG
-3443 VSNKNNNGEKYTS
+3443 VKNNDKNYDS
-3456 VYDWIYNETSEYG
+3456 VYDWIYNETSKYG

>member
-1 MKRPMKKIIS
+1 MKRQMKKLIS
-11 IILAMAMVVTSI
+11 MILAMAMVVTSI

-33 DAYDYTYVTFSNL
+33 NDGSGWTTISNMS
-46 IKDKVGYYVESA
+46 YQS
-58 QGVDGWVATPAV
+58 
-70 DDTPSLAMLKF
+70 
-81 QFAAGDV
+81 
-88 GTAEVESEG
+88 
-97 SNTQNIVTVG
+97 SNTPMTLNYKVAKGAESSAIEAYGHHYLHVYPEGLTGADNAKIYLNEGQTTTGETVFPGMKDHDNTRYNIGLGLTDVNLKANTYYSLRFVYG
-107 AGFFSVDADKMTEEK
+107 THDVVYYFYTGNKEDIKEE
-122 DYKIT
+122 T
-127 YTRGTGQIVLHMIRK
+127 
-142 SEGTTETS
+142 TTET
-150 TVVPTETSETEPTV
+150 TTTEPEPSI

-191 NAVTT
+191 NAVTV
-196 EDGITYTYTLNING
+196 EDGATYTYTLTING
-210 QKIENIPSS
+210 QTIENIASS
-219 GSVVDLSSLN
+219 GSSVDLSSLN

-240 NSVYKKGDMIVTS
+240 NAVYKKGDTIVTS
-253 PNSSETTFTY
+253 PASSETTFTY
-263 RGATTAYDNGIPQ
+263 RGKTTAYDNGIPQ

-294 DTSKTKVNASLMI
+294 DTTKTKVNASLMI

-314 IEASNSGT
+314 TEVSNSGT

-344 SINPFE
+344 SINPFG
-350 MGSAKKWSLLAN
+350 MGTAKKWSLLAN

-392 SKAFTSKCKNVDLYV
+392 SKAFTSNCKNVDLYV

-412 GTYLLTESVEVGKDR
+412 GTYLLTESVEVGADR
-427 VDIDTSYYDKTTDDV
+427 VNIDTSYYDKTTDDV
-442 KTGSTP
+442 KADSTP

-481 TSVLE
+481 TSVLG

-500 AGNALNPNLKGNSAD
+500 AGNKLNPSLTGNSAD

-581 FYIKDGKLYA
+581 FYIKNGKLYA

-605 EHESAQD
+605 DHENAED
-612 FRSQNAFKW
+612 FRSKNSFKW

-655 VDTIVNEIFKS
+655 VDTVVNEISKS
-666 VKTNYEN
+666 VKTNYEK
-673 AYNYKRATTDDDRN
+673 AYNYKRATTDNDRN

-707 KTFTRDELKSVGSY
+707 KTFTGDELKSVGSY
-721 GSGVMHDTYVEY
+721 GSGVMHDTYEEY
-733 IAEYKTWLE
+733 ITEYKTWLK

-753 IGDEDADYYRISG
+753 IGDEDAAYYRISG
-766 ADNLNA
+766 D
-772 NGVGNDTVDDL
+772 DDL
-783 HNYVR
+783 N
-788 YAGTT
+788 
-793 ASAESTDG
+793 S
-801 EKVASKAIDTESNT
+801 
-815 LWQATKDGSNVLTV
+815 
-829 KLGSTYSVKEMLI
+829 
-842 NWEAAS
+842 
-848 ASAFK
+848 
-853 IEASTDGQ
+853 
-861 SYTEVANFSG
+861 
-871 LLGARTD
+871 
-878 KIVWKNAFN
+878 
-887 AKYIKITG
+887 
-895 IERSLA
+895 
-901 DYGMAIYDVGIYG
+901 
-914 GDKEVIEENV
+914 
-924 LTDGSADLNDNGVGK
+924 NGVGK
-939 DTVDG
+939 DSVDG
-944 LNNYVRYAGSRAI
+944 LNNYVRYAGARAI

-971 DTQANTKWQPAD
+971 DTKSNTKWQPSD

-997 NVTELLIKW
+997 NVKELLIKW
-1006 QTASAADYEI
+1006 EAASAADYEI

-1058 KRSTGFPVA
+1058 KRSTGYPVA

-1080 TEEKFIEEVEDAT
+1080 TAEEFVDEVEDAT

-1100 SIAADDWEIVNENK
+1100 SIADADWEIVNENK

-1210 KDGQTSYHTITVD
+1210 KDRQTSYHTITVE

-1233 VVGAPAK
+1233 VVGSAPK
-1240 PITPMGLNVT
+1240 PITPIGLVAKA
-1250 PDGKGIINV
+1250 DGSGNIAV
-1259 VWGQND
+1259 EWGQSGD
-1265 EMINNGQKYNVYIDD
+1265 MISNGQKYNVYIDD
-1280 ELVAS
+1280 VLVS
-1285 GVACGSYNYEVTNG
+1285 TGVAAGRYTYEVTNG
-1299 THTVKLTAT
+1299 THTVKLIAT

-1314 DAVTASVTS
+1314 DAVTATVES

-1329 GETVSST
+1329 VETDSST
-1336 NTTSETVTSKE
+1336 VAPTETTTAGEID
-1347 TGVPDDVNWIDFE
+1347 VPGDANWIDFE

-1374 STAYDNKAKKVF
+1374 STAYDNKAKKVL
-1386 DTTLYIEYNLG
+1386 DTTLYIAYNLG

-1412 TDGAYVSIL
+1412 TEGAFVSVL

-1446 YLKRAKASATKVT
+1446 YLKRAKASAIKVT

-1473 TWDKVDDAIKYA
+1473 TWDKVDGAIKYA

-1490 KLYKVTDNADATTV
+1490 KLYITTDDENTTSI
-1504 SVPAYAFATIPEGQ
+1504 SVPAYAFAKATNNNG
-1518 SQATTVGSHTT
+1518 QATTVGKHTT
-1529 AIVAIKDGDEIKDN
+1529 AVVAIKNGDEIKET
-1543 LSDVSTDRIMGSN
+1543 LSDVDSTRVMGSN
-1556 KFDLYV
+1556 SFTLYV
-1562 NYIFGKE
+1562 NYIFGRE
-1569 TNLWNSTGVDSKW
+1569 TNLWNDTGVDSKW
-1582 NFTICEAV
+1582 NFTICEGV
-1590 RDKIDVGAD
+1590 NSDISTGAD
-1599 VNVNYQNDGQAQ
+1599 VKVDYTNGGQAN

-1616 MGHHTGADQA
+1616 MGKHTGSDQA
-1626 WTVKAAIYDETAKR
+1626 WTIKAAIYNEAATKGE
-1640 DQLQNLSF
+1640 LQNLSF
-1648 YIYGPS
+1648 KIYGPKE
-1654 QLIGQKIKIKCC
+1654 LIGETIKIKCC
-1666 PEEFV
+1666 PEEYV
-1671 NGTYSDNIYEEK
+1671 NGAYSNDIYEEK
-1683 EYEFVAADDESGRA
+1683 EYTFERAKDGSA
-1697 VLNYSLSFKST
+1697 VLNYSLSFNST
-1708 NDTYDLLFGLGL
+1708 NDSYDLLFGLGL
-1720 LDFKDATDKTLTFSD
+1720 LDFKNATNKTLTFSD

-1751 TNVESADAKGDLFI
+1751 TNVASDDAKGDLFI
-1765 SWTTNIPDKMAGSYK
+1765 SWSSNVPDKMAGSYK
-1780 YQVEIDGQVYKYSDE
+1780 YQVEIDGVLYKYSGTED
-1795 EELFPGDINNVTV
+1795 LFPGTVNNITAS
-1808 TGYDI
+1808 GYSV

-1826 TVTSSMEATATILNV
+1826 TVTSSKETTAIISNTK
-1841 TKPDLVV
+1841 KPDLVV
-1848 TDISIPADQRKTY
+1848 TGMSIPKVTHY
-1861 YVGDNIQLNITIKN
+1861 IGENLQLSVTIKN
-1875 IGNAVAKPDE
+1875 IGNAVAKPVA
-1885 GKNLIVRLYEDSNNK
+1885 GKNLIVRLYEDSNNG
-1900 KDLGYQICY
+1900 KDLGYKICY
-1909 LHTTEANQ
+1909 ANTTEAEQ
-1917 TKEPGY
+1917 GTSPGY
-1923 LEPGETYTVNYNFTI
+1923 LEPGEEYTVVFDVKI
-1938 EENADKSNIYTFR
+1938 DENQDGSNIYKYR
-1951 ALVDADG
+1951 AFVDADRI
-1958 VIDEGSNE
+1958 IDEGDDE
-1966 ENNEFSK
+1966 DNNEYSK
-1973 SFKFY
+1973 SYKFY
-1978 DSLKDITFGEEDGKL
+1978 DSLKEVTFNLEDGNL
-1993 TATWPASDDAKEYI
+1993 YATWPASDDVK
-2007 VKYIVNGEEKSITVT
+2007 KYIVEYTVGDETKTMTVT
-2022 DNKCNFG
+2022 DNKCSLGDF
-2029 EVKQFDQGTEVS
+2029 EQFTEGTT
-2041 VVTVGT
+2041 VTVTTVGK
-2047 DDDQHVHAKGT
+2047 DDDEHVHAKGSLK
-2058 PKADLIISS
+2058 PDLIISS
-2067 VSIPNNAYAVGDVIP
+2067 VSTPSNAYGVGDVIP
-2082 ITVTMKNIGFATA
+2082 ITVTMKNVGLGVAK
-2095 VPTGNMTIKPTKD
+2095 PNGNNNMTVKPTKD
-2108 GKIIEDAN
+2108 GKIIESN
-2116 IVDPRW
+2116 IVNPTY
-2122 RTMAD
+2122 RTMGND
-2127 DGLEQKLAVGAEYT
+2127 NLEQKLNVGAEFT
-2141 PKVTFNYTVQAS
+2141 PTVTFNYTVQES
-2153 DLTEGIIHIGG
+2153 DLKEGTIHIGG
-2164 LADADYVVT
+2164 YADADYVVD
-2173 ESDETN
+2173 ESDENN

-2188 ISKGTV
+2188 ISKGAVT
-2194 SLDSNNGDGP
+2194 LDSNNGDGP
-2204 VKATWNQSVDE
+2204 VKATWKQSTDE
-2215 NVEEYQIQYIVD
+2215 NVESYQIQYIVD
-2227 GNIIKKTI
+2227 GDIIKKNI
-2235 SKDIADSDGKFTYT
+2235 SKDEVDSDGNYVYT

-2259 SKVIVQVKFAGDDNY
+2259 SQVKVLVKFSGDENY
-2274 YDYASTTA
+2274 YNYASTTA

-2287 VSSVKGPNENNEK
+2287 VSTVKGPNENNEK
-2300 IKVNVNFD
+2300 VKVDVNFD
-2308 LIATVKNI
+2308 LVATVKNI

-2321 ASTTNDLAGY
+2321 SATTDTQENY
-2331 GKQIFVTM
+2331 GKKIYVTLCR
-2339 SGQTGVKQVT
+2339 QEGVEQVV
-2349 SAGHYKGLNVGET
+2349 SDGYYLGLNVGKTASIRLKNVCAKET
-2362 ADFTLKDIH
+2362 GTKKLI
-2371 IEEAGEKNLVI
+2371 INV
-2382 RADDAGWDLNDNPE
+2382 DDAGWDTEEGKD
-2396 MSVGYIPESD
+2396 VGYIQESN
-2406 ETNNEYTYTV
+2406 ENNNSYEYTV
-2416 TAVIEQNPMDWTTIK
+2416 NAVIEQNPMYWTTLK
-2431 DAVGS
+2431 EKVGS
-2436 ETPYP
+2436 DTPYQ
-2441 FKVAQGTKSARIEY
+2441 FKVAQGSKAARIEY
-2455 KIVST
+2455 KVVDT
-2460 NNQTLDY
+2460 NNRTLDY
-2467 KDIITKDTGYNT
+2467 KDIITKDIGYNA

-2489 YTVMTEIKNDSTGQ
+2489 YTVMTEVKNDSTGQ
-2503 IISTVPYWAAITKN
+2503 VISTVPYWAAITKN
-2517 QVDSDINSLANC
+2517 QVDSNIHDLDNC
-2529 SIMDIEGWDIDGI
+2529 TIMDVEGWDIDGI
-2542 GVDGNVVQK
+2542 GVDGNAVQK
-2551 EKVPGTHF
+2551 PKKPGTHF

-2609 IQGSNMDNSA
+2609 IQGNNMDNSA

-2624 HTAYRET
+2624 HTAHREV
-2631 KSSIYY
+2631 KSSLYY

-2667 DHNRVLITR
+2667 NANRVLITR

-2689 TDGASIEEGSETGSY
+2689 VDGTSVEEGTETGSY
-2704 YACTGDLLNV
+2704 YACTGDLLNT
-2714 NSVEYYSNESNYVSV
+2714 NSVDYYKSESNYVSL
-2729 SGYGLNGNNKIQI
+2729 SGYGINGNNKIQI
-2742 MLPNMLEKIPVHS
+2742 MLPNMLAQIPVHS
-2755 ALGGEKDNEY
+2755 ALGGKKDNEY

-2774 ENYPG
+2774 ENYKG

-2793 EIESVNGLIAT
+2793 EIEKVNGLVAT
-2804 NRGSSLSISWTNSTQ
+2804 NRGSSLSISWVNSTQ
-2819 QQADGYL
+2819 QEADGYL

-2831 DGELKAEN
+2831 DGELKAQD

-2850 DQIGSTHTIKVVAK
+2850 NEIGSTHTIKVVAK
-2864 WCEQTAEDS
+2864 WCEQTTEDS

-2886 EIVPGD
+2886 EIVQGE

-2898 DSDNRW
+2898 DNDNRW

-2919 TLGKTNAK
+2919 SLGKTNAK

-2942 NDSYISLNGST
+2942 NDSYISLNGSS

-2967 GNSTSLVSKSVY
+2967 GDSTSLVSKSIY

-2998 SGFTKDTTYYYVV
+2998 KGFAKGTTYYYVV
-3011 RVCGNDGNTYKD
+3011 RVCGNNGNTYKD
-3023 FYFKIIPTDDSLDS
+3023 FYFKIIPTDDSIDS
-3037 GINHTGKWREI
+3037 GVNHTGKWREI

-3058 GSGSKLKG
+3058 GSGLKLKG
-3066 TISFLDYPAFDEGSS
+3066 TISFLDYPAFNEGSS

-3089 SVGTNTYN
+3089 SIGTNTYN
-3097 AVGYNG
+3097 AVGYNR
-3103 YYISIIGDRDYYTAG
+3103 YYLSIIGDTNYYVAG
-3118 NTKVYVSDGSESV
+3118 NTKVYVSEGSDSV
-3131 LYAEDADKL
+3131 LYAENANDL
-3140 SFTEK
+3140 TFTEK
-3145 KINDQ
+3145 KVSDQ
-3150 SYAGQII
+3150 SYSGQII

-3180 DKVTYVPFEVK
+3180 DKVTYIPFEVK
-3191 VSTGDVE
+3191 VNTGNVE

-3204 NTNKNPGGVAEYN
+3204 NTNKNAGGVAEYN

-3232 SNKLY
+3232 NNRLY

-3245 YAIDDGKTDIKSNM
+3245 YAIDDGNTDIKSNM
-3259 NLDAVSSNANI
+3259 NLDAVSSNANV
-3270 SKFETTDRGRLV
+3270 SKYETTDRGKLA
-3282 GYTTSANDNDY
+3282 GYTTSAKDNDCC
-3293 YTYYAL
+3293 TYYAL

-3334 GKKIY
+3334 GKNIY

-3358 KESHDFLYDNVLNI
+3358 KESHDYLYDNVLNI
-3372 VDMYNNSGQIANAM
+3372 VDMYNNMGQIANAM
-3386 FKAMGVTAT
+3386 FKAMGVTST
-3395 SDERYATV
+3395 SDSRYETV
-3403 TKMTQDLYNY
+3403 TKMTQDLHNY
-3413 CKCLWGISYE
+3413 CKCLWGISYDT
-3423 SRGKFRSSQV
+3423 RGKFRSSQV

-3438 ELLNG
+3438 KLLNG
-3443 VSNKNNNGEKYTS
+3443 VKNNDKNYDS
-3456 VYDWIYNETSEYG
+3456 VYDWIYNETSKYG

>member
-1 MKRPMKKIIS
+1 MKRQMKKLIS
-11 IILAMAMVVTSI
+11 MILAMAMVVTSI

-33 DAYDYTYVTFSNL
+33 NDGSGWTTISNMS
-46 IKDKVGYYVESA
+46 YQS
-58 QGVDGWVATPAV
+58 
-70 DDTPSLAMLKF
+70 
-81 QFAAGDV
+81 
-88 GTAEVESEG
+88 
-97 SNTQNIVTVG
+97 SNTPMTLNYKVAKGAESSAIEAYGHHYLHVYPEGLTGADNAKIYLNEGQTTTGETVFPGMKDHDNTRYNIGLGLTDVNLKANTYYSLRFVYG
-107 AGFFSVDADKMTEEK
+107 THDVVYYFYTGNKEDIKEE
-122 DYKIT
+122 T
-127 YTRGTGQIVLHMIRK
+127 
-142 SEGTTETS
+142 TTET
-150 TVVPTETSETEPTV
+150 TTTEPEPSI

-191 NAVTT
+191 NAVTV
-196 EDGITYTYTLNING
+196 EDGATYTYTLTING
-210 QKIENIPSS
+210 QTIENIASS
-219 GSVVDLSSLN
+219 GSSVDLSSLN

-240 NSVYKKGDMIVTS
+240 NAVYKKGDTIVTS
-253 PNSSETTFTY
+253 PASSETTFTY
-263 RGATTAYDNGIPQ
+263 RGKTTAYDNGIPQ

-294 DTSKTKVNASLMI
+294 DTTKTKVNASLMI

-314 IEASNSGT
+314 TEVSNSGT

-344 SINPFE
+344 SINPFG
-350 MGSAKKWSLLAN
+350 MGTAKKWSLLAN

-392 SKAFTSKCKNVDLYV
+392 SKAFTSNCKNVDLYV

-412 GTYLLTESVEVGKDR
+412 GTYLLTESVEVGADR
-427 VDIDTSYYDKTTDDV
+427 VNIDTSYYDKTTDDV
-442 KTGSTP
+442 KADSTP

-481 TSVLE
+481 TSVLG

-500 AGNALNPNLKGNSAD
+500 AGNKLNPSLTGNSAD

-581 FYIKDGKLYA
+581 FYIKNGKLYA

-655 VDTIVNEIFKS
+655 VDTVVNEISKS
-666 VKTNYEN
+666 VKTNYEK
-673 AYNYKRATTDDDRN
+673 AYNYKRATTDNDRN

-707 KTFTRDELKSVGSY
+707 KTFTGDELKSVGSY
-721 GSGVMHDTYVEY
+721 GSGVMHDTYEEY
-733 IAEYKTWLE
+733 ITEYKTWLK

-753 IGDEDADYYRISG
+753 IGDEDAAYYRISG
-766 ADNLNA
+766 D
-772 NGVGNDTVDDL
+772 DDL
-783 HNYVR
+783 N
-788 YAGTT
+788 
-793 ASAESTDG
+793 S
-801 EKVASKAIDTESNT
+801 
-815 LWQATKDGSNVLTV
+815 
-829 KLGSTYSVKEMLI
+829 
-842 NWEAAS
+842 
-848 ASAFK
+848 
-853 IEASTDGQ
+853 
-861 SYTEVANFSG
+861 
-871 LLGARTD
+871 
-878 KIVWKNAFN
+878 
-887 AKYIKITG
+887 
-895 IERSLA
+895 
-901 DYGMAIYDVGIYG
+901 
-914 GDKEVIEENV
+914 
-924 LTDGSADLNDNGVGK
+924 NGVGK
-939 DTVDG
+939 DSVDG
-944 LNNYVRYAGSRAI
+944 LNNYVRYAGARAI

-971 DTQANTKWQPAD
+971 DTQSDTKWEPLD

-997 NVTELLIKW
+997 NVKELLIKW

-1016 QVSTDGKSY
+1016 EVSTDGKIY
-1025 NKVAEFSGLTGE
+1025 NKVAEFSGLTGA

-1058 KRSTGFPVA
+1058 KRSTGYPVA

-1080 TEEKFIEEVEDAT
+1080 TAEEFVDEVEDAT
-1093 QEEINPD
+1093 QEKINPD
-1100 SIAADDWEIVNENK
+1100 SIADDDWEIVNENK
-1114 SGSGATIYMTK
+1114 SSSGATIYMTK
-1125 AKKVIMAERETMC
+1125 AKKVMMAERETMC

-1149 GNISDNMKAQSIFG
+1149 GKISDNMKAQSIFG

-1178 GVRYMDITNASVNK
+1178 GVRYMDIINASVNK

-1197 NDCVFIKDTLLDA
+1197 NDCVFIKDSLLDS
-1210 KDGQTSYHTITVD
+1210 KKGEISYHTITVE

-1233 VVGAPAK
+1233 VVGSTSK
-1240 PITPMGLNVT
+1240 PITPIGLLAT
-1250 PDGKGIINV
+1250 ADGRGNIAV
-1259 VWGQND
+1259 EWGQNGD
-1265 EMINNGQKYNVYIDD
+1265 MISNGQKYNVYIDD
-1280 ELVAS
+1280 VLVS
-1285 GVACGSYNYEVTNG
+1285 TGVAAGRYTYEVTNG
-1299 THTVKLTAT
+1299 THTVKLIAT

-1314 DAVTASVTS
+1314 DAVTATVES

-1329 GETVSST
+1329 VETDSST
-1336 NTTSETVTSKE
+1336 VAPTETTTAGEID
-1347 TGVPDDVNWIDFE
+1347 VPGDANWIDFE

-1374 STAYDNKAKKVF
+1374 STAYDNKAKKVL
-1386 DTTLYIEYNLG
+1386 DTTLYIAYNLG

-1412 TDGAYVSIL
+1412 TEGAFVSVL

-1446 YLKRAKASATKVT
+1446 YLKRAKASAIKVT

-1473 TWDKVDDAIKYA
+1473 TWDKVDGAIKYA

-1490 KLYKVTDNADATTV
+1490 KLYITTDDENTTSI
-1504 SVPAYAFATIPEGQ
+1504 SVPAYAFAKATNNNG
-1518 SQATTVGSHTT
+1518 QATTVGKHTT
-1529 AIVAIKDGDEIKDN
+1529 AVVAIKNGDEIKET
-1543 LSDVSTDRIMGSN
+1543 LSDVDSTRVMGSN
-1556 KFDLYV
+1556 SFTLYV
-1562 NYIFGKE
+1562 NYIFGRE
-1569 TNLWNSTGVDSKW
+1569 TNLWNDTGVDSKW
-1582 NFTICEAV
+1582 NFTICEGV
-1590 RDKIDVGAD
+1590 NSDISTGAD
-1599 VNVNYQNDGQAQ
+1599 VKVDYTNGGQAN

-1616 MGHHTGADQA
+1616 MGKHTGSDQA
-1626 WTVKAAIYDETAKR
+1626 WTIKAAIYNEAATKGE
-1640 DQLQNLSF
+1640 LQNLSF
-1648 YIYGPS
+1648 KIYGPKE
-1654 QLIGQKIKIKCC
+1654 LIGETIKIKCC
-1666 PEEFV
+1666 PEEYV
-1671 NGTYSDNIYEEK
+1671 NGAYSNDIYEEK
-1683 EYEFVAADDESGRA
+1683 EYTFERAKDGSA
-1697 VLNYSLSFKST
+1697 VLNYSLSFNST
-1708 NDTYDLLFGLGL
+1708 NDSYDLLFGLGL
-1720 LDFKDATDKTLTFSD
+1720 LDFKNATNKTLTFSD
-1735 ADINTVYGITD
+1735 ANINTVYGITD

-1751 TNVESADAKGDLFI
+1751 TNVASDDAKGDLFI
-1765 SWTTNIPDKMAGSYK
+1765 SWSSNVPDKMAGSYK
-1780 YQVEIDGQVYKYSDE
+1780 YQVEIDGVLYKYSGTED
-1795 EELFPGDINNVTV
+1795 LFPGTVNNITAS
-1808 TGYDI
+1808 GYSV

-1826 TVTSSMEATATILNV
+1826 TVTSSKETTAIISNTK
-1841 TKPDLVV
+1841 KPDLVV
-1848 TDISIPADQRKTY
+1848 TGMSIPKVTHY
-1861 YVGDNIQLNITIKN
+1861 IGENLQLSVTIKN
-1875 IGNAVAKPDE
+1875 IGNAVAKPVA
-1885 GKNLIVRLYEDSNNK
+1885 GKNLIVRLYEDSNNG
-1900 KDLGYQICY
+1900 KDLGYKICY
-1909 LHTTEANQ
+1909 ANTTEAEQ
-1917 TKEPGY
+1917 GTSPGY
-1923 LEPGETYTVNYNFTI
+1923 LEPGEEYTVVFDVKI
-1938 EENADKSNIYTFR
+1938 DENQDGSNIYKYR
-1951 ALVDADG
+1951 AFVDADRI
-1958 VIDEGSNE
+1958 IDEGDDE
-1966 ENNEFSK
+1966 DNNEYSK
-1973 SFKFY
+1973 SYKFY
-1978 DSLKDITFGEEDGKL
+1978 DSLKEVTFNLEDGNL
-1993 TATWPASDDAKEYI
+1993 YATWPASDDVK
-2007 VKYIVNGEEKSITVT
+2007 KYIVEYTVGDETKTMTVT
-2022 DNKCNFG
+2022 DNKCSLGDF
-2029 EVKQFDQGTEVS
+2029 EQFTEGTT
-2041 VVTVGT
+2041 VTVTTVGK
-2047 DDDQHVHAKGT
+2047 DDDEHVHAKGSLK
-2058 PKADLIISS
+2058 PDLIISS
-2067 VSIPNNAYAVGDVIP
+2067 VSTPSNAYGVGDVIP
-2082 ITVTMKNIGFATA
+2082 ITVTMKNVGLGVAK
-2095 VPTGNMTIKPTKD
+2095 PNGNNNMTVKPTKD
-2108 GKIIEDAN
+2108 GKIIESN
-2116 IVDPRW
+2116 IVNPTY
-2122 RTMAD
+2122 RTMGND
-2127 DGLEQKLAVGAEYT
+2127 NLEQKLNVGAEFT
-2141 PKVTFNYTVQAS
+2141 PTVTFNYTVQES
-2153 DLTEGIIHIGG
+2153 DLKEGTIHIGG
-2164 LADADYVVT
+2164 YADADYVVD
-2173 ESDETN
+2173 ESDENN

-2188 ISKGTV
+2188 ISKGAVT
-2194 SLDSNNGDGP
+2194 LDSNNGDGP
-2204 VKATWNQSVDE
+2204 VKATWKQSTDE
-2215 NVEEYQIQYIVD
+2215 NVESYQIQYIVD
-2227 GNIIKKTI
+2227 GDIIKKNI
-2235 SKDIADSDGKFTYT
+2235 SKDEVDSDGNYVYT

-2259 SKVIVQVKFAGDDNY
+2259 SQVKVLVKFSGDENY
-2274 YDYASTTA
+2274 YNYASTTA

-2287 VSSVKGPNENNEK
+2287 VSTVKGPNENNEK
-2300 IKVNVNFD
+2300 VKVDVNFD
-2308 LIATVKNI
+2308 LVATVKNI

-2321 ASTTNDLAGY
+2321 SATTDTQENY
-2331 GKQIFVTM
+2331 GKKIYVTLCR
-2339 SGQTGVKQVT
+2339 QEGVEQVV
-2349 SAGHYKGLNVGET
+2349 SDGYYLGLNVGKTASIRLKNVCAKET
-2362 ADFTLKDIH
+2362 GTKKLI
-2371 IEEAGEKNLVI
+2371 INV
-2382 RADDAGWDLNDNPE
+2382 DDAGWDTEEGKD
-2396 MSVGYIPESD
+2396 VGYIQESN
-2406 ETNNEYTYTV
+2406 ENNNSYEYTV
-2416 TAVIEQNPMDWTTIK
+2416 NAVIEQNPMDWTTLK
-2431 DAVGS
+2431 EKVGS
-2436 ETPYP
+2436 DTPYQ
-2441 FKVAQGTKSARIEY
+2441 FKVAQGSKAARIEY
-2455 KIVST
+2455 KVVDT
-2460 NNQTLDY
+2460 NNRTLDY
-2467 KDIITKDTGYNT
+2467 KDIITKDIGYNA

-2489 YTVMTEIKNDSTGQ
+2489 YTVMTEVKNDSTGQ
-2503 IISTVPYWAAITKN
+2503 VISTVPYWAAITKN
-2517 QVDSDINSLANC
+2517 QVDSNIHDLDNC
-2529 SIMDIEGWDIDGI
+2529 TIMDVEGWDIDGI
-2542 GVDGNVVQK
+2542 GVDGNAVQK
-2551 EKVPGTHF
+2551 PKKPGTHF

-2609 IQGSNMDNSA
+2609 IQGNNMDNSA

-2624 HTAYRET
+2624 HTAHREV
-2631 KSSIYY
+2631 KSSLYY

-2667 DHNRVLITR
+2667 NANRVLITR

-2689 TDGASIEEGSETGSY
+2689 VDGTSVEEGTETGSY
-2704 YACTGDLLNV
+2704 YACTGDLLNT
-2714 NSVEYYSNESNYVSV
+2714 NSVDYYKSESNYVSL
-2729 SGYGLNGNNKIQI
+2729 SGYGINGNNKIQI
-2742 MLPNMLEKIPVHS
+2742 MLPNMLAQIPVHS
-2755 ALGGEKDNEY
+2755 ALGGKKDNEY

-2774 ENYPG
+2774 ENYKG

-2793 EIESVNGLIAT
+2793 EIEKVNGLVAT
-2804 NRGSSLSISWTNSTQ
+2804 NRGSSLSISWVNSTQ
-2819 QQADGYL
+2819 QEADGYL

-2831 DGELKAEN
+2831 DGELKAQD

-2850 DQIGSTHTIKVVAK
+2850 NEIGSTHTIKVVAK
-2864 WCEQTAEDS
+2864 WCEQTTEDS

-2886 EIVPGD
+2886 EIVQGE

-2898 DSDNRW
+2898 DNDNRW

-2919 TLGKTNAK
+2919 SLGKTNAK

-2942 NDSYISLNGST
+2942 NDSYISLNGSS

-3023 FYFKIIPTDDSLDS
+3023 FYFKIIPTDDSIDS
-3037 GINHTGKWREI
+3037 GVNHTGKWREI

-3066 TISFLDYPAFDEGSS
+3066 TISFLDYPAFNEGSS

-3089 SVGTNTYN
+3089 SIGTNTYN

-3103 YYISIIGDRDYYTAG
+3103 HYISIIGDRDYYTAG

-3131 LYAEDADKL
+3131 LYAENANDL
-3140 SFTEK
+3140 TFTEK
-3145 KINDQ
+3145 IVSDQ
-3150 SYAGQII
+3150 SYSGQII

-3180 DKVTYVPFEVK
+3180 DKVTYIPFEVK
-3191 VSTGDVE
+3191 VNTGNVE
-3198 VLGFQM
+3198 VLGFRM
-3204 NTNKNPGGVAEYN
+3204 NTNKNAGGVAEYN
-3217 PSFRVVSKTSNVMTI
+3217 PSFRVVSKTSNVMKI
-3232 SNKLY
+3232 NNRLY

-3245 YAIDDGKTDIKSNM
+3245 YAIDDGNTDIKSNM
-3259 NLDAVSSNANI
+3259 NLDAVSSNANV
-3270 SKFETTDRGRLV
+3270 SKYETTDRGKLA
-3282 GYTTSANDNDY
+3282 GYTTSAKDNDCC
-3293 YTYYAL
+3293 TYYAL

-3334 GKKIY
+3334 GKNIY

-3358 KESHDFLYDNVLNI
+3358 KESHDYLYDNVLNI
-3372 VDMYNNSGQIANAM
+3372 VDMYNNMGQIANAM
-3386 FKAMGVTAT
+3386 FKAMGVTST
-3395 SDERYATV
+3395 SDSRYETV
-3403 TKMTQDLYNY
+3403 TKMTQDLHNY
-3413 CKCLWGISYE
+3413 CKCLWGISYDT
-3423 SRGKFRSSQV
+3423 RGKFRSSQV

-3438 ELLNG
+3438 KLLNG
-3443 VSNKNNNGEKYTS
+3443 VKNNDKNYDS
-3456 VYDWIYNETSEYG
+3456 VYDWIYNETSKYG

>member
-1 MKRPMKKIIS
+1 MKRQMKKLIS
-11 IILAMAMVVTSI
+11 MILAMAMVVTSI

-33 DAYDYTYVTFSNL
+33 NDGSGWTTISNMS
-46 IKDKVGYYVESA
+46 YQS
-58 QGVDGWVATPAV
+58 
-70 DDTPSLAMLKF
+70 
-81 QFAAGDV
+81 
-88 GTAEVESEG
+88 
-97 SNTQNIVTVG
+97 SNTPMTLNYKVAKGAESSAIEAYGHHYLHVYPEGLTGADNAKIYLNEGQTTTGETVFPGMKDHDNTRYNIGLGLTDVNLKANTYYSLRFVYG
-107 AGFFSVDADKMTEEK
+107 THDVVYYFYTGNKEDIKEE
-122 DYKIT
+122 T
-127 YTRGTGQIVLHMIRK
+127 
-142 SEGTTETS
+142 TTET
-150 TVVPTETSETEPTV
+150 TTTEPEPSI

-191 NAVTT
+191 NAVTV
-196 EDGITYTYTLNING
+196 EDGATYTYTLTING
-210 QKIENIPSS
+210 QTIENIASS
-219 GSVVDLSSLN
+219 GSSVDLSSLN

-240 NSVYKKGDMIVTS
+240 NAVYKKGDTIVTS
-253 PNSSETTFTY
+253 PASSETTFTY
-263 RGATTAYDNGIPQ
+263 RGKTTAYDNGIPQ

-294 DTSKTKVNASLMI
+294 DTTKTKVNASLMI

-314 IEASNSGT
+314 TEVSNSGT

-344 SINPFE
+344 SINPFG
-350 MGSAKKWSLLAN
+350 MGTAKKWSLLAN

-392 SKAFTSKCKNVDLYV
+392 SKAFTSNCKNVDLYV

-412 GTYLLTESVEVGKDR
+412 GTYLLTESVEVGADR
-427 VDIDTSYYDKTTDDV
+427 VNIDTSYYDKTTDDV
-442 KTGSTP
+442 KADSTP

-481 TSVLE
+481 TSVLG

-500 AGNALNPNLKGNSAD
+500 AGNKLNPSLTGNSAD

-581 FYIKDGKLYA
+581 FYIKNGKLYA

-605 EHESAQD
+605 DHENAQD

-655 VDTIVNEIFKS
+655 VDTVVNEISKS

-707 KTFTRDELKSVGSY
+707 KTFTGDELKSVGSY
-721 GSGVMHDTYVEY
+721 GSGVMHDTYEEY
-733 IAEYKTWLE
+733 ITEYKTWLK
-742 NRNKWLMSQFN
+742 NRNTWIMSQFN
-753 IGDEDADYYRISG
+753 IGDEDAAYYRISG
-766 ADNLNA
+766 D
-772 NGVGNDTVDDL
+772 DDL
-783 HNYVR
+783 N
-788 YAGTT
+788 
-793 ASAESTDG
+793 S
-801 EKVASKAIDTESNT
+801 
-815 LWQATKDGSNVLTV
+815 
-829 KLGSTYSVKEMLI
+829 
-842 NWEAAS
+842 
-848 ASAFK
+848 
-853 IEASTDGQ
+853 
-861 SYTEVANFSG
+861 
-871 LLGARTD
+871 
-878 KIVWKNAFN
+878 
-887 AKYIKITG
+887 
-895 IERSLA
+895 
-901 DYGMAIYDVGIYG
+901 
-914 GDKEVIEENV
+914 
-924 LTDGSADLNDNGVGK
+924 NGVGK
-939 DTVDG
+939 DSVDG
-944 LNNYVRYAGSRAI
+944 LNNYVRYAGARAI

-971 DTQANTKWQPAD
+971 DTQSDTKWEPLD

-997 NVTELLIKW
+997 NVKELLIKW

-1016 QVSTDGKSY
+1016 EVSTDGKIY
-1025 NKVAEFSGLTGE
+1025 NKVAEFSGLTGA

-1058 KRSTGFPVA
+1058 KRSTGYPVA

-1080 TEEKFIEEVEDAT
+1080 TAEEFVDEVEDAT
-1093 QEEINPD
+1093 QEKINPD
-1100 SIAADDWEIVNENK
+1100 SIADDDWEIVNENK
-1114 SGSGATIYMTK
+1114 SSSGATIYMTK
-1125 AKKVIMAERETMC
+1125 AKKVMMAERETMC

-1149 GNISDNMKAQSIFG
+1149 GKISDNMKAQSIFG

-1178 GVRYMDITNASVNK
+1178 GVRYMDIINASVNK

-1197 NDCVFIKDTLLDA
+1197 NDCVFIKDSLLDS
-1210 KDGQTSYHTITVD
+1210 KKGEISYHTITVE

-1233 VVGAPAK
+1233 VVGSTSK
-1240 PITPMGLNVT
+1240 PITPIGLLAT
-1250 PDGKGIINV
+1250 ADGRGNIAV
-1259 VWGQND
+1259 EWGQNGD
-1265 EMINNGQKYNVYIDD
+1265 MISNGQKYNVYIDD
-1280 ELVAS
+1280 VLVS
-1285 GVACGSYNYEVTNG
+1285 TGVAAGRYTYEVTNG
-1299 THTVKLTAT
+1299 THTVKLIAT

-1314 DAVTASVTS
+1314 DAVTATVES

-1329 GETVSST
+1329 VETDSST
-1336 NTTSETVTSKE
+1336 VAPTETTTAGEID
-1347 TGVPDDVNWIDFE
+1347 VPGDANWIDFE

-1374 STAYDNKAKKVF
+1374 STAYDNKAKKVL
-1386 DTTLYIEYNLG
+1386 DTTLYIAYNLG

-1412 TDGAYVSIL
+1412 TEGAFVSVL

-1446 YLKRAKASATKVT
+1446 YLKRAKASAIKVT

-1473 TWDKVDDAIKYA
+1473 TWDKVDGAIKYA

-1490 KLYKVTDNADATTV
+1490 KLYITTDDENTTSI
-1504 SVPAYAFATIPEGQ
+1504 SVPAYAFAKATNNNG
-1518 SQATTVGSHTT
+1518 QATTVGKHTT
-1529 AIVAIKDGDEIKDN
+1529 AVVAIKNGDEIKET
-1543 LSDVSTDRIMGSN
+1543 LSDVDSTRVMGSN
-1556 KFDLYV
+1556 SFTLYV
-1562 NYIFGKE
+1562 NYIFGRE
-1569 TNLWNSTGVDSKW
+1569 TNLWNDTGVDSKW
-1582 NFTICEAV
+1582 NFTICEGV
-1590 RDKIDVGAD
+1590 NSDISTGAD
-1599 VNVNYQNDGQAQ
+1599 VKVDYTNGGQAN

-1616 MGHHTGADQA
+1616 MGKHTGSDQA
-1626 WTVKAAIYDETAKR
+1626 WTIKAAIYNEAATKGE
-1640 DQLQNLSF
+1640 LQNLSF
-1648 YIYGPS
+1648 KIYGPKE
-1654 QLIGQKIKIKCC
+1654 LIGETIKIKCC
-1666 PEEFV
+1666 PEEYV
-1671 NGTYSDNIYEEK
+1671 NGAYSNDIYEEK
-1683 EYEFVAADDESGRA
+1683 EYTFERAKDGSA
-1697 VLNYSLSFKST
+1697 VLNYSLSFNST
-1708 NDTYDLLFGLGL
+1708 NDSYDLLFGLGL
-1720 LDFKDATDKTLTFSD
+1720 LDFKNATNKTLTFSD
-1735 ADINTVYGITD
+1735 ANINTVYGITD

-1751 TNVESADAKGDLFI
+1751 TNVASDDAKGDLFI
-1765 SWTTNIPDKMAGSYK
+1765 SWSSNVPDKMAGSYK
-1780 YQVEIDGQVYKYSDE
+1780 YQVEIDGVLYKYSGTED
-1795 EELFPGDINNVTV
+1795 LFPGTVNNITAS
-1808 TGYDI
+1808 GYSV

-1826 TVTSSMEATATILNV
+1826 TVTSSKETTAIISNTK
-1841 TKPDLVV
+1841 KPDLVV
-1848 TDISIPADQRKTY
+1848 TGMSIPKVTHY
-1861 YVGDNIQLNITIKN
+1861 IGENLQLSVTIKN
-1875 IGNAVAKPDE
+1875 IGNAVAKPVA
-1885 GKNLIVRLYEDSNNK
+1885 GKNLIVRLYEDSNNG
-1900 KDLGYQICY
+1900 KDLGYKICY
-1909 LHTTEANQ
+1909 ANTTEAEQ
-1917 TKEPGY
+1917 GTSPGY
-1923 LEPGETYTVNYNFTI
+1923 LEPGEEYTVVFDVKI
-1938 EENADKSNIYTFR
+1938 DENQDGSNIYKYR
-1951 ALVDADG
+1951 AFVDADRI
-1958 VIDEGSNE
+1958 IDEGDDE
-1966 ENNEFSK
+1966 DNNEYSK
-1973 SFKFY
+1973 SYKFY
-1978 DSLKDITFGEEDGKL
+1978 DSLKEVTFNLEDGNL
-1993 TATWPASDDAKEYI
+1993 YATWPASDDVK
-2007 VKYIVNGEEKSITVT
+2007 KYIVEYTVGDETKTMTVT
-2022 DNKCNFG
+2022 DNKCSLGDF
-2029 EVKQFDQGTEVS
+2029 EQFTEGTT
-2041 VVTVGT
+2041 VTVTTVGK
-2047 DDDQHVHAKGT
+2047 DDDEHVHAKGSLK
-2058 PKADLIISS
+2058 PDLIISS
-2067 VSIPNNAYAVGDVIP
+2067 VSTPSNAYGVGDVIP
-2082 ITVTMKNIGFATA
+2082 ITVTMKNVGLGVAK
-2095 VPTGNMTIKPTKD
+2095 PNGNNNMTVKPTKD
-2108 GKIIEDAN
+2108 GKIIESN
-2116 IVDPRW
+2116 IVNPTY
-2122 RTMAD
+2122 RTMGND
-2127 DGLEQKLAVGAEYT
+2127 NLEQKLNVGAEFT
-2141 PKVTFNYTVQAS
+2141 PTVTFNYTVQES
-2153 DLTEGIIHIGG
+2153 DLKEGTIHIGG
-2164 LADADYVVT
+2164 YADADYVVD
-2173 ESDETN
+2173 ESDENN

-2188 ISKGTV
+2188 ISKGAVT
-2194 SLDSNNGDGP
+2194 LDSNNGDGP
-2204 VKATWNQSVDE
+2204 VKATWKQSTDE
-2215 NVEEYQIQYIVD
+2215 NVDSYQIQYVVD

-2235 SKDIADSDGKFTYT
+2235 SKDEVDSDGNYVYT

-2259 SKVIVQVKFAGDDNY
+2259 SQVKVLVKFSGDENY
-2274 YDYASTTA
+2274 YNYASTTA

-2287 VSSVKGPNENNEK
+2287 VSTVKGPNENNEK
-2300 IKVNVNFD
+2300 VKVDVNFD
-2308 LIATVKNI
+2308 LVATVKNI

-2321 ASTTNDLAGY
+2321 SATTDTQENY
-2331 GKQIFVTM
+2331 GKKIYVTLCR
-2339 SGQTGVKQVT
+2339 QEGVEQVV
-2349 SAGHYKGLNVGET
+2349 SDGYYLGLNVGKTASIRLKNVCAKET
-2362 ADFTLKDIH
+2362 GTKKLI
-2371 IEEAGEKNLVI
+2371 INV
-2382 RADDAGWDLNDNPE
+2382 DDAGWDTEEGKD
-2396 MSVGYIPESD
+2396 VGYIQESN
-2406 ETNNEYTYTV
+2406 ENNNSYEYTV
-2416 TAVIEQNPMDWTTIK
+2416 NAVIEQNPMDWTTLK
-2431 DAVGS
+2431 EKVGS
-2436 ETPYP
+2436 DTPYQ
-2441 FKVAQGTKSARIEY
+2441 FKVAQGSKAARIEY
-2455 KIVST
+2455 KVVDT
-2460 NNQTLDY
+2460 NNRTLDY
-2467 KDIITKDTGYNT
+2467 KDIITKDIGYNA

-2489 YTVMTEIKNDSTGQ
+2489 YTVMTEVKNDSTGQ
-2503 IISTVPYWAAITKN
+2503 VISTVPYWAAITKN
-2517 QVDSDINSLANC
+2517 QVDSNIHDLDNC
-2529 SIMDIEGWDIDGI
+2529 TIMDVEGWDIDGI
-2542 GVDGNVVQK
+2542 GVDGNAVQK
-2551 EKVPGTHF
+2551 PKKPGTHF

-2609 IQGSNMDNSA
+2609 IQGNNMDNSA

-2624 HTAYRET
+2624 HTAHREV
-2631 KSSIYY
+2631 KSSLYY

-2667 DHNRVLITR
+2667 NANRVLITR

-2689 TDGASIEEGSETGSY
+2689 VDGTSVEEGTETGSY
-2704 YACTGDLLNV
+2704 YACTGDLLNT
-2714 NSVEYYSNESNYVSV
+2714 NSVDYYKSESNYVSL
-2729 SGYGLNGNNKIQI
+2729 SGYGINGNNKIQI
-2742 MLPNMLEKIPVHS
+2742 MLPNMLAQIPVHS
-2755 ALGGEKDNEY
+2755 ALGGKKDNEY

-2774 ENYPG
+2774 ENYKG

-2793 EIESVNGLIAT
+2793 EIEKVNGLVAT
-2804 NRGSSLSISWTNSTQ
+2804 NRGSSLSISWVNSTQ
-2819 QQADGYL
+2819 QEADGYL

-2831 DGELKAEN
+2831 DGELKAQD

-2850 DQIGSTHTIKVVAK
+2850 NEIGSTHTIKVVAK
-2864 WCEQTAEDS
+2864 WCEQTTEDS

-2886 EIVPGD
+2886 EIVQGE

-2898 DSDNRW
+2898 DNDNRW

-2919 TLGKTNAK
+2919 SLGKTNAK

-2942 NDSYISLNGST
+2942 NDSYISLNGSS

-2967 GNSTSLVSKSVY
+2967 GDSTSLVSKSIY

-2998 SGFTKDTTYYYVV
+2998 KGFAKGTTYYYVV
-3011 RVCGNDGNTYKD
+3011 RVCGNNGNTYKD
-3023 FYFKIIPTDDSLDS
+3023 FYFKIIPTDDSIDS
-3037 GINHTGKWREI
+3037 GVNHTGKWREI

-3058 GSGSKLKG
+3058 GSGLKLKG
-3066 TISFLDYPAFDEGSS
+3066 TISFLDYPAFNEGSS
-3081 ITEKGGTT
+3081 ITEKGETT
-3089 SVGTNTYN
+3089 SIGTNTYN
-3097 AVGYNG
+3097 AVGYNR
-3103 YYISIIGDRDYYTAG
+3103 YYLSIIGDTNYYVAG
-3118 NTKVYVSDGSESV
+3118 NTKVYVSEGSDSV
-3131 LYAEDADKL
+3131 LYAENANDL
-3140 SFTEK
+3140 TFTEK
-3145 KINDQ
+3145 KVSDQ
-3150 SYAGQII
+3150 SYSGQII

-3180 DKVTYVPFEVK
+3180 DKVTYIPFEVK
-3191 VSTGDVE
+3191 VNTGNVE

-3204 NTNKNPGGVAEYN
+3204 NTNKNAGGVAEYN

-3232 SNKLY
+3232 NNRLY

-3245 YAIDDGKTDIKSNM
+3245 YAIDDGNTDIKSNM
-3259 NLDAVSSNANI
+3259 NLDAVSSNANV
-3270 SKFETTDRGRLV
+3270 SKYETTDRGKLA
-3282 GYTTSANDNDY
+3282 GYTTSAKDNDCC
-3293 YTYYAL
+3293 TYYAL

-3334 GKKIY
+3334 GKNIY

-3358 KESHDFLYDNVLNI
+3358 KESHDYLYDNVLNI
-3372 VDMYNNSGQIANAM
+3372 VDMYNNMGQIANAM
-3386 FKAMGVTAT
+3386 FKAMGVTST
-3395 SDERYATV
+3395 SDSRYETV
-3403 TKMTQDLYNY
+3403 TKMTQDLHNY
-3413 CKCLWGISYE
+3413 CKCLWGISYDT
-3423 SRGKFRSSQV
+3423 RGKFRSSQV

-3438 ELLNG
+3438 KLLNG
-3443 VSNKNNNGEKYTS
+3443 VKNNDKNYDS
-3456 VYDWIYNETSEYG
+3456 VYDWIYNETSKYG

>member
-1 MKRPMKKIIS
+1 MKRQMKKLIS
-11 IILAMAMVVTSI
+11 MILAMAMVVTSI

-33 DAYDYTYVTFSNL
+33 NDGSGWTTISNMS
-46 IKDKVGYYVESA
+46 YQS
-58 QGVDGWVATPAV
+58 
-70 DDTPSLAMLKF
+70 
-81 QFAAGDV
+81 
-88 GTAEVESEG
+88 
-97 SNTQNIVTVG
+97 SNTPMTLNYKVAKGAESSAIEAYGHHYLHVYPEGLTGADNAKIYLNEGQTTTGETVFPGMKDHDNTRYNIGLGLTDVNLKANTYYSLRFVYG
-107 AGFFSVDADKMTEEK
+107 THDVVYYFYTGNKEDIKEE
-122 DYKIT
+122 T
-127 YTRGTGQIVLHMIRK
+127 
-142 SEGTTETS
+142 TTET
-150 TVVPTETSETEPTV
+150 TTTEPEPSI

-191 NAVTT
+191 NAVTV
-196 EDGITYTYTLNING
+196 EDGATYTYTLTING
-210 QKIENIPSS
+210 QTIENIASS
-219 GSVVDLSSLN
+219 GSSVDLSSLN

-240 NSVYKKGDMIVTS
+240 NAVYKKGDTIVTS
-253 PNSSETTFTY
+253 PASSETTFTY
-263 RGATTAYDNGIPQ
+263 RGKTTAYDNGIPQ

-294 DTSKTKVNASLMI
+294 DTTKTKVNASLMI

-314 IEASNSGT
+314 TEVSNSGT

-344 SINPFE
+344 SINPFG
-350 MGSAKKWSLLAN
+350 MGTAKKWSLLAN

-392 SKAFTSKCKNVDLYV
+392 SKAFTSNCKNVDLYV

-412 GTYLLTESVEVGKDR
+412 GTYLLTESVEVGADR
-427 VDIDTSYYDKTTDDV
+427 VNIDTSYYDKTTDDV
-442 KTGSTP
+442 KADSTP

-481 TSVLE
+481 TSVLG

-500 AGNALNPNLKGNSAD
+500 AGNKLNPSLTGNSAD

-581 FYIKDGKLYA
+581 FYIKNGKLYA

-605 EHESAQD
+605 DHENAQD

-655 VDTIVNEIFKS
+655 VDTVVNEISKS

-707 KTFTRDELKSVGSY
+707 KTFTGDELKSVGSY
-721 GSGVMHDTYVEY
+721 GSGVMHDTYEEY
-733 IAEYKTWLE
+733 ITEYKTWLK
-742 NRNKWLMSQFN
+742 NRNTWIMSQFN
-753 IGDEDADYYRISG
+753 IGDEDAAYYRISG
-766 ADNLNA
+766 D
-772 NGVGNDTVDDL
+772 DDL
-783 HNYVR
+783 N
-788 YAGTT
+788 
-793 ASAESTDG
+793 S
-801 EKVASKAIDTESNT
+801 
-815 LWQATKDGSNVLTV
+815 
-829 KLGSTYSVKEMLI
+829 
-842 NWEAAS
+842 
-848 ASAFK
+848 
-853 IEASTDGQ
+853 
-861 SYTEVANFSG
+861 
-871 LLGARTD
+871 
-878 KIVWKNAFN
+878 
-887 AKYIKITG
+887 
-895 IERSLA
+895 
-901 DYGMAIYDVGIYG
+901 
-914 GDKEVIEENV
+914 
-924 LTDGSADLNDNGVGK
+924 NGVGK
-939 DTVDG
+939 DSVDG
-944 LNNYVRYAGSRAI
+944 LNNYVRYAGARAI

-971 DTQANTKWQPAD
+971 DTQSDTKWEPLD

-997 NVTELLIKW
+997 NVKELLIKW

-1016 QVSTDGKSY
+1016 EVSTDGKIY
-1025 NKVAEFSGLTGE
+1025 NKVAEFSRLTGA

-1058 KRSTGFPVA
+1058 KRSTGYPVA

-1080 TEEKFIEEVEDAT
+1080 TAEEFVDEVEDAT
-1093 QEEINPD
+1093 QEKINPD
-1100 SIAADDWEIVNENK
+1100 SIADDDWEIVNENK
-1114 SGSGATIYMTK
+1114 SSSGATIYMTK
-1125 AKKVIMAERETMC
+1125 AKKVMMAERETMC

-1149 GNISDNMKAQSIFG
+1149 GKISDNMKAQSIFG

-1178 GVRYMDITNASVNK
+1178 GVRYMDIINASVNK

-1197 NDCVFIKDTLLDA
+1197 NDCVFIKDSLLDS
-1210 KDGQTSYHTITVD
+1210 KKGEISYHTITVE

-1233 VVGAPAK
+1233 VVGSTSK
-1240 PITPMGLNVT
+1240 PITPIGLLAT
-1250 PDGKGIINV
+1250 ADGRGNIAV
-1259 VWGQND
+1259 EWGQNGD
-1265 EMINNGQKYNVYIDD
+1265 MISNGQKYNVYIDD
-1280 ELVAS
+1280 VLVS
-1285 GVACGSYNYEVTNG
+1285 TGVAAGRYTYEVTNG
-1299 THTVKLTAT
+1299 THTVKLIAT

-1314 DAVTASVTS
+1314 DAVTATVES

-1329 GETVSST
+1329 VETDSST
-1336 NTTSETVTSKE
+1336 VAPTETTTAGEID
-1347 TGVPDDVNWIDFE
+1347 VPGDANWIDFE

-1374 STAYDNKAKKVF
+1374 STAYDNKAKKVL
-1386 DTTLYIEYNLG
+1386 DTTLYIAYNLG

-1412 TDGAYVSIL
+1412 TEGAFVSVL

-1446 YLKRAKASATKVT
+1446 YLKRAKASAIKVT

-1473 TWDKVDDAIKYA
+1473 TWDKVDGAIKYA

-1490 KLYKVTDNADATTV
+1490 KLYITTDDENTTSI
-1504 SVPAYAFATIPEGQ
+1504 SVPAYAFAKATNNNG
-1518 SQATTVGSHTT
+1518 QATTVGKHTT
-1529 AIVAIKDGDEIKDN
+1529 AVVAIKNGDEIKET
-1543 LSDVSTDRIMGSN
+1543 LSDVDSTRVMGSN
-1556 KFDLYV
+1556 SFTLYV
-1562 NYIFGKE
+1562 NYIFGRE
-1569 TNLWNSTGVDSKW
+1569 TNLWNDTGVDSKW
-1582 NFTICEAV
+1582 NFTICEGV
-1590 RDKIDVGAD
+1590 NSDISTGAD
-1599 VNVNYQNDGQAQ
+1599 VKVDYTNGGQAN

-1616 MGHHTGADQA
+1616 MGKHTGSDQA
-1626 WTVKAAIYDETAKR
+1626 WTIKAAIYNEAATKGE
-1640 DQLQNLSF
+1640 LQNLSF
-1648 YIYGPS
+1648 KIYGPKE
-1654 QLIGQKIKIKCC
+1654 LIGETIKIKCC
-1666 PEEFV
+1666 PEEYV
-1671 NGTYSDNIYEEK
+1671 NGAYSNDIYEEK
-1683 EYEFVAADDESGRA
+1683 EYTFERAKDGSA
-1697 VLNYSLSFKST
+1697 VLNYSLSFNST
-1708 NDTYDLLFGLGL
+1708 NDSYDLLFGLGL
-1720 LDFKDATDKTLTFSD
+1720 LDFKNATNKTLTFSD
-1735 ADINTVYGITD
+1735 ANINTVYGITD

-1751 TNVESADAKGDLFI
+1751 TNVASDDAKGDLFI
-1765 SWTTNIPDKMAGSYK
+1765 SWSSNVPDKMAGSYK
-1780 YQVEIDGQVYKYSDE
+1780 YQVEIDGVLYKYSGTED
-1795 EELFPGDINNVTV
+1795 LFPGTVNNITAS
-1808 TGYDI
+1808 GYSV

-1826 TVTSSMEATATILNV
+1826 TVTSSKETTAIISNTK
-1841 TKPDLVV
+1841 KPDLVV
-1848 TDISIPADQRKTY
+1848 TGMSIPKVTHY
-1861 YVGDNIQLNITIKN
+1861 IGENLQLSVTIKN
-1875 IGNAVAKPDE
+1875 IGNAVAKPVA
-1885 GKNLIVRLYEDSNNK
+1885 GKNLIVRLYEDSNNG
-1900 KDLGYQICY
+1900 KDLGYKICY
-1909 LHTTEANQ
+1909 ANTTEAEQ
-1917 TKEPGY
+1917 GTSPGY
-1923 LEPGETYTVNYNFTI
+1923 LEPGEEYTVVFDVKI
-1938 EENADKSNIYTFR
+1938 DENQDGSNIYKYR
-1951 ALVDADG
+1951 AFVDADRI
-1958 VIDEGSNE
+1958 IDEGDDE
-1966 ENNEFSK
+1966 DNNEYSK
-1973 SFKFY
+1973 SYKFY
-1978 DSLKDITFGEEDGKL
+1978 DSLKEVTFNLEDGNL
-1993 TATWPASDDAKEYI
+1993 YATWPASDDVK
-2007 VKYIVNGEEKSITVT
+2007 KYIVEYTVGDETKTMTVT
-2022 DNKCNFG
+2022 DNKCSLGDF
-2029 EVKQFDQGTEVS
+2029 EQFTEGTT
-2041 VVTVGT
+2041 VTVTTVGK
-2047 DDDQHVHAKGT
+2047 DDDEHVHAKGSLK
-2058 PKADLIISS
+2058 PDLIISS
-2067 VSIPNNAYAVGDVIP
+2067 VSTPSNAYGVGDVIP
-2082 ITVTMKNIGFATA
+2082 ITVTMKNVGLGVAK
-2095 VPTGNMTIKPTKD
+2095 PNGNNNMTVKPTKD
-2108 GKIIEDAN
+2108 GKIIESN
-2116 IVDPRW
+2116 IVNPTY
-2122 RTMAD
+2122 RTMGND
-2127 DGLEQKLAVGAEYT
+2127 NLEQKLNVGAEFT
-2141 PKVTFNYTVQAS
+2141 PTVTFNYTVQES
-2153 DLTEGIIHIGG
+2153 DLKEGTIHIGG
-2164 LADADYVVT
+2164 YADADYVVD
-2173 ESDETN
+2173 ESDENN

-2188 ISKGTV
+2188 ISKGAVT
-2194 SLDSNNGDGP
+2194 LDSNNGDGP
-2204 VKATWNQSVDE
+2204 VKATWKQSTDE
-2215 NVEEYQIQYIVD
+2215 NVESYQIQYIVD
-2227 GNIIKKTI
+2227 GDIIKKNI
-2235 SKDIADSDGKFTYT
+2235 SKDEVDSDGNYVYT

-2259 SKVIVQVKFAGDDNY
+2259 SQVKVLVKFSGDENY
-2274 YDYASTTA
+2274 YNYASTTA

-2287 VSSVKGPNENNEK
+2287 VSTVKGPNENNEK
-2300 IKVNVNFD
+2300 VKVDVNFD
-2308 LIATVKNI
+2308 LVATVKNI

-2321 ASTTNDLAGY
+2321 SATTDTQENY
-2331 GKQIFVTM
+2331 GKKIYVTLCR
-2339 SGQTGVKQVT
+2339 QEGVEQVV
-2349 SAGHYKGLNVGET
+2349 SDGYYLGLNVGKTASIRLKNVCAKET
-2362 ADFTLKDIH
+2362 GTKKLI
-2371 IEEAGEKNLVI
+2371 INV
-2382 RADDAGWDLNDNPE
+2382 DDAGWDTEEGKD
-2396 MSVGYIPESD
+2396 VGYIQESN
-2406 ETNNEYTYTV
+2406 ENNNSYEYTV
-2416 TAVIEQNPMDWTTIK
+2416 NAVIEQNPMDWTTLK
-2431 DAVGS
+2431 EKVGS
-2436 ETPYP
+2436 DTPYQ
-2441 FKVAQGTKSARIEY
+2441 FKVAQGSKAARIEY
-2455 KIVST
+2455 KVVDT
-2460 NNQTLDY
+2460 NNRTLDY
-2467 KDIITKDTGYNT
+2467 KDIITKDIGYNA

-2489 YTVMTEIKNDSTGQ
+2489 YTVMTEVKNDSTGQ
-2503 IISTVPYWAAITKN
+2503 VISTVPYWAAITKN
-2517 QVDSDINSLANC
+2517 QVDSNIHDLDNC
-2529 SIMDIEGWDIDGI
+2529 TIMDVEGWDIDGI
-2542 GVDGNVVQK
+2542 GVDGNAVQK
-2551 EKVPGTHF
+2551 PKKPGTHF

-2609 IQGSNMDNSA
+2609 IQGNNMDNSA

-2624 HTAYRET
+2624 HTAHREV
-2631 KSSIYY
+2631 KSSLYY

-2667 DHNRVLITR
+2667 NANRVLITR

-2689 TDGASIEEGSETGSY
+2689 VDGTSVEEGTETGSY
-2704 YACTGDLLNV
+2704 YACTGDLLNT
-2714 NSVEYYSNESNYVSV
+2714 NSVDYYKSESNYVSL
-2729 SGYGLNGNNKIQI
+2729 SGYGINGNNKIQI
-2742 MLPNMLEKIPVHS
+2742 MLPNMLAQIPVHS
-2755 ALGGEKDNEY
+2755 ALGGKKDNEY

-2774 ENYPG
+2774 ENYKG

-2793 EIESVNGLIAT
+2793 EIEKVNGLVAT
-2804 NRGSSLSISWTNSTQ
+2804 NRGSSLSISWVNSTQ
-2819 QQADGYL
+2819 QEADGYL

-2831 DGELKAEN
+2831 DGELKAQD

-2850 DQIGSTHTIKVVAK
+2850 NEIGSTHTIKVVAK
-2864 WCEQTAEDS
+2864 WCEQTTEDS

-2886 EIVPGD
+2886 EIVQGE

-2898 DSDNRW
+2898 DNDNRW

-2919 TLGKTNAK
+2919 SLGKTNAK

-2942 NDSYISLNGST
+2942 NDSYISLNGSS

-2967 GNSTSLVSKSVY
+2967 GDSTSLVSKSIY

-2998 SGFTKDTTYYYVV
+2998 KGFAKGTTYYYVV
-3011 RVCGNDGNTYKD
+3011 RVCGNNGNTYKD
-3023 FYFKIIPTDDSLDS
+3023 FYFKIIPTDDSIDS
-3037 GINHTGKWREI
+3037 GVNHTGKWREI

-3058 GSGSKLKG
+3058 GSGLKLKG
-3066 TISFLDYPAFDEGSS
+3066 TISFLDYPAFNEGSS

-3089 SVGTNTYN
+3089 SIGTNTYN
-3097 AVGYNG
+3097 AVGYNR
-3103 YYISIIGDRDYYTAG
+3103 YYLSIIGDTNYYVAG
-3118 NTKVYVSDGSESV
+3118 NTKVYVSEGSDSV
-3131 LYAEDADKL
+3131 LYAENANDL
-3140 SFTEK
+3140 TFTEK
-3145 KINDQ
+3145 KVSDQ
-3150 SYAGQII
+3150 SYSGQII

-3180 DKVTYVPFEVK
+3180 DKVTYIPFEVK
-3191 VSTGDVE
+3191 VNTGNVE

-3204 NTNKNPGGVAEYN
+3204 NTNKNAGGVAEYN

-3232 SNKLY
+3232 NNRLY

-3245 YAIDDGKTDIKSNM
+3245 YAIDDGNTDIKSNM
-3259 NLDAVSSNANI
+3259 NLDAVSSNANV
-3270 SKFETTDRGRLV
+3270 SKYETTDRGKLA
-3282 GYTTSANDNDY
+3282 GYTTSAKDNDCC
-3293 YTYYAL
+3293 TYYAL

-3334 GKKIY
+3334 GKNIY

-3347 QNLYENQKMGT
+3347 QNLYKNQKMGT
-3358 KESHDFLYDNVLNI
+3358 KESHDYLYDNVLNI
-3372 VDMYNNSGQIANAM
+3372 VDMYNNMGQIANAM
-3386 FKAMGVTAT
+3386 FKAMGVTST
-3395 SDERYATV
+3395 SDSRYETV
-3403 TKMTQDLYNY
+3403 TKMTQDLHNY
-3413 CKCLWGISYE
+3413 CKCLWGISYDT
-3423 SRGKFRSSQV
+3423 RGKFRSSQV

-3438 ELLNG
+3438 KLLNG
-3443 VSNKNNNGEKYTS
+3443 VKNNDKNYDS
-3456 VYDWIYNETSEYG
+3456 VYDWIYNETSKYG

>member
-1 MKRPMKKIIS
+1 MKRQMKKIIS
-11 IILAMAMVVTSI
+11 MILAMAMVVTSI

-33 DAYDYTYVTFSNL
+33 DDGSGWTTISNMS
-46 IKDKVGYYVESA
+46 YQS
-58 QGVDGWVATPAV
+58 
-70 DDTPSLAMLKF
+70 
-81 QFAAGDV
+81 
-88 GTAEVESEG
+88 
-97 SNTQNIVTVG
+97 SNTPMTLNYKVAKGAESSAIEAYGHHYLHVYPEGLTGADNAKIYLNEGQTTTGETVFPGMKDHDNTRYNIGLGLTDVNLKANTYYSLRFVYG
-107 AGFFSVDADKMTEEK
+107 THDVVYYFYTGNKEDIKEE
-122 DYKIT
+122 T
-127 YTRGTGQIVLHMIRK
+127 
-142 SEGTTETS
+142 TTET
-150 TVVPTETSETEPTV
+150 TTTEPEPSI

-177 SEVDGGYKVSFTDP
+177 SEIDGGYKVSFTDP
-191 NAVTT
+191 NTVNVENEA
-196 EDGITYTYTLNING
+196 TYTYTLNING
-210 QKIENIPSS
+210 QTIENIASS
-219 GSVVDLSSLN
+219 GSSVDLSSLN
-229 LTEGTEYTVTM
+229 LTEGTVYTVTM
-240 NSVYKKGDMIVTS
+240 NAVYKKGDTTVTS
-253 PNSSETTFTY
+253 PASSETTFTY
-263 RGATTAYDNGIPQ
+263 RGKTTAYDNGIPQ

-294 DTSKTKVNASLMI
+294 DTTKTKVNASLMI

-314 IEASNSGT
+314 TEVSNSGT

-344 SINPFE
+344 SINPFG
-350 MGSAKKWSLLAN
+350 MGTAKKWSLLAN

-392 SKAFTSKCKNVDLYV
+392 SKAFTSNCKNVDLYV

-412 GTYLLTESVEVGKDR
+412 GTYLLTESVEVGADR
-427 VDIDTSYYDKTTDDV
+427 VNIDTSYYDKTTDDV
-442 KTGSTP
+442 KADSTP

-481 TSVLE
+481 TSVLG

-500 AGNALNPNLKGNSAD
+500 AGNKLNPSLTGNSAD

-581 FYIKDGKLYA
+581 FYIKNGKLYA

-605 EHESAQD
+605 EHESAQG

-655 VDTIVNEIFKS
+655 VDTVVNEISKS
-666 VKTNYEN
+666 VKTNYEK

-707 KTFTRDELKSVGSY
+707 KTFTGDELKSVGSY
-721 GSGVMHDTYVEY
+721 GSGVMHDTYEEY
-733 IAEYKTWLE
+733 ITEYKTWLK
-742 NRNKWLMSQFN
+742 NRNTWIMSQFN
-753 IGDEDADYYRISG
+753 IGDEDAAYYRISG
-766 ADNLNA
+766 D
-772 NGVGNDTVDDL
+772 DDL
-783 HNYVR
+783 N
-788 YAGTT
+788 
-793 ASAESTDG
+793 S
-801 EKVASKAIDTESNT
+801 
-815 LWQATKDGSNVLTV
+815 
-829 KLGSTYSVKEMLI
+829 
-842 NWEAAS
+842 
-848 ASAFK
+848 
-853 IEASTDGQ
+853 
-861 SYTEVANFSG
+861 
-871 LLGARTD
+871 
-878 KIVWKNAFN
+878 
-887 AKYIKITG
+887 
-895 IERSLA
+895 
-901 DYGMAIYDVGIYG
+901 
-914 GDKEVIEENV
+914 
-924 LTDGSADLNDNGVGK
+924 NGVGK
-939 DTVDG
+939 DSVDG
-944 LNNYVRYAGSRAI
+944 LNNYVRYTGARAI

-971 DTQANTKWQPAD
+971 DTQSDTKWEPLD

-997 NVTELLIKW
+997 NVKELLIKW

-1016 QVSTDGKSY
+1016 EVSTDGKIY
-1025 NKVAEFSGLTGE
+1025 NKVAEFSGLTGA

-1058 KRSTGFPVA
+1058 KRSTGYPVA

-1080 TEEKFIEEVEDAT
+1080 TAEEFVDEVEDAT
-1093 QEEINPD
+1093 QEKINPD
-1100 SIAADDWEIVNENK
+1100 SIADDDWEIVNENK
-1114 SGSGATIYMTK
+1114 SSSGATIYMTK
-1125 AKKVIMAERETMC
+1125 AKKVMMAERETMC

-1149 GNISDNMKAQSIFG
+1149 GKISDNMKAQSIFG

-1178 GVRYMDITNASVNK
+1178 GVRYMDIINASVNK

-1197 NDCVFIKDTLLDA
+1197 NDCVFIKDSLLDS
-1210 KDGQTSYHTITVD
+1210 KKGEISYHTITVE

-1233 VVGAPAK
+1233 VVGSTSK
-1240 PITPMGLNVT
+1240 PITPIGLLAT
-1250 PDGKGIINV
+1250 ADGRGNIAV
-1259 VWGQND
+1259 EWGQNGD
-1265 EMINNGQKYNVYIDD
+1265 MISNGQKYNVYIDD
-1280 ELVAS
+1280 VLVS
-1285 GVACGSYNYEVTNG
+1285 TGVAAGRYTYEVTNG
-1299 THTVKLTAT
+1299 THTVKLIAT

-1314 DAVTASVTS
+1314 DAVTATVES

-1329 GETVSST
+1329 VETDSST
-1336 NTTSETVTSKE
+1336 VAPTETATETPTETTTAGEID
-1347 TGVPDDVNWIDFE
+1347 VPGDANWIDFE

-1374 STAYDNKAKKVF
+1374 STAYDNKAKKAF
-1386 DTTLYIEYNLG
+1386 DTTLYIAYNLG

-1412 TDGAYVSIL
+1412 TEGAFVSVL

-1446 YLKRAKASATKVT
+1446 YLKRAKASAIKVT

-1473 TWDKVDDAIKYA
+1473 TWDKVDGAIKYA

-1490 KLYKVTDNADATTV
+1490 KLYITTDDENTTSI
-1504 SVPAYAFATIPEGQ
+1504 SVPAYAFAKATNNNG
-1518 SQATTVGSHTT
+1518 QATTVGKHTT
-1529 AIVAIKDGDEIKDN
+1529 AVVAIKNGDEIKET
-1543 LSDVSTDRIMGSN
+1543 LSDVDSTRVMGSN
-1556 KFDLYV
+1556 SFTLYV
-1562 NYIFGKE
+1562 NYIFGRE
-1569 TNLWNSTGVDSKW
+1569 TNLWNDTGVDSKW
-1582 NFTICEAV
+1582 NFTICEGV
-1590 RDKIDVGAD
+1590 NSDISTGAD
-1599 VNVNYQNDGQAQ
+1599 VKVDYTNGGQAN

-1616 MGHHTGADQA
+1616 MGKHTGSDQA
-1626 WTVKAAIYDETAKR
+1626 WTIKAAIYNEAATKGE
-1640 DQLQNLSF
+1640 LQNLSF
-1648 YIYGPS
+1648 KIYGPKE
-1654 QLIGQKIKIKCC
+1654 LIGETIKIKCC
-1666 PEEFV
+1666 PEEYV
-1671 NGTYSDNIYEEK
+1671 NGAYSNDIYEEK
-1683 EYEFVAADDESGRA
+1683 EYTFERAKDGSA
-1697 VLNYSLSFKST
+1697 VLNYSLSFNST
-1708 NDTYDLLFGLGL
+1708 NDSYDLLFGLGL
-1720 LDFKDATDKTLTFSD
+1720 LDFKNATNKTLTFSD
-1735 ADINTVYGITD
+1735 ANINTVYGITD

-1751 TNVESADAKGDLFI
+1751 TNVASDDAKGDLFI
-1765 SWTTNIPDKMAGSYK
+1765 SWSSNVPDKMAGSYK
-1780 YQVEIDGQVYKYSDE
+1780 YQVEIDGVLYKYSGTED
-1795 EELFPGDINNVTV
+1795 LFPGTVNNITASEYSV
-1808 TGYDI
+1808 

-1826 TVTSSMEATATILNV
+1826 TVTSSKETTAIISNTK
-1841 TKPDLVV
+1841 KPDLVV
-1848 TDISIPADQRKTY
+1848 TGMSIPKVTHY
-1861 YVGDNIQLNITIKN
+1861 IGENLQLSVTIKN
-1875 IGNAVAKPDE
+1875 IGNAVAKPVA
-1885 GKNLIVRLYEDSNNK
+1885 GKNLIVRLYEDSNNG
-1900 KDLGYQICY
+1900 KDLGYKICY
-1909 LHTTEANQ
+1909 ANTTEAEQ
-1917 TKEPGY
+1917 GTSPGY
-1923 LEPGETYTVNYNFTI
+1923 LEPGEEYTVVFDVKI
-1938 EENADKSNIYTFR
+1938 DENQDGSNIYKYR
-1951 ALVDADG
+1951 AFVDADRI
-1958 VIDEGSNE
+1958 IDEGDDE
-1966 ENNEFSK
+1966 DNNEYSK
-1973 SFKFY
+1973 SYKFY
-1978 DSLKDITFGEEDGKL
+1978 DSLKEVTFNLEDGNL
-1993 TATWPASDDAKEYI
+1993 YATWPASDDVK
-2007 VKYIVNGEEKSITVT
+2007 KYIVEYTVGDETKTMTVT
-2022 DNKCNFG
+2022 DNKCSLGDF
-2029 EVKQFDQGTEVS
+2029 EQFTEGTT
-2041 VVTVGT
+2041 VTVTTVGK
-2047 DDDQHVHAKGT
+2047 DDDEHVHAKGSLK
-2058 PKADLIISS
+2058 PDLIISS
-2067 VSIPNNAYAVGDVIP
+2067 VSTPSNAYGVGDVIP
-2082 ITVTMKNIGFATA
+2082 ITVTMKNVGLGVAK
-2095 VPTGNMTIKPTKD
+2095 PNGNNNMTVKPTKD
-2108 GKIIEDAN
+2108 GKIIESN
-2116 IVDPRW
+2116 IVNPTY
-2122 RTMAD
+2122 RTMGND
-2127 DGLEQKLAVGAEYT
+2127 NLEQKLNVGAEFT
-2141 PKVTFNYTVQAS
+2141 PTVTFNYTVQES
-2153 DLTEGIIHIGG
+2153 DLKEGIIHIGG
-2164 LADADYVVT
+2164 YADGDYVVD

-2188 ISKGTV
+2188 ISKGAVT
-2194 SLDSNNGDGP
+2194 LDSNNGDGP
-2204 VKATWNQSVDE
+2204 VKATWKQSTDE
-2215 NVEEYQIQYIVD
+2215 NVDSYQIQYVVD

-2235 SKDIADSDGKFTYT
+2235 SKDEVDSDGNYVYT
-2249 FGDNEGLDNQ
+2249 FGDNEGLDNE
-2259 SKVIVQVKFAGDDNY
+2259 SEVKISVKFAGDDNY
-2274 YDYASTTA
+2274 YNYASTTA

-2287 VSSVKGPNENNEK
+2287 VSTVKGPNENNEK
-2300 IKVNVNFD
+2300 VKVDVNFN
-2308 LIATVKNI
+2308 LSVIVKNI

-2321 ASTTNDLAGY
+2321 SATADTQENY
-2331 GKQIFVTM
+2331 GKKLYVTLCR
-2339 SGQTGVKQVT
+2339 QEGVEQVV
-2349 SAGHYKGLNVGET
+2349 SDGYYLGLNVGKTASIRLKNVCAKET
-2362 ADFTLKDIH
+2362 GTKKLI
-2371 IEEAGEKNLVI
+2371 INV
-2382 RADDAGWDLNDNPE
+2382 DDAGWDTEEGKD
-2396 MSVGYIPESD
+2396 VGYIQESN
-2406 ETNNEYTYTV
+2406 ENNNSYEYTV
-2416 TAVIEQNPMDWTTIK
+2416 NAVIEQNPMDWTTLK
-2431 DAVGS
+2431 EKVGS
-2436 ETPYP
+2436 DTPYQ
-2441 FKVAQGTKSARIEY
+2441 FKVAQGSKAARIEY
-2455 KIVST
+2455 KVVDT
-2460 NNQTLDY
+2460 NNRTLDY
-2467 KDIITKDTGYNT
+2467 KDIITKDIGYNA

-2489 YTVMTEIKNDSTGQ
+2489 YTVMTEVKNDSTGQ
-2503 IISTVPYWAAITKN
+2503 VISTVPYWAAITKN
-2517 QVDSDINSLANC
+2517 QVDSNIHDLDNC
-2529 SIMDIEGWDIDGI
+2529 TIMDVEGWNIDGI
-2542 GVDGNVVQK
+2542 GVDGNAVQK
-2551 EKVPGTHF
+2551 PKKPGTHF

-2609 IQGSNMDNSA
+2609 IQGNNMDNSA

-2624 HTAYRET
+2624 HTAHREV
-2631 KSSIYY
+2631 KSSLYY

-2667 DHNRVLITR
+2667 NANRVLITR

-2689 TDGASIEEGSETGSY
+2689 VDGTSVEEGTETGSY
-2704 YACTGDLLNV
+2704 YACTGDLLNT
-2714 NSVEYYSNESNYVSV
+2714 NSVDYYKSESNYVSL
-2729 SGYGLNGNNKIQI
+2729 SGYGINGNNKIQI
-2742 MLPNMLEKIPVHS
+2742 MLPNMLAQIPVHS
-2755 ALGGEKDNEY
+2755 ALGGKKDNEY

-2774 ENYPG
+2774 ENYKG

-2793 EIESVNGLIAT
+2793 EIEKVNGLVAT
-2804 NRGSSLSISWTNSTQ
+2804 NRGSSLSISWVNSTQ
-2819 QQADGYL
+2819 QEADGYL

-2831 DGELKAEN
+2831 DGELKAQD

-2850 DQIGSTHTIKVVAK
+2850 NEIGSTHTIKVVAK
-2864 WCEQTAEDS
+2864 WCEQTTEDS

-2886 EIVPGD
+2886 EIVQGE

-2898 DSDNRW
+2898 DNDNRW

-2919 TLGKTNAK
+2919 SLGKTNAK

-2942 NDSYISLNGST
+2942 NDSYISLNGSS

-3023 FYFKIIPTDDSLDS
+3023 FYFKIIPTDDSIDS
-3037 GINHTGKWREI
+3037 GVNHTGKWREI

-3058 GSGSKLKG
+3058 GSGLKLKG
-3066 TISFLDYPAFDEGSS
+3066 TISFLDYPAFNEGSS

-3089 SVGTNTYN
+3089 SIGTNTYN
-3097 AVGYNG
+3097 AVGYNR
-3103 YYISIIGDRDYYTAG
+3103 YYLSIIGDTNYYVAG
-3118 NTKVYVSDGSESV
+3118 NTKVYVSEGSDSV
-3131 LYAEDADKL
+3131 LYAENANDL
-3140 SFTEK
+3140 TFTEK
-3145 KINDQ
+3145 KVSDQ
-3150 SYAGQII
+3150 SYSGQII

-3180 DKVTYVPFEVK
+3180 DKVTYIPFEVK
-3191 VSTGDVE
+3191 VNTGNVE

-3204 NTNKNPGGVAEYN
+3204 NTNKNAGGVAEYN

-3232 SNKLY
+3232 NNRLY

-3245 YAIDDGKTDIKSNM
+3245 YAIDDGNTDIKSNM
-3259 NLDAVSSNANI
+3259 NLDAVSSNANV
-3270 SKFETTDRGRLV
+3270 SKYETTDRGKLA
-3282 GYTTSANDNDY
+3282 GYTTSANDNDC

-3299 TFKYTNYKYASLEQ
+3299 TFKYTNYKYATLEQ

-3334 GKKIY
+3334 GKNIY

-3347 QNLYENQKMGT
+3347 QNLYENQKMRT
-3358 KESHDFLYDNVLNI
+3358 KESHDYLYDNVLNI
-3372 VDMYNNSGQIANAM
+3372 VDMYNNMGQIANAM
-3386 FKAMGVTAT
+3386 FKAMGVTST
-3395 SDERYATV
+3395 SDSRYETV
-3403 TKMTQDLYNY
+3403 TKMTQDLHNY
-3413 CKCLWGISYE
+3413 CKCLWGISYDT
-3423 SRGKFRSSQV
+3423 RGKFRSSQV

-3438 ELLNG
+3438 KLLNG
-3443 VSNKNNNGEKYTS
+3443 VENNDKNYAS
-3456 VYDWIYNETSEYG
+3456 VYDWIYNETSKYG

>member
-1 MKRPMKKIIS
+1 MKRQMKKLIS
-11 IILAMAMVVTSI
+11 MILAMAMVVTSI

-33 DAYDYTYVTFSNL
+33 NDGSGWTTISNMS
-46 IKDKVGYYVESA
+46 YQS
-58 QGVDGWVATPAV
+58 
-70 DDTPSLAMLKF
+70 
-81 QFAAGDV
+81 
-88 GTAEVESEG
+88 
-97 SNTQNIVTVG
+97 SNTPMTLNYKVAKGAESSAIEAYGHHYLHVYPEGLTGADNAKIYLNEGQTTTGETVFPGMKDHDNTRYNIGLGLTDVNLKANTYYSLRFVYG
-107 AGFFSVDADKMTEEK
+107 THDVVYYFYTGNKEDIKEE
-122 DYKIT
+122 T
-127 YTRGTGQIVLHMIRK
+127 
-142 SEGTTETS
+142 TTET
-150 TVVPTETSETEPTV
+150 TTTEPEPSI

-191 NAVTT
+191 NAVTV
-196 EDGITYTYTLNING
+196 EDGATYTYTLTING
-210 QKIENIPSS
+210 QTIENIASS
-219 GSVVDLSSLN
+219 GSSVDLSSLN

-240 NSVYKKGDMIVTS
+240 NAVYKKGDTIVTS
-253 PNSSETTFTY
+253 PASSETTFTY
-263 RGATTAYDNGIPQ
+263 RGKTTAYDNGIPQ

-294 DTSKTKVNASLMI
+294 DTTKTKVNASLMI

-314 IEASNSGT
+314 TEVSNSGT

-344 SINPFE
+344 SINPFG
-350 MGSAKKWSLLAN
+350 MGTAKKWSLLAN

-392 SKAFTSKCKNVDLYV
+392 SKAFTSNCKNVDLYV

-412 GTYLLTESVEVGKDR
+412 GTYLLTESVEVGADR
-427 VDIDTSYYDKTTDDV
+427 VNIDTSYYDKTTDDV
-442 KTGSTP
+442 KADSTP

-481 TSVLE
+481 TSVLG

-500 AGNALNPNLKGNSAD
+500 AGNKLNPSLTGNSAD

-581 FYIKDGKLYA
+581 FYIKNGKLYA

-655 VDTIVNEIFKS
+655 VDTVVNEISKS
-666 VKTNYEN
+666 VKTNYEK
-673 AYNYKRATTDDDRN
+673 AYNYKRATTDNDRN

-707 KTFTRDELKSVGSY
+707 KTFTGDELKSVGSY
-721 GSGVMHDTYVEY
+721 GSGVMHDTYEEY
-733 IAEYKTWLE
+733 ITEYKTWLK

-753 IGDEDADYYRISG
+753 IGDEDAAYYRISG
-766 ADNLNA
+766 D
-772 NGVGNDTVDDL
+772 DDL
-783 HNYVR
+783 N
-788 YAGTT
+788 
-793 ASAESTDG
+793 S
-801 EKVASKAIDTESNT
+801 
-815 LWQATKDGSNVLTV
+815 
-829 KLGSTYSVKEMLI
+829 
-842 NWEAAS
+842 
-848 ASAFK
+848 
-853 IEASTDGQ
+853 
-861 SYTEVANFSG
+861 
-871 LLGARTD
+871 
-878 KIVWKNAFN
+878 
-887 AKYIKITG
+887 
-895 IERSLA
+895 
-901 DYGMAIYDVGIYG
+901 
-914 GDKEVIEENV
+914 
-924 LTDGSADLNDNGVGK
+924 NGVGK
-939 DTVDG
+939 DSVDG
-944 LNNYVRYAGSRAI
+944 LNNYVRYAGARAI

-971 DTQANTKWQPAD
+971 DTQSDTKWEPLD

-997 NVTELLIKW
+997 NVKELLIKW

-1016 QVSTDGKSY
+1016 EVSTDGKIY
-1025 NKVAEFSGLTGE
+1025 NKVAEFSGLTGA

-1058 KRSTGFPVA
+1058 KRSTGYPVA

-1080 TEEKFIEEVEDAT
+1080 TAEEFVDEVEDAT
-1093 QEEINPD
+1093 QEKINPD
-1100 SIAADDWEIVNENK
+1100 SIADDDWEIVNENK
-1114 SGSGATIYMTK
+1114 SSSGATIYMTK
-1125 AKKVIMAERETMC
+1125 AKKVMMAERETMC

-1149 GNISDNMKAQSIFG
+1149 GKISDNMKAQSIFG

-1178 GVRYMDITNASVNK
+1178 GVRYMDIINASVNK

-1197 NDCVFIKDTLLDA
+1197 NDCVFIKDSLLDS
-1210 KDGQTSYHTITVD
+1210 KKGEISYHTITVE

-1233 VVGAPAK
+1233 VVGSTSK
-1240 PITPMGLNVT
+1240 PITPIGLLAT
-1250 PDGKGIINV
+1250 ADGRGNIAV
-1259 VWGQND
+1259 EWGQNGD
-1265 EMINNGQKYNVYIDD
+1265 MISNGQKYNVYIDD
-1280 ELVAS
+1280 VLVS
-1285 GVACGSYNYEVTNG
+1285 TGVAAGRYTYEVTNG
-1299 THTVKLTAT
+1299 THTVKLIAT

-1314 DAVTASVTS
+1314 DAVTATVES

-1329 GETVSST
+1329 VETDSST
-1336 NTTSETVTSKE
+1336 VAPTETTTAGEID
-1347 TGVPDDVNWIDFE
+1347 VPGDANWIDFE

-1374 STAYDNKAKKVF
+1374 STAYDNKAKKVL
-1386 DTTLYIEYNLG
+1386 DTTLYIAYNLG

-1412 TDGAYVSIL
+1412 TEGAFVSVL

-1446 YLKRAKASATKVT
+1446 YLKRAKASAIKVT

-1473 TWDKVDDAIKYA
+1473 TWDKVDGAIKYA

-1490 KLYKVTDNADATTV
+1490 KLYITTDDENTTSI
-1504 SVPAYAFATIPEGQ
+1504 SVPAYAFAKATNNNG
-1518 SQATTVGSHTT
+1518 QATTVGKHTT
-1529 AIVAIKDGDEIKDN
+1529 AVVAIKNGDEIKET
-1543 LSDVSTDRIMGSN
+1543 LSDVDSTRVMGSN
-1556 KFDLYV
+1556 SFTLYV
-1562 NYIFGKE
+1562 NYIFGRE
-1569 TNLWNSTGVDSKW
+1569 TNLWNDTGVDSKW
-1582 NFTICEAV
+1582 NFTICEGV
-1590 RDKIDVGAD
+1590 NSDISTGAD
-1599 VNVNYQNDGQAQ
+1599 VKVDYTNGGQAN

-1616 MGHHTGADQA
+1616 MGKHTGSDQA
-1626 WTVKAAIYDETAKR
+1626 WTIKAAIYNEAATKGE
-1640 DQLQNLSF
+1640 LQNLSF
-1648 YIYGPS
+1648 KIYGPKE
-1654 QLIGQKIKIKCC
+1654 LIGETIKIKCC
-1666 PEEFV
+1666 PEEYV
-1671 NGTYSDNIYEEK
+1671 NGAYSNDIYEEK
-1683 EYEFVAADDESGRA
+1683 EYTFERAKDGSA
-1697 VLNYSLSFKST
+1697 VLNYSLSFNST
-1708 NDTYDLLFGLGL
+1708 NDSYDLLFGLGL
-1720 LDFKDATDKTLTFSD
+1720 LDFKNATNKTLTFSD
-1735 ADINTVYGITD
+1735 ANINTVYGITD

-1751 TNVESADAKGDLFI
+1751 TNVASDDAKGDLFI
-1765 SWTTNIPDKMAGSYK
+1765 SWSSNVPDKMAGSYK
-1780 YQVEIDGQVYKYSDE
+1780 YQVEIDGVLYKYSGTED
-1795 EELFPGDINNVTV
+1795 LFPGTVNNITAS
-1808 TGYDI
+1808 GYSV

-1826 TVTSSMEATATILNV
+1826 TVTSSKETTAIISNTK
-1841 TKPDLVV
+1841 KPDLVV
-1848 TDISIPADQRKTY
+1848 TGMSIPKVTHY
-1861 YVGDNIQLNITIKN
+1861 IGENLQLSVTIKN
-1875 IGNAVAKPDE
+1875 IGNAVAKPVA
-1885 GKNLIVRLYEDSNNK
+1885 GKNLIVRLYEDSNNG
-1900 KDLGYQICY
+1900 KDLGYKICY
-1909 LHTTEANQ
+1909 ANTTEAEQ
-1917 TKEPGY
+1917 GTSPGY
-1923 LEPGETYTVNYNFTI
+1923 LEPGEEYTVVFDVKI
-1938 EENADKSNIYTFR
+1938 DENQDGSNIYKYR
-1951 ALVDADG
+1951 AFVDADRI
-1958 VIDEGSNE
+1958 IDEGDDE
-1966 ENNEFSK
+1966 DNNEYSK
-1973 SFKFY
+1973 SYKFY
-1978 DSLKDITFGEEDGKL
+1978 DSLKEVTFNLEDGNL
-1993 TATWPASDDAKEYI
+1993 YATWPASDDVK
-2007 VKYIVNGEEKSITVT
+2007 KYIVEYTVGDETKTMTVT
-2022 DNKCNFG
+2022 DNKCSLGDF
-2029 EVKQFDQGTEVS
+2029 EQFTEGTT
-2041 VVTVGT
+2041 VTVTTVGK
-2047 DDDQHVHAKGT
+2047 DDDEHVHAKGSLK
-2058 PKADLIISS
+2058 PDLIISS
-2067 VSIPNNAYAVGDVIP
+2067 VSTPSNAYGVGDVIP
-2082 ITVTMKNIGFATA
+2082 ITVTMKNVGLGVAK
-2095 VPTGNMTIKPTKD
+2095 PNGNNNMTVKPTKD
-2108 GKIIEDAN
+2108 GKIIESN
-2116 IVDPRW
+2116 IVNPTY
-2122 RTMAD
+2122 RTMGND
-2127 DGLEQKLAVGAEYT
+2127 NLEQKLNVGAEFT
-2141 PKVTFNYTVQAS
+2141 PTVTFNYTVQES
-2153 DLTEGIIHIGG
+2153 DLKEGTIHIGG
-2164 LADADYVVT
+2164 YADADYVVD
-2173 ESDETN
+2173 ESDENN

-2188 ISKGTV
+2188 ISKGAVT
-2194 SLDSNNGDGP
+2194 LDSNNGDGP
-2204 VKATWNQSVDE
+2204 VKATWKQSTDE
-2215 NVEEYQIQYIVD
+2215 NVESYQIQYIVD
-2227 GNIIKKTI
+2227 GDIIKKNI
-2235 SKDIADSDGKFTYT
+2235 SKDEVDSDGNYVYT

-2259 SKVIVQVKFAGDDNY
+2259 SQVKVLVKFSGDENY
-2274 YDYASTTA
+2274 YNYASTTA

-2287 VSSVKGPNENNEK
+2287 VSTVKGPNENNEK
-2300 IKVNVNFD
+2300 VKVDVNFD
-2308 LIATVKNI
+2308 LVATVKNI

-2321 ASTTNDLAGY
+2321 SATTDTQENY
-2331 GKQIFVTM
+2331 GKKIYVTLCR
-2339 SGQTGVKQVT
+2339 QEGVEQVV
-2349 SAGHYKGLNVGET
+2349 SDGYYLGLNVGKTASIRLKNVCAKET
-2362 ADFTLKDIH
+2362 GTKKLI
-2371 IEEAGEKNLVI
+2371 INV
-2382 RADDAGWDLNDNPE
+2382 DDAGWDTEEGKD
-2396 MSVGYIPESD
+2396 VGYIQESN
-2406 ETNNEYTYTV
+2406 ENNNSYEYTV
-2416 TAVIEQNPMDWTTIK
+2416 NAVIEQNPMDWTTLK
-2431 DAVGS
+2431 EKVGS
-2436 ETPYP
+2436 DTPYQ
-2441 FKVAQGTKSARIEY
+2441 FKVAQGSKAARIEY
-2455 KIVST
+2455 KVVDT
-2460 NNQTLDY
+2460 NNRTLDY
-2467 KDIITKDTGYNT
+2467 KDIITKDIGYNA

-2489 YTVMTEIKNDSTGQ
+2489 YTVMTEVKNDSTGQ
-2503 IISTVPYWAAITKN
+2503 VISTVPYWAAITKN
-2517 QVDSDINSLANC
+2517 QVDSNIHDLDNC
-2529 SIMDIEGWDIDGI
+2529 TIMDVEGWDIDGI
-2542 GVDGNVVQK
+2542 GVDGNAVQK
-2551 EKVPGTHF
+2551 PKKPGTHF

-2609 IQGSNMDNSA
+2609 IQGNNMDNSA

-2624 HTAYRET
+2624 HTAHREV

-2667 DHNRVLITR
+2667 NANRVLITR

-2689 TDGASIEEGSETGSY
+2689 VDGKYVEEGTETGSY
-2704 YACTGDLLNV
+2704 YSCTGDLLNT
-2714 NSVEYYSNESNYVSV
+2714 NSVDYYKSESNYVSL
-2729 SGYGLNGNNKIQI
+2729 SGYGINGNNKIQI
-2742 MLPNMLEKIPVHS
+2742 MLPNMLAQIPVHS
-2755 ALGGEKDNEY
+2755 ALGGKKDNEY

-2774 ENYPG
+2774 QNYPG

-2793 EIESVNGLIAT
+2793 EIEKVNGLVAT
-2804 NRGSSLSISWTNSTQ
+2804 NRGSSLSISWVNSTQ
-2819 QQADGYL
+2819 QEADGYL

-2831 DGELKAEN
+2831 DGELKAQD
-2839 VQAGSYSFLGY
+2839 VRAGSYSFLGY
-2850 DQIGSTHTIKVVAK
+2850 NEIGSTHTIKVVAK
-2864 WCEQTAEDS
+2864 WCEQTTEDS
-2873 VEYTI
+2873 VKYTI

-2886 EIVPGD
+2886 EIVPGE

-2898 DSDNRW
+2898 DNDNRW
-2904 VLISGQHILPVSEEG
+2904 ILISGQHILPVSEEG
-2919 TLGKTNAK
+2919 SLGKTNAK

-2942 NDSYISLNGST
+2942 NDSYISLNGSS

-2998 SGFTKDTTYYYVV
+2998 KGFTKGTTYYYVV

-3023 FYFKIIPTDDSLDS
+3023 FYFKIIPTDDSIDS
-3037 GINHTGKWREI
+3037 GVNHTGKWREI

-3058 GSGSKLKG
+3058 GSGLKLKG
-3066 TISFLDYPAFDEGSS
+3066 TISFLDYPAFNEGSS

-3089 SVGTNTYN
+3089 SIGTNTYN

-3103 YYISIIGDRDYYTAG
+3103 HYLSIIGDTNYYVAG
-3118 NTKVYVSDGSESV
+3118 NTKVYVSEGSDSV
-3131 LYAEDADKL
+3131 LYAENANDL
-3140 SFTEK
+3140 TFTEK
-3145 KINDQ
+3145 KVSDQ
-3150 SYAGQII
+3150 SYSGQII

-3180 DKVTYVPFEVK
+3180 DKVTYIPFEVK
-3191 VSTGDVE
+3191 VNTGNVE

-3204 NTNKNPGGVAEYN
+3204 NTNKNAGGVAEYN
-3217 PSFRVVSKTSNVMTI
+3217 PSFRVVSKTSNVMKI
-3232 SNKLY
+3232 NNRLY

-3245 YAIDDGKTDIKSNM
+3245 YAIDDGNTDIKSNM
-3259 NLDAVSSNANI
+3259 NLDAVSSNANV
-3270 SKFETTDRGRLV
+3270 SKYETTDRGKLA
-3282 GYTTSANDNDY
+3282 GYTTSAKDNDY

-3334 GKKIY
+3334 GKNIY

-3347 QNLYENQKMGT
+3347 QNLYKNQKMGT
-3358 KESHDFLYDNVLNI
+3358 KESHDYLYDNVLNI
-3372 VDMYNNSGQIANAM
+3372 VDMYNNMGQIANAM
-3386 FKAMGVTAT
+3386 FKAMGVTST
-3395 SDERYATV
+3395 SDSRYETV
-3403 TKMTQDLYNY
+3403 TKMTQDLHNY
-3413 CKCLWGISYE
+3413 CKCLWGISYDT
-3423 SRGKFRSSQV
+3423 RGKFRSSQV

-3438 ELLNG
+3438 KLLNG
-3443 VSNKNNNGEKYTS
+3443 VKNNDKNYDS
-3456 VYDWIYNETSEYG
+3456 VYDWIYNETSKYG

>member
-1 MKRPMKKIIS
+1 MKRQMKKLIS
-11 IILAMAMVVTSI
+11 MILAMAMVVTSI

-33 DAYDYTYVTFSNL
+33 NDGSGWTTISNMS
-46 IKDKVGYYVESA
+46 YQS
-58 QGVDGWVATPAV
+58 
-70 DDTPSLAMLKF
+70 
-81 QFAAGDV
+81 
-88 GTAEVESEG
+88 
-97 SNTQNIVTVG
+97 SNTPMTLNYKVAKGAESSAIEAYGHHYLHVYPEGLTGADNAKIYLNEGQTTTGETVFPGMKDHDNTRYNIGLGLTDVNLKANTYYSLRFVYG
-107 AGFFSVDADKMTEEK
+107 THDVVYYFYTGNKEDIKEE
-122 DYKIT
+122 T
-127 YTRGTGQIVLHMIRK
+127 
-142 SEGTTETS
+142 TTET
-150 TVVPTETSETEPTV
+150 TTTEPEPSI

-191 NAVTT
+191 NAVTV
-196 EDGITYTYTLNING
+196 EDGATYTYTLTING
-210 QKIENIPSS
+210 QTIENIASS
-219 GSVVDLSSLN
+219 GSSVDLSSLN

-240 NSVYKKGDMIVTS
+240 NAVYKKGDTIVTS
-253 PNSSETTFTY
+253 PASSETTFTY
-263 RGATTAYDNGIPQ
+263 RGKTTAYDNGIPQ

-294 DTSKTKVNASLMI
+294 DTTKTKVNASLMI

-314 IEASNSGT
+314 TEVSNSGT

-344 SINPFE
+344 SINPFG
-350 MGSAKKWSLLAN
+350 MGTAKKWSLLAN

-392 SKAFTSKCKNVDLYV
+392 SKAFTSNCKNVDLYV

-412 GTYLLTESVEVGKDR
+412 GTYLLTESVEVGADR
-427 VDIDTSYYDKTTDDV
+427 VNIDTSYYDKTTDDV
-442 KTGSTP
+442 KADSTP

-481 TSVLE
+481 TSVLG

-500 AGNALNPNLKGNSAD
+500 AGNKLNPSLTGNSAD

-581 FYIKDGKLYA
+581 FYIKNGKLYA

-605 EHESAQD
+605 EHESAQG

-655 VDTIVNEIFKS
+655 VDTVVNEISKS
-666 VKTNYEN
+666 VKTNYEK

-707 KTFTRDELKSVGSY
+707 KTFTGDELKSVGSY
-721 GSGVMHDTYVEY
+721 GSGVMYDTYEEY
-733 IAEYKTWLE
+733 ITEYKTWLK
-742 NRNKWLMSQFN
+742 NRNTWIMSQFN
-753 IGDEDADYYRISG
+753 IGDEDAAYYRISG
-766 ADNLNA
+766 D
-772 NGVGNDTVDDL
+772 DDL
-783 HNYVR
+783 N
-788 YAGTT
+788 
-793 ASAESTDG
+793 S
-801 EKVASKAIDTESNT
+801 
-815 LWQATKDGSNVLTV
+815 
-829 KLGSTYSVKEMLI
+829 
-842 NWEAAS
+842 
-848 ASAFK
+848 
-853 IEASTDGQ
+853 
-861 SYTEVANFSG
+861 
-871 LLGARTD
+871 
-878 KIVWKNAFN
+878 
-887 AKYIKITG
+887 
-895 IERSLA
+895 
-901 DYGMAIYDVGIYG
+901 
-914 GDKEVIEENV
+914 
-924 LTDGSADLNDNGVGK
+924 NGVGK
-939 DTVDG
+939 DSVDG
-944 LNNYVRYAGSRAI
+944 LNNYVRYAGARAI

-971 DTQANTKWQPAD
+971 DTQSDTKWEPLD

-997 NVTELLIKW
+997 NVKELLIKW

-1016 QVSTDGKSY
+1016 EVSTDGKIY
-1025 NKVAEFSGLTGE
+1025 NKVAEFSGLTGA

-1058 KRSTGFPVA
+1058 KRSTGYPVA

-1080 TEEKFIEEVEDAT
+1080 TAEEFVDEVEDAT
-1093 QEEINPD
+1093 QEKINPD
-1100 SIAADDWEIVNENK
+1100 SIADDDWEIVNENK
-1114 SGSGATIYMTK
+1114 SSSGATIYMTK
-1125 AKKVIMAERETMC
+1125 AKKVMMAERETMC

-1149 GNISDNMKAQSIFG
+1149 GKISDNMKAQSIFG

-1178 GVRYMDITNASVNK
+1178 GVRYMDIINASVNK

-1197 NDCVFIKDTLLDA
+1197 NDCVFIKDSLLDS
-1210 KDGQTSYHTITVD
+1210 KKGEISYHTITVE

-1233 VVGAPAK
+1233 VVGSTSK
-1240 PITPMGLNVT
+1240 PITPIGLLAT
-1250 PDGKGIINV
+1250 ADGRGNIAV
-1259 VWGQND
+1259 EWGQNGD
-1265 EMINNGQKYNVYIDD
+1265 MISNGQKYNVYIDD
-1280 ELVAS
+1280 VLVS
-1285 GVACGSYNYEVTNG
+1285 TGVAAGRYTYEVTNG
-1299 THTVKLTAT
+1299 THTVKLIAT

-1314 DAVTASVTS
+1314 DAVTATVES

-1329 GETVSST
+1329 VETDSST
-1336 NTTSETVTSKE
+1336 VAPTETTTAGEID
-1347 TGVPDDVNWIDFE
+1347 VPGDANWIDFE

-1374 STAYDNKAKKVF
+1374 STAYDNKAKKVL
-1386 DTTLYIEYNLG
+1386 DTTLYIAYNLG

-1412 TDGAYVSIL
+1412 TEGAFVSVL

-1446 YLKRAKASATKVT
+1446 YLKRAKASAIKVT

-1473 TWDKVDDAIKYA
+1473 TWDKVDGAIKYA

-1490 KLYKVTDNADATTV
+1490 KLYITTDDENTTSI
-1504 SVPAYAFATIPEGQ
+1504 SVPAYAFAKATNNNG
-1518 SQATTVGSHTT
+1518 QATTVGKHTT
-1529 AIVAIKDGDEIKDN
+1529 AVVAIKNGDEIKET
-1543 LSDVSTDRIMGSN
+1543 LSDVDSTRVMGSN
-1556 KFDLYV
+1556 SFTLYV
-1562 NYIFGKE
+1562 NYIFGRE
-1569 TNLWNSTGVDSKW
+1569 TNLWNDTGVDSKW
-1582 NFTICEAV
+1582 NFTICEGV
-1590 RDKIDVGAD
+1590 NSDISTGAD
-1599 VNVNYQNDGQAQ
+1599 VKVDYTNGGQAN

-1616 MGHHTGADQA
+1616 MGKHTGSDQA
-1626 WTVKAAIYDETAKR
+1626 WTIKAAIYNEAATKGE
-1640 DQLQNLSF
+1640 LQNLSF
-1648 YIYGPS
+1648 KIYGPKE
-1654 QLIGQKIKIKCC
+1654 LIGETIKIKCC
-1666 PEEFV
+1666 PEEYV
-1671 NGTYSDNIYEEK
+1671 NGAYSNDIYEEK
-1683 EYEFVAADDESGRA
+1683 EYTFERAKDGSA
-1697 VLNYSLSFKST
+1697 VLNYSLSFNST
-1708 NDTYDLLFGLGL
+1708 NDSYDLLFGLGL
-1720 LDFKDATDKTLTFSD
+1720 LDFKNATNKTLTFSD
-1735 ADINTVYGITD
+1735 ANINTVYGITD

-1751 TNVESADAKGDLFI
+1751 TNVASDDAKGDLFI
-1765 SWTTNIPDKMAGSYK
+1765 SWSSNVPDKMAGSYK
-1780 YQVEIDGQVYKYSDE
+1780 YQVEIDGVLYKYSGTED
-1795 EELFPGDINNVTV
+1795 LFPGTVNNITAS
-1808 TGYDI
+1808 GYSV

-1826 TVTSSMEATATILNV
+1826 TVTSSKETTAIISNTK
-1841 TKPDLVV
+1841 KPDLVV
-1848 TDISIPADQRKTY
+1848 TGMSIPKVTHY
-1861 YVGDNIQLNITIKN
+1861 IGENLQLSVTIKN
-1875 IGNAVAKPDE
+1875 IGNAVAKPVA
-1885 GKNLIVRLYEDSNNK
+1885 GKNLIVRLYEDSNNG
-1900 KDLGYQICY
+1900 KDLGYKICY
-1909 LHTTEANQ
+1909 ANTTEAEQ
-1917 TKEPGY
+1917 GTSPGY
-1923 LEPGETYTVNYNFTI
+1923 LEPGEEYTVVFDVKI
-1938 EENADKSNIYTFR
+1938 DENQDGSNIYKYR
-1951 ALVDADG
+1951 AFVDADRI
-1958 VIDEGSNE
+1958 IDEGDDE
-1966 ENNEFSK
+1966 DNNEYSK
-1973 SFKFY
+1973 SYKFY
-1978 DSLKDITFGEEDGKL
+1978 DSLKEVTFNLEDGNL
-1993 TATWPASDDAKEYI
+1993 YATWPASDDVK
-2007 VKYIVNGEEKSITVT
+2007 KYIVEYTVGDETKTMTVT
-2022 DNKCNFG
+2022 DNKCSLGDF
-2029 EVKQFDQGTEVS
+2029 EQFTEGTT
-2041 VVTVGT
+2041 VTVTTVGK
-2047 DDDQHVHAKGT
+2047 DDDEHVHAKGSLK
-2058 PKADLIISS
+2058 PDLIISS
-2067 VSIPNNAYAVGDVIP
+2067 VSTPSNAYGVGDVIP
-2082 ITVTMKNIGFATA
+2082 ITVTMKNVGLGVAK
-2095 VPTGNMTIKPTKD
+2095 PNGNNNMTVKPTKD
-2108 GKIIEDAN
+2108 GKIIESN
-2116 IVDPRW
+2116 IVNPTY
-2122 RTMAD
+2122 RTMGND
-2127 DGLEQKLAVGAEYT
+2127 NLEQKLNVGAEFT
-2141 PKVTFNYTVQAS
+2141 PTVTFNYTVQES
-2153 DLTEGIIHIGG
+2153 DLKEGTIHIGG
-2164 LADADYVVT
+2164 YADADYVVD
-2173 ESDETN
+2173 ESDENN

-2188 ISKGTV
+2188 ISKGAVT
-2194 SLDSNNGDGP
+2194 LDSNNGDGP
-2204 VKATWNQSVDE
+2204 VKATWKQSTDE
-2215 NVEEYQIQYIVD
+2215 NVESYQIQYIVD
-2227 GNIIKKTI
+2227 GDIIKKNI
-2235 SKDIADSDGKFTYT
+2235 SKDEVDSDGNYVYT

-2259 SKVIVQVKFAGDDNY
+2259 SQVKVLVKFSGDENY
-2274 YDYASTTA
+2274 YNYASTTA

-2287 VSSVKGPNENNEK
+2287 VSTVKGPNENNEK
-2300 IKVNVNFD
+2300 VKVDVNFD
-2308 LIATVKNI
+2308 LVATVKNI

-2321 ASTTNDLAGY
+2321 SATTDTQENY
-2331 GKQIFVTM
+2331 GKKIYVTLCR
-2339 SGQTGVKQVT
+2339 QEGVEQVV
-2349 SAGHYKGLNVGET
+2349 SDGYYLGLNVGKTASIRLKNVCAKET
-2362 ADFTLKDIH
+2362 GTKKLI
-2371 IEEAGEKNLVI
+2371 INV
-2382 RADDAGWDLNDNPE
+2382 DDAGWDTEEGKD
-2396 MSVGYIPESD
+2396 VGYIQESN
-2406 ETNNEYTYTV
+2406 ENNNSYEYTV
-2416 TAVIEQNPMDWTTIK
+2416 NAVIEQNPMDWTTLK
-2431 DAVGS
+2431 EKVGS
-2436 ETPYP
+2436 DTPYQ
-2441 FKVAQGTKSARIEY
+2441 FKVAQGSKAARIEY
-2455 KIVST
+2455 KVVDT
-2460 NNQTLDY
+2460 NNRTLDY
-2467 KDIITKDTGYNT
+2467 KDIITKDIGYNA

-2489 YTVMTEIKNDSTGQ
+2489 YTVMTEVKNDSTGQ
-2503 IISTVPYWAAITKN
+2503 VISTVPYWAAITKN
-2517 QVDSDINSLANC
+2517 QVDSNIHDLDNC
-2529 SIMDIEGWDIDGI
+2529 TIMDVEGWDIDGI
-2542 GVDGNVVQK
+2542 GVDGNAVQK
-2551 EKVPGTHF
+2551 PKKPGTHF

-2609 IQGSNMDNSA
+2609 IQGNNMDNSA

-2624 HTAYRET
+2624 HTAHREV
-2631 KSSIYY
+2631 KSSLYY

-2667 DHNRVLITR
+2667 NANRVLITR

-2689 TDGASIEEGSETGSY
+2689 VDGTSVEEGTETGSY
-2704 YACTGDLLNV
+2704 YACTGDLLNT
-2714 NSVEYYSNESNYVSV
+2714 NSVDYYKSESNYVSL
-2729 SGYGLNGNNKIQI
+2729 SGYGINGNNKIQI
-2742 MLPNMLEKIPVHS
+2742 MLPNMLAQIPVHS
-2755 ALGGEKDNEY
+2755 ALGGKKDNEY

-2774 ENYPG
+2774 ENYKG

-2793 EIESVNGLIAT
+2793 EIEKVNGLVAT
-2804 NRGSSLSISWTNSTQ
+2804 NRGSSLSISWVNSTQ
-2819 QQADGYL
+2819 QEADGYL

-2831 DGELKAEN
+2831 DGELKAQD

-2850 DQIGSTHTIKVVAK
+2850 NEIGSTHTIKVVAK
-2864 WCEQTAEDS
+2864 WCEQTTEDS

-2886 EIVPGD
+2886 EIVQGE

-2898 DSDNRW
+2898 DNDNRW

-2919 TLGKTNAK
+2919 SLGKTNAK

-2942 NDSYISLNGST
+2942 NDSYISLNGSS

-2967 GNSTSLVSKSVY
+2967 GDSTSLVSKSIY

-2998 SGFTKDTTYYYVV
+2998 KGFAKGTTYYYVV
-3011 RVCGNDGNTYKD
+3011 RVCGNNGNTYKD
-3023 FYFKIIPTDDSLDS
+3023 FYFKIIPTDDSIDS
-3037 GINHTGKWREI
+3037 GVNHTGKWREI

-3058 GSGSKLKG
+3058 GSGLKLKG
-3066 TISFLDYPAFDEGSS
+3066 TISFLDYPAFNEGSS

-3089 SVGTNTYN
+3089 SIGTNTYN
-3097 AVGYNG
+3097 AVGYNR
-3103 YYISIIGDRDYYTAG
+3103 YYLSIIGDTNYYVAG
-3118 NTKVYVSDGSESV
+3118 NTKVYVSEGSDSV
-3131 LYAEDADKL
+3131 LYAENANDL
-3140 SFTEK
+3140 TFTEK
-3145 KINDQ
+3145 KVSDQ
-3150 SYAGQII
+3150 SYSGQII

-3180 DKVTYVPFEVK
+3180 DKVTYIPFEVK
-3191 VSTGDVE
+3191 VNTGNVE

-3204 NTNKNPGGVAEYN
+3204 NTNKNAGGVAEYN

-3232 SNKLY
+3232 NNRLY

-3245 YAIDDGKTDIKSNM
+3245 YAIDDGNTDIKSNM
-3259 NLDAVSSNANI
+3259 NLDAVSSNANV
-3270 SKFETTDRGRLV
+3270 SKYETTDRGKLA
-3282 GYTTSANDNDY
+3282 GYTTSAKDNDCC
-3293 YTYYAL
+3293 TYYAL

-3334 GKKIY
+3334 GKNIY

-3358 KESHDFLYDNVLNI
+3358 KESHDYLYDNVLNI
-3372 VDMYNNSGQIANAM
+3372 VDMYNNMGQIANAM
-3386 FKAMGVTAT
+3386 FKAMGVTST
-3395 SDERYATV
+3395 SDSRYETV
-3403 TKMTQDLYNY
+3403 TKMTQDLHNY
-3413 CKCLWGISYE
+3413 CKCLWGISYDT
-3423 SRGKFRSSQV
+3423 RGKFRSSQV

-3438 ELLNG
+3438 KLLNG
-3443 VSNKNNNGEKYTS
+3443 VKNNDKNYDS
-3456 VYDWIYNETSEYG
+3456 VYDWIYNETSKYG

>member
-1 MKRPMKKIIS
+1 MKRQMKKLIS
-11 IILAMAMVVTSI
+11 MILAMAMVVTSI

-33 DAYDYTYVTFSNL
+33 NDGSGWTTISNMS
-46 IKDKVGYYVESA
+46 YQS
-58 QGVDGWVATPAV
+58 
-70 DDTPSLAMLKF
+70 
-81 QFAAGDV
+81 
-88 GTAEVESEG
+88 
-97 SNTQNIVTVG
+97 SNTPMTLNYKVAKGAESSAIEAYGHHYLHVYPEGLTGADNAKIYLNEGQTTTGETVFPGMKDHDNTRYNIGLGLTDVNLKANTYYSLRFVYG
-107 AGFFSVDADKMTEEK
+107 THDVVYYFYTGNKEDIKEE
-122 DYKIT
+122 T
-127 YTRGTGQIVLHMIRK
+127 
-142 SEGTTETS
+142 TTET
-150 TVVPTETSETEPTV
+150 TTTEPEPSI

-191 NAVTT
+191 NAVTV
-196 EDGITYTYTLNING
+196 EDGATYTYTLTING
-210 QKIENIPSS
+210 QTIENIASS
-219 GSVVDLSSLN
+219 GSSVDLSSLN

-240 NSVYKKGDMIVTS
+240 NAVYKKGDTIVTS
-253 PNSSETTFTY
+253 PASSETTFTY
-263 RGATTAYDNGIPQ
+263 RGKTTAYDNGIPQ

-294 DTSKTKVNASLMI
+294 DTTKTKVNASLMI

-314 IEASNSGT
+314 TEVSNSGT

-344 SINPFE
+344 SINPFG
-350 MGSAKKWSLLAN
+350 MGTAKKWSLLAN

-392 SKAFTSKCKNVDLYV
+392 SKAFTSNCKNVDLYV

-412 GTYLLTESVEVGKDR
+412 GTYLLTESVEVGADR
-427 VDIDTSYYDKTTDDV
+427 VNIDTSYYDKTTDDV
-442 KTGSTP
+442 KADSTP

-481 TSVLE
+481 TSVLG

-500 AGNALNPNLKGNSAD
+500 AGNKLNPSLTGNSAD

-581 FYIKDGKLYA
+581 FYIKNGKLYA

-605 EHESAQD
+605 DHENAQD

-655 VDTIVNEIFKS
+655 VDTVVNEISKS

-707 KTFTRDELKSVGSY
+707 KTFTGDELKSVGSY
-721 GSGVMHDTYVEY
+721 GSGVMHDTYEEY
-733 IAEYKTWLE
+733 ITEYKTWLK
-742 NRNKWLMSQFN
+742 NRNTWIMSQFN
-753 IGDEDADYYRISG
+753 IGDEDAAYYRISG
-766 ADNLNA
+766 D
-772 NGVGNDTVDDL
+772 DDL
-783 HNYVR
+783 N
-788 YAGTT
+788 
-793 ASAESTDG
+793 S
-801 EKVASKAIDTESNT
+801 
-815 LWQATKDGSNVLTV
+815 
-829 KLGSTYSVKEMLI
+829 
-842 NWEAAS
+842 
-848 ASAFK
+848 
-853 IEASTDGQ
+853 
-861 SYTEVANFSG
+861 
-871 LLGARTD
+871 
-878 KIVWKNAFN
+878 
-887 AKYIKITG
+887 
-895 IERSLA
+895 
-901 DYGMAIYDVGIYG
+901 
-914 GDKEVIEENV
+914 
-924 LTDGSADLNDNGVGK
+924 NGVGK
-939 DTVDG
+939 DSVDG
-944 LNNYVRYAGSRAI
+944 LNNYVRYAGARAI

-971 DTQANTKWQPAD
+971 DTQSDTKWEPLD

-997 NVTELLIKW
+997 NVKELLIKW

-1016 QVSTDGKSY
+1016 EVSTDGKIY
-1025 NKVAEFSGLTGE
+1025 NKVAEFSGLTGA

-1058 KRSTGFPVA
+1058 KRSTGYPVA

-1080 TEEKFIEEVEDAT
+1080 TAEEFVDEVEDAT
-1093 QEEINPD
+1093 QEKINPD
-1100 SIAADDWEIVNENK
+1100 SIADDDWEIVNENK
-1114 SGSGATIYMTK
+1114 SSSGATIYMTK
-1125 AKKVIMAERETMC
+1125 AKKVMMAERETMC

-1149 GNISDNMKAQSIFG
+1149 GKISDNMKAQSIFG

-1178 GVRYMDITNASVNK
+1178 GVRYMDIINASVNK

-1197 NDCVFIKDTLLDA
+1197 NDCVFIKDSLLDS
-1210 KDGQTSYHTITVD
+1210 KKGEISYHTITVE

-1233 VVGAPAK
+1233 VVGSTSK
-1240 PITPMGLNVT
+1240 PITPIGLLAT
-1250 PDGKGIINV
+1250 ADGRGNIAV
-1259 VWGQND
+1259 EWGQNGD
-1265 EMINNGQKYNVYIDD
+1265 MISNGQKYNVYIDD
-1280 ELVAS
+1280 VLVS
-1285 GVACGSYNYEVTNG
+1285 TGVAAGRYTYEVTNG
-1299 THTVKLTAT
+1299 THTVKLIAT

-1314 DAVTASVTS
+1314 DAVTATVES

-1329 GETVSST
+1329 VETDSST
-1336 NTTSETVTSKE
+1336 VAPTETTTAGEID
-1347 TGVPDDVNWIDFE
+1347 VPGDANWIDFE

-1374 STAYDNKAKKVF
+1374 STAYDNKAKKVL
-1386 DTTLYIEYNLG
+1386 DTTLYIAYNLG

-1412 TDGAYVSIL
+1412 TEGAFVSVL

-1446 YLKRAKASATKVT
+1446 YLKRAKASAIKVT

-1473 TWDKVDDAIKYA
+1473 TWDKVDGAIKYA

-1490 KLYKVTDNADATTV
+1490 KLYITTDDENTTSI
-1504 SVPAYAFATIPEGQ
+1504 SVPAYAFAKATNNNG
-1518 SQATTVGSHTT
+1518 QATTVGKHTT
-1529 AIVAIKDGDEIKDN
+1529 AVVAIKNGDEIKET
-1543 LSDVSTDRIMGSN
+1543 LSDVDSTRVMGSN
-1556 KFDLYV
+1556 SFTLYV
-1562 NYIFGKE
+1562 NYIFGRE
-1569 TNLWNSTGVDSKW
+1569 TNLWNDTGVDSKW
-1582 NFTICEAV
+1582 NFTICEGV
-1590 RDKIDVGAD
+1590 NSDISTGAD
-1599 VNVNYQNDGQAQ
+1599 VKVDYTNGGQAN

-1616 MGHHTGADQA
+1616 MGKHTGSDQA
-1626 WTVKAAIYDETAKR
+1626 WTIKAAIYNEAATKGE
-1640 DQLQNLSF
+1640 LQNLSF
-1648 YIYGPS
+1648 KIYGPKE
-1654 QLIGQKIKIKCC
+1654 LIGETIKIKCC
-1666 PEEFV
+1666 PEEYV
-1671 NGTYSDNIYEEK
+1671 NGAYSNDIYEEK
-1683 EYEFVAADDESGRA
+1683 EYTFERAKDGSA
-1697 VLNYSLSFKST
+1697 VLNYSLSFNST
-1708 NDTYDLLFGLGL
+1708 NDSYDLLFGLGL
-1720 LDFKDATDKTLTFSD
+1720 LDFKNATNKTLTFSD
-1735 ADINTVYGITD
+1735 ANINTVYGITD

-1751 TNVESADAKGDLFI
+1751 TNVASDDAKGDLFI
-1765 SWTTNIPDKMAGSYK
+1765 SWSSNVPDKMAGSYK
-1780 YQVEIDGQVYKYSDE
+1780 YQVEIDGVLYKYSGTED
-1795 EELFPGDINNVTV
+1795 LFPGTVNNITAS
-1808 TGYDI
+1808 GYSV

-1826 TVTSSMEATATILNV
+1826 TVTSSKETTAIISNTK
-1841 TKPDLVV
+1841 KPDLVV
-1848 TDISIPADQRKTY
+1848 TGMSIPKVTHY
-1861 YVGDNIQLNITIKN
+1861 IGENLQLSVTIKN
-1875 IGNAVAKPDE
+1875 IGNAVAKPVA
-1885 GKNLIVRLYEDSNNK
+1885 GKNLIVRLYEDSNNG
-1900 KDLGYQICY
+1900 KDLGYKICY
-1909 LHTTEANQ
+1909 ANTTEAEQ
-1917 TKEPGY
+1917 GTSPGY
-1923 LEPGETYTVNYNFTI
+1923 LEPGEEYTVVFDVKI
-1938 EENADKSNIYTFR
+1938 DENQDGSNIYKYR
-1951 ALVDADG
+1951 AFVDADRI
-1958 VIDEGSNE
+1958 IDEGDDE
-1966 ENNEFSK
+1966 DNNEYSK
-1973 SFKFY
+1973 SYKFY
-1978 DSLKDITFGEEDGKL
+1978 DSLKEVTFNLEDGNL
-1993 TATWPASDDAKEYI
+1993 YATWPASDDVK
-2007 VKYIVNGEEKSITVT
+2007 KYIVEYTVGDETKTMTVT
-2022 DNKCNFG
+2022 DNKCSLGDF
-2029 EVKQFDQGTEVS
+2029 EQFTEGTT
-2041 VVTVGT
+2041 VTVTTVGK
-2047 DDDQHVHAKGT
+2047 DDDEHVHAKGSLK
-2058 PKADLIISS
+2058 PDLIISS
-2067 VSIPNNAYAVGDVIP
+2067 VSTPSNAYGVGDVIP
-2082 ITVTMKNIGFATA
+2082 ITVTMKNVGLGVAK
-2095 VPTGNMTIKPTKD
+2095 PNGNNNMTVKPTKD
-2108 GKIIEDAN
+2108 GKIIESN
-2116 IVDPRW
+2116 IVNPTY
-2122 RTMAD
+2122 RTMGND
-2127 DGLEQKLAVGAEYT
+2127 NLEQKLNVGAEFT
-2141 PKVTFNYTVQAS
+2141 PTVTFNYTVQES
-2153 DLTEGIIHIGG
+2153 DLKEGTIHIGG
-2164 LADADYVVT
+2164 YADADYVVD
-2173 ESDETN
+2173 ESDENN

-2188 ISKGTV
+2188 ISKGAVT
-2194 SLDSNNGDGP
+2194 LDSNNGDGP
-2204 VKATWNQSVDE
+2204 VKATWKQSTDE
-2215 NVEEYQIQYIVD
+2215 NVESYQIQYIVD
-2227 GNIIKKTI
+2227 GDIIKKNI
-2235 SKDIADSDGKFTYT
+2235 SKDEVDSDGNYVYT

-2259 SKVIVQVKFAGDDNY
+2259 SQVKVLVKFSGDENY
-2274 YDYASTTA
+2274 YNYASTTA

-2287 VSSVKGPNENNEK
+2287 VSTVKGPNENNEK
-2300 IKVNVNFD
+2300 VKVDVNFD
-2308 LIATVKNI
+2308 LVATVKNI

-2321 ASTTNDLAGY
+2321 SATTDTQENY
-2331 GKQIFVTM
+2331 GKKIYVTLCR
-2339 SGQTGVKQVT
+2339 QEGVEQVV
-2349 SAGHYKGLNVGET
+2349 SDGYYLGLNVGKTASIRLKNVCAKET
-2362 ADFTLKDIH
+2362 GTKKLI
-2371 IEEAGEKNLVI
+2371 INV
-2382 RADDAGWDLNDNPE
+2382 DDAGWDTEEGKD
-2396 MSVGYIPESD
+2396 VGYIQESN
-2406 ETNNEYTYTV
+2406 ENNNSYEYTV
-2416 TAVIEQNPMDWTTIK
+2416 NAVIEQNPMDWTTLK
-2431 DAVGS
+2431 EKVGS
-2436 ETPYP
+2436 DTPYQ
-2441 FKVAQGTKSARIEY
+2441 FKVAQGSKAARIEY
-2455 KIVST
+2455 KVVDT
-2460 NNQTLDY
+2460 NNRTLDY
-2467 KDIITKDTGYNT
+2467 KDIITKDIGYNA

-2489 YTVMTEIKNDSTGQ
+2489 YTVMTEVKNDSTGQ
-2503 IISTVPYWAAITKN
+2503 VISTVPYWAAITKN
-2517 QVDSDINSLANC
+2517 QVDSNIHDLDNC
-2529 SIMDIEGWDIDGI
+2529 TIMDVEGWDIDGI
-2542 GVDGNVVQK
+2542 GVDGNAVQK
-2551 EKVPGTHF
+2551 PKKPGTHF

-2609 IQGSNMDNSA
+2609 IQGNNMDNSA

-2624 HTAYRET
+2624 HTAHREV
-2631 KSSIYY
+2631 KSSLYY

-2661 QNKINP
+2661 QNKINSNA
-2667 DHNRVLITR
+2667 NRVLITR

-2689 TDGASIEEGSETGSY
+2689 VDGTSVEEGTETGSY
-2704 YACTGDLLNV
+2704 YACTGDLLNT
-2714 NSVEYYSNESNYVSV
+2714 NSVDYYKSESNYVSL
-2729 SGYGLNGNNKIQI
+2729 SGYGINGNNKIQI
-2742 MLPNMLEKIPVHS
+2742 MLPNMLAQIPVHS
-2755 ALGGEKDNEY
+2755 ALGGKKDNEY

-2774 ENYPG
+2774 ENYKG

-2793 EIESVNGLIAT
+2793 EIEKVNGLVAT
-2804 NRGSSLSISWTNSTQ
+2804 NRGSSLSISWVNSTQ
-2819 QQADGYL
+2819 QEADGYL

-2831 DGELKAEN
+2831 DGELKAQD

-2850 DQIGSTHTIKVVAK
+2850 NEIGSTHTIKVVAK
-2864 WCEQTAEDS
+2864 WCEQTTEDS

-2886 EIVPGD
+2886 EIVQGE

-2898 DSDNRW
+2898 DNDNRW

-2919 TLGKTNAK
+2919 SLGKTNAK

-2942 NDSYISLNGST
+2942 NDSYISLNGSS

-2967 GNSTSLVSKSVY
+2967 GDSTSLVSKSIY

-2998 SGFTKDTTYYYVV
+2998 KGFAKGTTYYYVV
-3011 RVCGNDGNTYKD
+3011 RVCGNNGNTYKD
-3023 FYFKIIPTDDSLDS
+3023 FYFKIIPTDDSIDS
-3037 GINHTGKWREI
+3037 GVNHTGKWREI

-3058 GSGSKLKG
+3058 GSGLKLKG
-3066 TISFLDYPAFDEGSS
+3066 TISFLDYPAFNEGSS

-3089 SVGTNTYN
+3089 SIGTNTYN
-3097 AVGYNG
+3097 AVGYNR
-3103 YYISIIGDRDYYTAG
+3103 YYLSIIGDTNYYVAG
-3118 NTKVYVSDGSESV
+3118 NTKVYVSEGSDSV
-3131 LYAEDADKL
+3131 LYAENANDL
-3140 SFTEK
+3140 TFTEK
-3145 KINDQ
+3145 KVSDQ
-3150 SYAGQII
+3150 SYSGQII

-3180 DKVTYVPFEVK
+3180 DKVTYIPFEVK
-3191 VSTGDVE
+3191 VNTGNVE

-3204 NTNKNPGGVAEYN
+3204 NTNKNAGGVAEYN

-3232 SNKLY
+3232 NNRLY

-3245 YAIDDGKTDIKSNM
+3245 YAIDDGNTDIKSNM
-3259 NLDAVSSNANI
+3259 NLDAVSSNANV
-3270 SKFETTDRGRLV
+3270 SKYETTDRGKLA
-3282 GYTTSANDNDY
+3282 GYTTSAKDNDCC
-3293 YTYYAL
+3293 TYYAL

-3334 GKKIY
+3334 GKNIY

-3358 KESHDFLYDNVLNI
+3358 KESHDYLYDNVLNI
-3372 VDMYNNSGQIANAM
+3372 VDMYNNMGQIANAM
-3386 FKAMGVTAT
+3386 FKAMGVTST
-3395 SDERYATV
+3395 SDSRYETV
-3403 TKMTQDLYNY
+3403 TKMTQDLHNY
-3413 CKCLWGISYE
+3413 CKCLWGISYDT
-3423 SRGKFRSSQV
+3423 RGKFRSSQV

-3438 ELLNG
+3438 KLLNG
-3443 VSNKNNNGEKYTS
+3443 VKNNDKNYDS
-3456 VYDWIYNETSEYG
+3456 VYDWIYNETSKYG

>member
-1 MKRPMKKIIS
+1 MKRQMKKIIS
-11 IILAMAMVVTSI
+11 MILAMAMVVTSI

-33 DAYDYTYVTFSNL
+33 DDGSGWTTISNMS
-46 IKDKVGYYVESA
+46 YQS
-58 QGVDGWVATPAV
+58 
-70 DDTPSLAMLKF
+70 
-81 QFAAGDV
+81 
-88 GTAEVESEG
+88 
-97 SNTQNIVTVG
+97 SNTPMTLNYKVAKGAESSAIEAYGHHYLHVYPEGLTGADNAKIYLNEGQTTTGETVFAGMKDHDNTRYNIGLGLTDVNLKANTYYSLRFVYG
-107 AGFFSVDADKMTEEK
+107 THDVVYYFYTGNKEDIKEE
-122 DYKIT
+122 T
-127 YTRGTGQIVLHMIRK
+127 
-142 SEGTTETS
+142 TTE
-150 TVVPTETSETEPTV
+150 PEPSI

-177 SEVDGGYKVSFTDP
+177 SEIDGGYKVSFTDP
-191 NAVTT
+191 NTVNVENEA
-196 EDGITYTYTLNING
+196 TYTYTLNING
-210 QKIENIPSS
+210 QTIENIASS
-219 GSVVDLSSLN
+219 GSAVDLSSLN

-240 NSVYKKGDMIVTS
+240 NAVYKKGDTIVTS
-253 PNSSETTFTY
+253 PASSETTFTY
-263 RGATTAYDNGIPQ
+263 RGKTTAYDNGIPQ

-294 DTSKTKVNASLMI
+294 DTTKTKVNASLMI

-314 IEASNSGT
+314 TEVSNSGT

-344 SINPFE
+344 SINPFG
-350 MGSAKKWSLLAN
+350 MGTAKKWSLLAN

-392 SKAFTSKCKNVDLYV
+392 SKAFTSNCKNVDLYV

-412 GTYLLTESVEVGKDR
+412 GTYLLTESVEVGADR
-427 VDIDTSYYDKTTDDV
+427 VNIDTSYYDKTTDDV
-442 KTGSTP
+442 KADSTP

-481 TSVLE
+481 TSVLG

-500 AGNALNPNLKGNSAD
+500 AGNKLNPSLTGNSAD

-581 FYIKDGKLYA
+581 FYIKNGKLYA

-655 VDTIVNEIFKS
+655 VDTVVNEISKS
-666 VKTNYEN
+666 VKTNYEK
-673 AYNYKRATTDDDRN
+673 AYNYKRATTDNDRN

-707 KTFTRDELKSVGSY
+707 KTFTGDELKSVGSY
-721 GSGVMHDTYVEY
+721 GSGVMHDTYEEY
-733 IAEYKTWLE
+733 ITEYKTWLK

-753 IGDEDADYYRISG
+753 IGDEDAAYYRISG
-766 ADNLNA
+766 D
-772 NGVGNDTVDDL
+772 DDL
-783 HNYVR
+783 N
-788 YAGTT
+788 
-793 ASAESTDG
+793 S
-801 EKVASKAIDTESNT
+801 
-815 LWQATKDGSNVLTV
+815 
-829 KLGSTYSVKEMLI
+829 
-842 NWEAAS
+842 
-848 ASAFK
+848 
-853 IEASTDGQ
+853 
-861 SYTEVANFSG
+861 
-871 LLGARTD
+871 
-878 KIVWKNAFN
+878 
-887 AKYIKITG
+887 
-895 IERSLA
+895 
-901 DYGMAIYDVGIYG
+901 
-914 GDKEVIEENV
+914 
-924 LTDGSADLNDNGVGK
+924 NGVGK
-939 DTVDG
+939 DSVDG
-944 LNNYVRYAGSRAI
+944 LNNYVRYAGARAI

-971 DTQANTKWQPAD
+971 DTQSDTKWEPLD

-997 NVTELLIKW
+997 NVKELLIKW

-1016 QVSTDGKSY
+1016 EVSTDGKIY
-1025 NKVAEFSGLTGE
+1025 NKVAEFSGLTGA

-1058 KRSTGFPVA
+1058 KRSTGYPVA

-1080 TEEKFIEEVEDAT
+1080 TAEEFVDEVEDAT

-1100 SIAADDWEIVNENK
+1100 SIADADWEIVNENK

-1210 KDGQTSYHTITVD
+1210 KDRQTSYHTITVE

-1233 VVGAPAK
+1233 VVGSAPK
-1240 PITPMGLNVT
+1240 PITPIGLVAKA
-1250 PDGKGIINV
+1250 DGSGNIAV
-1259 VWGQND
+1259 EWGQSGD
-1265 EMINNGQKYNVYIDD
+1265 MISNGQKYNVYIDD
-1280 ELVAS
+1280 VLVS
-1285 GVACGSYNYEVTNG
+1285 TGVAAGRYTYEVTNG
-1299 THTVKLTAT
+1299 THTVKLIAT

-1314 DAVTASVTS
+1314 DAVTATVES

-1329 GETVSST
+1329 VETDSST
-1336 NTTSETVTSKE
+1336 VAPTETATETPTETTTAGEID
-1347 TGVPDDVNWIDFE
+1347 VPGDANWIDFE

-1374 STAYDNKAKKVF
+1374 STAYDNKAKKAF
-1386 DTTLYIEYNLG
+1386 DTTLYIAYNLG

-1412 TDGAYVSIL
+1412 TEGAFVSVL

-1446 YLKRAKASATKVT
+1446 YLKRAKASAIKVT

-1473 TWDKVDDAIKYA
+1473 TWDKVDGAIKYA

-1490 KLYKVTDNADATTV
+1490 KLYITTDDENTTSI
-1504 SVPAYAFATIPEGQ
+1504 SVPAYAFAKATNNNG
-1518 SQATTVGSHTT
+1518 QATTVGKHTT
-1529 AIVAIKDGDEIKDN
+1529 AVVAIKNGDEIKET
-1543 LSDVSTDRIMGSN
+1543 LSDVDSTRVMGSN
-1556 KFDLYV
+1556 SFTLYV
-1562 NYIFGKE
+1562 NYIFGRE
-1569 TNLWNSTGVDSKW
+1569 TNLWNDTGVDSKW
-1582 NFTICEAV
+1582 NFTICEGV
-1590 RDKIDVGAD
+1590 NSDISTGAD
-1599 VNVNYQNDGQAQ
+1599 VKVDYTNGGQAN

-1616 MGHHTGADQA
+1616 MGKHTGSDQA
-1626 WTVKAAIYDETAKR
+1626 WTIKAAIYNEAATKGE
-1640 DQLQNLSF
+1640 LQNLSF
-1648 YIYGPS
+1648 KIYGPKE
-1654 QLIGQKIKIKCC
+1654 LIGETIKIKCC
-1666 PEEFV
+1666 PEEYV
-1671 NGTYSDNIYEEK
+1671 NGAYSNDIYEEK
-1683 EYEFVAADDESGRA
+1683 EYTFERAKDGSA
-1697 VLNYSLSFKST
+1697 VLNYSLSFNST
-1708 NDTYDLLFGLGL
+1708 NDSYDLLFGLGL
-1720 LDFKDATDKTLTFSD
+1720 LDFKNATNKTLTFSD

-1751 TNVESADAKGDLFI
+1751 TNVASDDAKGDLFI
-1765 SWTTNIPDKMAGSYK
+1765 SWSSNVPDKMAGSYK
-1780 YQVEIDGQVYKYSDE
+1780 YQVEIDGVLYKYSGTED
-1795 EELFPGDINNVTV
+1795 LFPGTVNNITAS
-1808 TGYDI
+1808 GYSV

-1826 TVTSSMEATATILNV
+1826 TVTSSKETTATISNT

-1848 TDISIPADQRKTY
+1848 TGMSIPKVTHY
-1861 YVGDNIQLNITIKN
+1861 IGENLQLSVTIKN
-1875 IGNAVAKPDE
+1875 IGNAVAKPVA
-1885 GKNLIVRLYEDSNNK
+1885 GKNLIVRLYEDSNNG
-1900 KDLGYQICY
+1900 KDLGYKICY
-1909 LHTTEANQ
+1909 ANTTEAEQ
-1917 TKEPGY
+1917 GTSPGY
-1923 LEPGETYTVNYNFTI
+1923 LEPGEEYTVVFDVKI
-1938 EENADKSNIYTFR
+1938 DEKQDGSNIYKYR
-1951 ALVDADG
+1951 AFVDADRI
-1958 VIDEGSNE
+1958 IDEGDDE
-1966 ENNEFSK
+1966 DNNEYSK
-1973 SFKFY
+1973 SYKFY
-1978 DSLKDITFGEEDGKL
+1978 DPLKEVTFGTEDGKI
-1993 TATWPASDDAKEYI
+1993 TATWPASDDVK
-2007 VKYIVNGEEKSITVT
+2007 KYIVEYTVGDETKTMTVT
-2022 DNKCNFG
+2022 DNKCSLGDF
-2029 EVKQFDQGTEVS
+2029 EQFTEGTT
-2041 VVTVGT
+2041 VTVTTVGK
-2047 DDDQHVHAKGT
+2047 DDDEHVHAKGS
-2058 PKADLIISS
+2058 PKPDLIISS
-2067 VSIPNNAYAVGDVIP
+2067 VSTPSNAYGVGDVIP
-2082 ITVTMKNIGFATA
+2082 ITVTMKNVGLGVAK
-2095 VPTGNMTIKPTKD
+2095 PNGNNNMTVKPTKD
-2108 GKIIEDAN
+2108 GKIIESN
-2116 IVDPRW
+2116 IVNPTY
-2122 RTMAD
+2122 RTMGND
-2127 DGLEQKLAVGAEYT
+2127 NLEQKLNVGAEFT
-2141 PKVTFNYTVQAS
+2141 PTVTFNYTVQES
-2153 DLTEGIIHIGG
+2153 DLKEGIIHIGG
-2164 LADADYVVT
+2164 YADGDYVVD

-2188 ISKGTV
+2188 ISKGAVT
-2194 SLDSNNGDGP
+2194 LDSNNGDGP
-2204 VKATWNQSVDE
+2204 VKATWKQSTDE
-2215 NVEEYQIQYIVD
+2215 NVDSYQIQYVVD

-2235 SKDIADSDGKFTYT
+2235 SKDEVDSDGNYVYT
-2249 FGDNEGLDNQ
+2249 FGDNEGLDNE
-2259 SKVIVQVKFAGDDNY
+2259 SEVKISVKFAGDDNY
-2274 YDYASTTA
+2274 YNYASTTA

-2287 VSSVKGPNENNEK
+2287 VSTVKGPNENNEK
-2300 IKVNVNFD
+2300 VKVNVNFD
-2308 LIATVKNI
+2308 LVAIVKNI

-2321 ASTTNDLAGY
+2321 SATTDTQENY
-2331 GKQIFVTM
+2331 GKKLYVTLCR
-2339 SGQTGVKQVT
+2339 QEGVEQVV
-2349 SAGHYKGLNVGET
+2349 SDGYYLGLNVGKTASIRLKNVCAKET
-2362 ADFTLKDIH
+2362 GTKKLI
-2371 IEEAGEKNLVI
+2371 INV
-2382 RADDAGWDLNDNPE
+2382 DDAGWDTEGGKD
-2396 MSVGYIPESD
+2396 VGYIQESN
-2406 ETNNEYTYTV
+2406 ENNNSYEYTV
-2416 TAVIEQNPMDWTTIK
+2416 NAVIEQKSMDWTTLK
-2431 DAVGS
+2431 ETVGS
-2436 ETPYP
+2436 DTPYQ
-2441 FKVAQGTKSARIEY
+2441 FKVAQGTKNARIEY
-2455 KIVST
+2455 KVVST

-2467 KDIITKDTGYNT
+2467 KDIIVKYTGYNT
-2479 SYMSIGFNPN
+2479 RYMSIGFNPN
-2489 YTVMTEIKNDSTGQ
+2489 YTVMTEVKNDSTGH

-2517 QVDSDINSLANC
+2517 QVDSNIHDLDNC
-2529 SIMDIEGWDIDGI
+2529 TIMDVEGWDIDGI
-2542 GVDGNVVQK
+2542 GVDGNAVQK
-2551 EKVPGTHF
+2551 PKKPGTHF

-2609 IQGSNMDNSA
+2609 IQGNNMDNSA

-2624 HTAYRET
+2624 HTAHREV
-2631 KSSIYY
+2631 KSSLYY

-2667 DHNRVLITR
+2667 NANRVLITR

-2689 TDGASIEEGSETGSY
+2689 VDGTSVEEGTETGSY
-2704 YACTGDLLNV
+2704 YACTGDLLNT
-2714 NSVEYYSNESNYVSV
+2714 NSVDYYKSESNYVSL
-2729 SGYGLNGNNKIQI
+2729 SGYGINGNNKIQI
-2742 MLPNMLEKIPVHS
+2742 MLPNMLAQIPVHS
-2755 ALGGEKDNEY
+2755 ALGGKKDNEY

-2774 ENYPG
+2774 ENYKG

-2793 EIESVNGLIAT
+2793 EIEKVNGLVAT
-2804 NRGSSLSISWTNSTQ
+2804 NRGSSLSISWVNSTQ
-2819 QQADGYL
+2819 QEADGYL

-2831 DGELKAEN
+2831 DGELKAQD

-2850 DQIGSTHTIKVVAK
+2850 NEIGSTHTIKVVAK
-2864 WCEQTAEDS
+2864 WCEQTTEDS

-2886 EIVPGD
+2886 EIVQGE

-2898 DSDNRW
+2898 DNDNRW

-2919 TLGKTNAK
+2919 SLGKTNAK

-2942 NDSYISLNGST
+2942 NDSYISLNGSS

-3023 FYFKIIPTDDSLDS
+3023 FYFKIIPTDDSIDS
-3037 GINHTGKWREI
+3037 GVNHTGKWREI

-3058 GSGSKLKG
+3058 GSGLKLKG
-3066 TISFLDYPAFDEGSS
+3066 TISFLDYPAFNEGSS

-3089 SVGTNTYN
+3089 SIGTNTYN
-3097 AVGYNG
+3097 AVGYNR
-3103 YYISIIGDRDYYTAG
+3103 YYLSIIGDTNYYVAG
-3118 NTKVYVSDGSESV
+3118 NTKVYVSEGSNSV
-3131 LYAEDADKL
+3131 LYAENANDL
-3140 SFTEK
+3140 TFTEK
-3145 KINDQ
+3145 KVSDQ
-3150 SYAGQII
+3150 SYSGQII

-3180 DKVTYVPFEVK
+3180 DKVTYIPFEVK
-3191 VSTGDVE
+3191 VNTGNVE

-3245 YAIDDGKTDIKSNM
+3245 YAIDDGNTDIKSNM
-3259 NLDAVSSNANI
+3259 NLDAVSSNANV
-3270 SKFETTDRGRLV
+3270 SKYETTDRGKLA
-3282 GYTTSANDNDY
+3282 GYTTSANDNDC

-3299 TFKYTNYKYASLEQ
+3299 TFKYTNYKYATLEQ

-3334 GKKIY
+3334 GKNIY

-3358 KESHDFLYDNVLNI
+3358 KESHDYLYDNVLNI
-3372 VDMYNNSGQIANAM
+3372 VDMYNNMGQIANAM
-3386 FKAMGVTAT
+3386 FKAMGVTST
-3395 SDERYATV
+3395 SDSRYETV
-3403 TKMTQDLYNY
+3403 TKMTQDLHNY
-3413 CKCLWGISYE
+3413 CKCLWGISYDT
-3423 SRGKFRSSQV
+3423 RGKFRSSQV

-3438 ELLNG
+3438 KLLNG
-3443 VSNKNNNGEKYTS
+3443 VENNDKNYAS
-3456 VYDWIYNETSEYG
+3456 VYDWIYNETSKYG

>member
-1 MKRPMKKIIS
+1 MKRQMKKLIS
-11 IILAMAMVVTSI
+11 MILAMAMVVTSI

-33 DAYDYTYVTFSNL
+33 NDGSGWTTISNMS
-46 IKDKVGYYVESA
+46 YQS
-58 QGVDGWVATPAV
+58 
-70 DDTPSLAMLKF
+70 
-81 QFAAGDV
+81 
-88 GTAEVESEG
+88 
-97 SNTQNIVTVG
+97 SNTPMTLNYKVAKGAESSAIEAYGHHYLHVYPEGLTGADNAKIYLNEGQTTTGETVFPGMKDHDNTRYNIGLGLTDVNLKANTYYSLRFVYG
-107 AGFFSVDADKMTEEK
+107 THDVVYYFYTGNKEDIKEE
-122 DYKIT
+122 T
-127 YTRGTGQIVLHMIRK
+127 
-142 SEGTTETS
+142 TTET
-150 TVVPTETSETEPTV
+150 TTTEPEPSI

-191 NAVTT
+191 NAVTV
-196 EDGITYTYTLNING
+196 EDGATYTYTLTING
-210 QKIENIPSS
+210 QTIENIASS
-219 GSVVDLSSLN
+219 GSSVDLSSLN

-240 NSVYKKGDMIVTS
+240 NAVYKKGDTIVTS
-253 PNSSETTFTY
+253 PASSETTFTY
-263 RGATTAYDNGIPQ
+263 RGKTTAYDNGIPQ

-294 DTSKTKVNASLMI
+294 DTTKTKVNASLMI

-314 IEASNSGT
+314 TEVSNSGT

-344 SINPFE
+344 SINPFG
-350 MGSAKKWSLLAN
+350 MGTAKKWSLLAN

-392 SKAFTSKCKNVDLYV
+392 SKAFTSNCKNVDLYV

-412 GTYLLTESVEVGKDR
+412 GTYLLTESVEVGADR
-427 VDIDTSYYDKTTDDV
+427 VNIDTSYYDKTTDDV
-442 KTGSTP
+442 KADSTP

-481 TSVLE
+481 TSVLG

-500 AGNALNPNLKGNSAD
+500 AGNKLNPSLTGNSAD

-581 FYIKDGKLYA
+581 FYIKNGKLYA

-605 EHESAQD
+605 DHENAED
-612 FRSQNAFKW
+612 FRSKNSFKW

-628 KNFYNKVVAR
+628 KNFHNKVVAR

-655 VDTIVNEIFKS
+655 VDTVVNEISKS
-666 VKTNYEN
+666 VKTNYEK
-673 AYNYKRATTDDDRN
+673 AYNYKRATTDNDRN

-707 KTFTRDELKSVGSY
+707 KTFTGDELKSVGSY
-721 GSGVMHDTYVEY
+721 GSGVMHDTYEEY
-733 IAEYKTWLE
+733 ITEYKTWLK

-753 IGDEDADYYRISG
+753 IGDEDAAYYRISG
-766 ADNLNA
+766 D
-772 NGVGNDTVDDL
+772 DDL
-783 HNYVR
+783 N
-788 YAGTT
+788 
-793 ASAESTDG
+793 S
-801 EKVASKAIDTESNT
+801 
-815 LWQATKDGSNVLTV
+815 
-829 KLGSTYSVKEMLI
+829 
-842 NWEAAS
+842 
-848 ASAFK
+848 
-853 IEASTDGQ
+853 
-861 SYTEVANFSG
+861 
-871 LLGARTD
+871 
-878 KIVWKNAFN
+878 
-887 AKYIKITG
+887 
-895 IERSLA
+895 
-901 DYGMAIYDVGIYG
+901 
-914 GDKEVIEENV
+914 
-924 LTDGSADLNDNGVGK
+924 NGVGK
-939 DTVDG
+939 DSVDG
-944 LNNYVRYAGSRAI
+944 LNNYVRYAGARAI

-971 DTQANTKWQPAD
+971 DTKSNTKWQPSD

-997 NVTELLIKW
+997 NVKELLIKW
-1006 QTASAADYEI
+1006 EAASAADYEI

-1058 KRSTGFPVA
+1058 KRSTGYPVA

-1080 TEEKFIEEVEDAT
+1080 TAEEFVDEVEDAT

-1100 SIAADDWEIVNENK
+1100 SIADADWEIVNENK

-1210 KDGQTSYHTITVD
+1210 KDRQTSYHTITVE

-1233 VVGAPAK
+1233 VVGSAPK
-1240 PITPMGLNVT
+1240 PITPIGLVAKA
-1250 PDGKGIINV
+1250 DGSGNIAV
-1259 VWGQND
+1259 EWGQSGD
-1265 EMINNGQKYNVYIDD
+1265 MISNGQKYNVYIDD
-1280 ELVAS
+1280 VLVS
-1285 GVACGSYNYEVTNG
+1285 TGVAAGRYTYEVTNG
-1299 THTVKLTAT
+1299 THTVKLIAT

-1314 DAVTASVTS
+1314 DAVTATVES

-1329 GETVSST
+1329 VETDSST
-1336 NTTSETVTSKE
+1336 VAPTETATETPTETTTAGEID
-1347 TGVPDDVNWIDFE
+1347 VPGDANWIDFE

-1374 STAYDNKAKKVF
+1374 STAYDNKAKKVL
-1386 DTTLYIEYNLG
+1386 DTTLYIAYNLG

-1412 TDGAYVSIL
+1412 TEGAFVSVL

-1446 YLKRAKASATKVT
+1446 YLKRAKASAIKVT

-1473 TWDKVDDAIKYA
+1473 TWDKVDGAIKYA

-1490 KLYKVTDNADATTV
+1490 KLYITTDDENTTSI
-1504 SVPAYAFATIPEGQ
+1504 SVPAYAFAKATNNNG
-1518 SQATTVGSHTT
+1518 QATTVGKHTT
-1529 AIVAIKDGDEIKDN
+1529 AVVAIKNGDEIKET
-1543 LSDVSTDRIMGSN
+1543 LSDVDSTRVMGSN
-1556 KFDLYV
+1556 SFTLYV
-1562 NYIFGKE
+1562 NYIFGRE
-1569 TNLWNSTGVDSKW
+1569 TNLWNDTGVDSKW
-1582 NFTICEAV
+1582 NFTICEGV
-1590 RDKIDVGAD
+1590 NSDISTGAD
-1599 VNVNYQNDGQAQ
+1599 VKVDYTNGGQAN

-1616 MGHHTGADQA
+1616 MGKHTGSDQA
-1626 WTVKAAIYDETAKR
+1626 WTIKAAIYNEAATKGE
-1640 DQLQNLSF
+1640 LQNLSF
-1648 YIYGPS
+1648 KIYGPKE
-1654 QLIGQKIKIKCC
+1654 LIGETIKIKCC
-1666 PEEFV
+1666 PEEYV
-1671 NGTYSDNIYEEK
+1671 NGAYSNDIYEEK
-1683 EYEFVAADDESGRA
+1683 EYTFERAKDGSA
-1697 VLNYSLSFKST
+1697 VLNYSLSFNST
-1708 NDTYDLLFGLGL
+1708 NDSYDLLFGLGL
-1720 LDFKDATDKTLTFSD
+1720 LDFKNATNKTLTFSD

-1751 TNVESADAKGDLFI
+1751 TNVASDDAKGDLFI
-1765 SWTTNIPDKMAGSYK
+1765 SWSSNVPDKMAGSYK
-1780 YQVEIDGQVYKYSDE
+1780 YQVEIDGVLYKYSGTED
-1795 EELFPGDINNVTV
+1795 LFPGTVNNITAS
-1808 TGYDI
+1808 GYSV

-1826 TVTSSMEATATILNV
+1826 TVTSSKETTAIISNTK
-1841 TKPDLVV
+1841 KPDLVV
-1848 TDISIPADQRKTY
+1848 TGMSIPKVTHY
-1861 YVGDNIQLNITIKN
+1861 IGENLQLSVTIKN
-1875 IGNAVAKPDE
+1875 IGNAVAKPVA
-1885 GKNLIVRLYEDSNNK
+1885 GKNLIVRLYEDSNNG
-1900 KDLGYQICY
+1900 KDLGYKICY
-1909 LHTTEANQ
+1909 ANTTEAEQ
-1917 TKEPGY
+1917 GTSPGY
-1923 LEPGETYTVNYNFTI
+1923 LEPGEEYTVVFDVKI
-1938 EENADKSNIYTFR
+1938 DENQDGSNIYKYR
-1951 ALVDADG
+1951 AFVDADRI
-1958 VIDEGSNE
+1958 IDEGDDE
-1966 ENNEFSK
+1966 DNNEYSK
-1973 SFKFY
+1973 SYKFY
-1978 DSLKDITFGEEDGKL
+1978 DSLKEVTFNLEDGNL
-1993 TATWPASDDAKEYI
+1993 YATWPASDDVK
-2007 VKYIVNGEEKSITVT
+2007 KYIVEYTVGDETKTMTVT
-2022 DNKCNFG
+2022 DNKCSLGDF
-2029 EVKQFDQGTEVS
+2029 EQFTEGTT
-2041 VVTVGT
+2041 VTVTTVGK
-2047 DDDQHVHAKGT
+2047 DDDEHVHAKGSLK
-2058 PKADLIISS
+2058 PDLIISS
-2067 VSIPNNAYAVGDVIP
+2067 VSTPSNAYGVGDVIP
-2082 ITVTMKNIGFATA
+2082 ITVTMKNVGLGVAK
-2095 VPTGNMTIKPTKD
+2095 PNGNNNMTVKPTKD
-2108 GKIIEDAN
+2108 GKIIESN
-2116 IVDPRW
+2116 IVNPTY
-2122 RTMAD
+2122 RTMGND
-2127 DGLEQKLAVGAEYT
+2127 NLEQKLNVGAEFT
-2141 PKVTFNYTVQAS
+2141 PTVTFNYTVQES
-2153 DLTEGIIHIGG
+2153 DLKEGTIHIGG
-2164 LADADYVVT
+2164 YADADYVVD
-2173 ESDETN
+2173 ESDENN

-2188 ISKGTV
+2188 ISKGAVT
-2194 SLDSNNGDGP
+2194 LDSNNGDGP
-2204 VKATWNQSVDE
+2204 VKATWKQSTDE
-2215 NVEEYQIQYIVD
+2215 NVDSYQIQYVVD

-2235 SKDIADSDGKFTYT
+2235 SKDEVDSDGNYVYT

-2259 SKVIVQVKFAGDDNY
+2259 SQVKVLVKFSGDENY
-2274 YDYASTTA
+2274 YNYASTTA

-2287 VSSVKGPNENNEK
+2287 VSTVKGPNENNEK
-2300 IKVNVNFD
+2300 VKVDVNFD
-2308 LIATVKNI
+2308 LVATVKNI

-2321 ASTTNDLAGY
+2321 SATTDTQENY
-2331 GKQIFVTM
+2331 GKKIYVTLCR
-2339 SGQTGVKQVT
+2339 QEGVEQVV
-2349 SAGHYKGLNVGET
+2349 SDGYYLGLNVGKTASIRLKNVCAKET
-2362 ADFTLKDIH
+2362 GTKKLI
-2371 IEEAGEKNLVI
+2371 INV
-2382 RADDAGWDLNDNPE
+2382 DDAGWDTEEGKD
-2396 MSVGYIPESD
+2396 VGYIQESN
-2406 ETNNEYTYTV
+2406 ENNNSYEYTV
-2416 TAVIEQNPMDWTTIK
+2416 NAVIEQNPMDWTTLK
-2431 DAVGS
+2431 EKVGS
-2436 ETPYP
+2436 DTPYQ
-2441 FKVAQGTKSARIEY
+2441 FKVAQGSKAARIEY
-2455 KIVST
+2455 KVVDT
-2460 NNQTLDY
+2460 NNRTLDY
-2467 KDIITKDTGYNT
+2467 KDIITKDIGYNA

-2489 YTVMTEIKNDSTGQ
+2489 YTVMTEVKNDSTGQ
-2503 IISTVPYWAAITKN
+2503 VISTVPYWAAITKN
-2517 QVDSDINSLANC
+2517 QVDSNIHDLDNC
-2529 SIMDIEGWDIDGI
+2529 TIMDVEGWDIDGI
-2542 GVDGNVVQK
+2542 GVDGNAVQK
-2551 EKVPGTHF
+2551 PKKPGTHF

-2609 IQGSNMDNSA
+2609 IQGNNMDNSA

-2624 HTAYRET
+2624 HTAHREV

-2667 DHNRVLITR
+2667 NANRVLITR

-2689 TDGASIEEGSETGSY
+2689 VDGKYVEEGTETGSY
-2704 YACTGDLLNV
+2704 YACTGDLLNT
-2714 NSVEYYSNESNYVSV
+2714 NSVDYYKSESNYVSL
-2729 SGYGLNGNNKIQI
+2729 SGYGINGNNKIQI
-2742 MLPNMLEKIPVHS
+2742 MLPNMLAQIPVHS
-2755 ALGGEKDNEY
+2755 ALGGKKDNEY

-2774 ENYPG
+2774 QNYPG

-2793 EIESVNGLIAT
+2793 EIEKVNGLVAT
-2804 NRGSSLSISWTNSTQ
+2804 NRGSSLSISWVNSTQ
-2819 QQADGYL
+2819 QEADGYL

-2831 DGELKAEN
+2831 DGELKAQD
-2839 VQAGSYSFLGY
+2839 VRAGSYSFLGY
-2850 DQIGSTHTIKVVAK
+2850 NEIGSTHTIKVVAK
-2864 WCEQTAEDS
+2864 WCEQTTEDS
-2873 VEYTI
+2873 VKYTI
-2878 IEPEKEPE
+2878 VEPEKEPE
-2886 EIVPGD
+2886 EIVPGE

-2898 DSDNRW
+2898 DNDNRW
-2904 VLISGQHILPVSEEG
+2904 ILISGQHILPVSEEG
-2919 TLGKTNAK
+2919 SLGKTNAK

-2942 NDSYISLNGST
+2942 NDSYISLNGSS

-2998 SGFTKDTTYYYVV
+2998 KGFTKGTTYYYVV

-3023 FYFKIIPTDDSLDS
+3023 FYFKIIPTDDSIDS
-3037 GINHTGKWREI
+3037 GVNHTGKWREI

-3058 GSGSKLKG
+3058 GSGLKLKG
-3066 TISFLDYPAFDEGSS
+3066 TISFLDYPAFNEGSS

-3089 SVGTNTYN
+3089 SIGTNTYN

-3103 YYISIIGDRDYYTAG
+3103 HYLSIIGDTNYYVAG
-3118 NTKVYVSDGSESV
+3118 NTKVYVSEGSDSV
-3131 LYAEDADKL
+3131 LYAENANDL
-3140 SFTEK
+3140 TFTEK
-3145 KINDQ
+3145 KVSDQ
-3150 SYAGQII
+3150 SYSGQII

-3165 VVYATTYYLLKVQSG
+3165 VGYATTYYLLKVQSG
-3180 DKVTYVPFEVK
+3180 DKVTYIPFEVK
-3191 VSTGDVE
+3191 VNTGNVE

-3204 NTNKNPGGVAEYN
+3204 NTNKNAGGVAEYN
-3217 PSFRVVSKTSNVMTI
+3217 PSFRVVSKTSNVMKI
-3232 SNKLY
+3232 NNRLY

-3245 YAIDDGKTDIKSNM
+3245 YAIDDGNTDIKSNM
-3259 NLDAVSSNANI
+3259 NLDAVSSNANV
-3270 SKFETTDRGRLV
+3270 SKYETTDRGKLA
-3282 GYTTSANDNDY
+3282 GYTTSAKDNDY

-3334 GKKIY
+3334 GKNIY

-3347 QNLYENQKMGT
+3347 QNLYKNQKMGT
-3358 KESHDFLYDNVLNI
+3358 KESHDYLYDNVLNI
-3372 VDMYNNSGQIANAM
+3372 VDMYNNMGQIANAM
-3386 FKAMGVTAT
+3386 FKAMGVTST
-3395 SDERYATV
+3395 SDSRYETV
-3403 TKMTQDLYNY
+3403 TKMTQDLHNY
-3413 CKCLWGISYE
+3413 CKCLWGISYDT
-3423 SRGKFRSSQV
+3423 RGKFRSSQV

-3438 ELLNG
+3438 KLLNG
-3443 VSNKNNNGEKYTS
+3443 VKNNDKNYDS
-3456 VYDWIYNETSEYG
+3456 VYDWIYNETSKYG

>member
-1 MKRPMKKIIS
+1 MKRQMKKLIS
-11 IILAMAMVVTSI
+11 MILAMAMVVTSI

-33 DAYDYTYVTFSNL
+33 NDGSGWTTISNMS
-46 IKDKVGYYVESA
+46 YQS
-58 QGVDGWVATPAV
+58 
-70 DDTPSLAMLKF
+70 
-81 QFAAGDV
+81 
-88 GTAEVESEG
+88 
-97 SNTQNIVTVG
+97 SNTPMTLNYKVAKGAESSAIEAYGHHYLHVYPEGLTGADNAKIYLNEGQTTTGETVFPGMKDHDNTRYNIGLGLTDVNLKANTYYSLRFVYG
-107 AGFFSVDADKMTEEK
+107 THDVVYYFYTGNKEDIKEE
-122 DYKIT
+122 T
-127 YTRGTGQIVLHMIRK
+127 
-142 SEGTTETS
+142 TTET
-150 TVVPTETSETEPTV
+150 TTTEPEPSI

-191 NAVTT
+191 NAVTV
-196 EDGITYTYTLNING
+196 EDGATYTYTLTING
-210 QKIENIPSS
+210 QTIENIASS
-219 GSVVDLSSLN
+219 GSSVDLSSLN

-240 NSVYKKGDMIVTS
+240 NAVYKKGDTIVTS
-253 PNSSETTFTY
+253 PASSETTFTY
-263 RGATTAYDNGIPQ
+263 RGKTTAYDNGIPQ

-294 DTSKTKVNASLMI
+294 DTTKTKVNASLMI

-314 IEASNSGT
+314 TEVSNSGT

-344 SINPFE
+344 SINPFG
-350 MGSAKKWSLLAN
+350 MGTAKKWSLLAN

-392 SKAFTSKCKNVDLYV
+392 SKAFTSNCKNVDLYV

-412 GTYLLTESVEVGKDR
+412 GTYLLTESVEVGADR
-427 VDIDTSYYDKTTDDV
+427 VNIDTSYYDKTTDDV
-442 KTGSTP
+442 KADSTP

-481 TSVLE
+481 TSVLG

-500 AGNALNPNLKGNSAD
+500 AGNKLNPSLTGNSAD

-581 FYIKDGKLYA
+581 FYIKNGKLYA

-605 EHESAQD
+605 DHENAED
-612 FRSQNAFKW
+612 FRSKNSFKW

-655 VDTIVNEIFKS
+655 VDTLVSEIAKS

-673 AYNYKRATTDDDRN
+673 AYNYKRATTDDERN
-687 VGWGYSWLYGIN
+687 VGWGYSWLYGIK

-707 KTFTRDELKSVGSY
+707 KTFTEAELESVGSY
-721 GSGVMHDTYVEY
+721 GSGVMHDTYEEY
-733 IAEYKTWLE
+733 ITEYKTWLK

-753 IGDEDADYYRISG
+753 IGDEDAAYYRISG
-766 ADNLNA
+766 D
-772 NGVGNDTVDDL
+772 DDL
-783 HNYVR
+783 N
-788 YAGTT
+788 
-793 ASAESTDG
+793 S
-801 EKVASKAIDTESNT
+801 
-815 LWQATKDGSNVLTV
+815 
-829 KLGSTYSVKEMLI
+829 
-842 NWEAAS
+842 
-848 ASAFK
+848 
-853 IEASTDGQ
+853 
-861 SYTEVANFSG
+861 
-871 LLGARTD
+871 
-878 KIVWKNAFN
+878 
-887 AKYIKITG
+887 
-895 IERSLA
+895 
-901 DYGMAIYDVGIYG
+901 
-914 GDKEVIEENV
+914 
-924 LTDGSADLNDNGVGK
+924 NGVGK
-939 DTVDG
+939 DSVDG
-944 LNNYVRYAGSRAI
+944 LNNYVRYAGARAI

-971 DTQANTKWQPAD
+971 DTKSNTKWQPSD

-997 NVTELLIKW
+997 NVKELLIKW
-1006 QTASAADYEI
+1006 EAASAADYEI

-1058 KRSTGFPVA
+1058 KRSTGYPVA

-1080 TEEKFIEEVEDAT
+1080 TAEEFVDEVEDAT

-1100 SIAADDWEIVNENK
+1100 SIADADWEIVNENK

-1210 KDGQTSYHTITVD
+1210 KDRQTSYHTITVE

-1233 VVGAPAK
+1233 VVGSAPK
-1240 PITPMGLNVT
+1240 PITPIGLVAKA
-1250 PDGKGIINV
+1250 DGSGNIAV
-1259 VWGQND
+1259 EWGQSGD
-1265 EMINNGQKYNVYIDD
+1265 MISNGQKYNVYIDD
-1280 ELVAS
+1280 VLVS
-1285 GVACGSYNYEVTNG
+1285 TGVAAGRYTYEVTNG
-1299 THTVKLTAT
+1299 THTVKLIAT

-1314 DAVTASVTS
+1314 DAVTATVES

-1329 GETVSST
+1329 VETDSST
-1336 NTTSETVTSKE
+1336 VAPTETATETPTETTTAGEID
-1347 TGVPDDVNWIDFE
+1347 VPGDANWIDFE

-1374 STAYDNKAKKVF
+1374 STAYDNKAKKVL
-1386 DTTLYIEYNLG
+1386 DTTLYIAYNLG

-1412 TDGAYVSIL
+1412 TEGAFVSVL

-1446 YLKRAKASATKVT
+1446 YLKRAKASAIKVT

-1473 TWDKVDDAIKYA
+1473 TWDKVDGAIKYA

-1490 KLYKVTDNADATTV
+1490 KLYITTDDENTTSI
-1504 SVPAYAFATIPEGQ
+1504 SVPAYAFAKATNNNG
-1518 SQATTVGSHTT
+1518 QATTVGKHTT
-1529 AIVAIKDGDEIKDN
+1529 AVVAIKNGDEIKET
-1543 LSDVSTDRIMGSN
+1543 LSDVDSTRVMGSN
-1556 KFDLYV
+1556 SFPLYV
-1562 NYIFGKE
+1562 NYIFGSG
-1569 TNLWNSTGVDSKW
+1569 TNLWNDTGVDSKW
-1582 NFTICEAV
+1582 NFTICEGV
-1590 RDKIDVGAD
+1590 NSDISTGAD
-1599 VNVNYQNDGQAQ
+1599 VKVDYTNGGQAN

-1616 MGHHTGADQA
+1616 MGKHTGSDQA
-1626 WTVKAAIYDETAKR
+1626 WTIKAAIYNEAATKGE
-1640 DQLQNLSF
+1640 LQNLSF
-1648 YIYGPS
+1648 KIYGPKE
-1654 QLIGQKIKIKCC
+1654 LIGETIKIKCC
-1666 PEEFV
+1666 PEEYV
-1671 NGTYSDNIYEEK
+1671 NGAYSNDIYEEK
-1683 EYEFVAADDESGRA
+1683 EYTFERAKDGSA
-1697 VLNYSLSFKST
+1697 VLNYSLSFNST
-1708 NDTYDLLFGLGL
+1708 NDSYDLLFGLGL
-1720 LDFKDATDKTLTFSD
+1720 LDFKNATNKTLTFSD

-1751 TNVESADAKGDLFI
+1751 TNVASDDAKGDLFI
-1765 SWTTNIPDKMAGSYK
+1765 SWSSNVPDKMAGSYK
-1780 YQVEIDGQVYKYSDE
+1780 YQVEIDGVLYKYSGTED
-1795 EELFPGDINNVTV
+1795 LFPGTVNNITAS
-1808 TGYDI
+1808 GYSV

-1826 TVTSSMEATATILNV
+1826 TVTSSKETTAIISNTK
-1841 TKPDLVV
+1841 KPDLVV
-1848 TDISIPADQRKTY
+1848 TGMSIPKVTHY
-1861 YVGDNIQLNITIKN
+1861 IGENLQLSVTIKN
-1875 IGNAVAKPDE
+1875 IGNAVAKPVA
-1885 GKNLIVRLYEDSNNK
+1885 GKNLIVRLYEDSNNG
-1900 KDLGYQICY
+1900 KDLGYKICY
-1909 LHTTEANQ
+1909 ANTTEAEQ
-1917 TKEPGY
+1917 GTSPGY
-1923 LEPGETYTVNYNFTI
+1923 LEPGEEYTVVFDVKI
-1938 EENADKSNIYTFR
+1938 DENQDGSNIYKYR
-1951 ALVDADG
+1951 AFVDADRI
-1958 VIDEGSNE
+1958 IDEGDDE
-1966 ENNEFSK
+1966 DNNEYSK
-1973 SFKFY
+1973 SYKFY
-1978 DSLKDITFGEEDGKL
+1978 DSLKEVTFNLEDGNL
-1993 TATWPASDDAKEYI
+1993 YATWPASDDVK
-2007 VKYIVNGEEKSITVT
+2007 KYIVEYTVGDETKTMTVT
-2022 DNKCNFG
+2022 DNKCSLGDF
-2029 EVKQFDQGTEVS
+2029 EQFTEGTT
-2041 VVTVGT
+2041 VTVTTVGK
-2047 DDDQHVHAKGT
+2047 DDDEHVHAKGST
-2058 PKADLIISS
+2058 KPDLIISS
-2067 VSIPNNAYAVGDVIP
+2067 VSTPSNAYGVGDVIP
-2082 ITVTMKNIGFATA
+2082 ITVTMKNVGLGVAK
-2095 VPTGNMTIKPTKD
+2095 PNGNNNMTVKPTKD
-2108 GKIIEDAN
+2108 GKIIESN
-2116 IVDPRW
+2116 IVNPTY
-2122 RTMAD
+2122 RTMGND
-2127 DGLEQKLAVGAEYT
+2127 NLEQKLNVGAEFT
-2141 PKVTFNYTVQAS
+2141 PTVTFNYTVQES
-2153 DLTEGIIHIGG
+2153 DLKEGIIHIGG
-2164 LADADYVVT
+2164 YADGDYVVD

-2188 ISKGTV
+2188 ISKGAVT
-2194 SLDSNNGDGP
+2194 LDSNNGDGP
-2204 VKATWNQSVDE
+2204 VKATWKQSTDE
-2215 NVEEYQIQYIVD
+2215 NVESYQIQYIVD
-2227 GNIIKKTI
+2227 GDIIKKNI
-2235 SKDIADSDGKFTYT
+2235 SKDEVDSDGNYVYT

-2259 SKVIVQVKFAGDDNY
+2259 SQVKVLVKFSGDENY
-2274 YDYASTTA
+2274 YNYASTTA

-2287 VSSVKGPNENNEK
+2287 VSTVKGPNENNEK
-2300 IKVNVNFD
+2300 VKVDVNFD
-2308 LIATVKNI
+2308 LVATVKNI

-2321 ASTTNDLAGY
+2321 SATTDTQENY
-2331 GKQIFVTM
+2331 GKKIYVTLCR
-2339 SGQTGVKQVT
+2339 QEGVEQVV
-2349 SAGHYKGLNVGET
+2349 SDGYYLGLNVGKTASIRLKNVCAKET
-2362 ADFTLKDIH
+2362 GTKKLI
-2371 IEEAGEKNLVI
+2371 INV
-2382 RADDAGWDLNDNPE
+2382 DDAGWDTEEGKD
-2396 MSVGYIPESD
+2396 VGYIQESN
-2406 ETNNEYTYTV
+2406 ENNNSYEYTV
-2416 TAVIEQNPMDWTTIK
+2416 NAVIEQNPMDWTTLK
-2431 DAVGS
+2431 EKVGS
-2436 ETPYP
+2436 DTPYQ
-2441 FKVAQGTKSARIEY
+2441 FKVAQGSKAARIEY
-2455 KIVST
+2455 KVVDT
-2460 NNQTLDY
+2460 NNRTLDY
-2467 KDIITKDTGYNT
+2467 KDIITKDIGYNA

-2489 YTVMTEIKNDSTGQ
+2489 YTVMTEVKNDSTDQ
-2503 IISTVPYWAAITKN
+2503 VISTVPYWAAITKN
-2517 QVDSDINSLANC
+2517 QVDSNIHDLDNC
-2529 SIMDIEGWDIDGI
+2529 TIMDVEGWDIDGI
-2542 GVDGNVVQK
+2542 GVDGNAVQK
-2551 EKVPGTHF
+2551 PKKPGTHF

-2609 IQGSNMDNSA
+2609 IQGNNMDNSA

-2624 HTAYRET
+2624 HTAHREV
-2631 KSSIYY
+2631 KSSLYY

-2667 DHNRVLITR
+2667 NANRVLITR

-2689 TDGASIEEGSETGSY
+2689 VDGTSVEEGTETGSY
-2704 YACTGDLLNV
+2704 YACTGDLLNT
-2714 NSVEYYSNESNYVSV
+2714 NSVDYYKSESNYVSL
-2729 SGYGLNGNNKIQI
+2729 SGYGINGNNKIQI
-2742 MLPNMLEKIPVHS
+2742 MLPNMLAQIPVHS
-2755 ALGGEKDNEY
+2755 ALGGKKDNEY

-2774 ENYPG
+2774 ENYKG

-2793 EIESVNGLIAT
+2793 EIEKVNGLVAT
-2804 NRGSSLSISWTNSTQ
+2804 NRGSSLSISWVNSTQ
-2819 QQADGYL
+2819 QEADGYL

-2831 DGELKAEN
+2831 DGELKAQD

-2850 DQIGSTHTIKVVAK
+2850 NEIGSTHTIKVVAK
-2864 WCEQTAEDS
+2864 WCEQTTEDS

-2886 EIVPGD
+2886 EIVQGE

-2898 DSDNRW
+2898 DNDNRW

-2919 TLGKTNAK
+2919 SLGKTNAK

-2942 NDSYISLNGST
+2942 NDSYISLNGSS

-3023 FYFKIIPTDDSLDS
+3023 FYFKIIPTDDSIDS
-3037 GINHTGKWREI
+3037 GVNHTGKWREI

-3058 GSGSKLKG
+3058 GSGLKLKG
-3066 TISFLDYPAFDEGSS
+3066 TISFLDYPAFNEGSS

-3089 SVGTNTYN
+3089 SIGTNTYN
-3097 AVGYNG
+3097 AVGYNR
-3103 YYISIIGDRDYYTAG
+3103 YYLSIIGDTNYYVAG
-3118 NTKVYVSDGSESV
+3118 NTKVYVSEGSDSV
-3131 LYAEDADKL
+3131 LYAENANDL
-3140 SFTEK
+3140 TFTEK
-3145 KINDQ
+3145 KVSDQ
-3150 SYAGQII
+3150 SYSGQII

-3180 DKVTYVPFEVK
+3180 DKVTYIPFEVK
-3191 VSTGDVE
+3191 VNTGNVE

-3245 YAIDDGKTDIKSNM
+3245 YAIDDGNTDIKSNM
-3259 NLDAVSSNANI
+3259 NLDAVSSNANV
-3270 SKFETTDRGRLV
+3270 SKYETTDRGKLA
-3282 GYTTSANDNDY
+3282 GYTTSANDNDC

-3299 TFKYTNYKYASLEQ
+3299 TFKYTNYKYATLEQ

-3334 GKKIY
+3334 GKNIY

-3358 KESHDFLYDNVLNI
+3358 KESHDYLYDNVLNI
-3372 VDMYNNSGQIANAM
+3372 VDMYNNMGQIANAM
-3386 FKAMGVTAT
+3386 FKAMGVTST
-3395 SDERYATV
+3395 SDSRYETV
-3403 TKMTQDLYNY
+3403 TKMTQDLHNY
-3413 CKCLWGISYE
+3413 CKCLWGISYDT
-3423 SRGKFRSSQV
+3423 RGKFRSSQV

-3438 ELLNG
+3438 KLLNG
-3443 VSNKNNNGEKYTS
+3443 VKNNDKKYDS
-3456 VYDWIYNETSEYG
+3456 VYDWIYNETSKYG

>member
-1 MKRPMKKIIS
+1 MKRQMKKLIS
-11 IILAMAMVVTSI
+11 MILAMAMVVTSI

-33 DAYDYTYVTFSNL
+33 NDGSGWTTISNMS
-46 IKDKVGYYVESA
+46 YQS
-58 QGVDGWVATPAV
+58 
-70 DDTPSLAMLKF
+70 
-81 QFAAGDV
+81 
-88 GTAEVESEG
+88 
-97 SNTQNIVTVG
+97 SNTPMTLNYKVAKGAESSAIEAYGHHYLHVYPEGLTGADNAKIYLNEGQTTTGETVFPGMKDHDNTRYNIGLGLTDVNLKANTYYSLRFVYG
-107 AGFFSVDADKMTEEK
+107 THDVVYYFYTGNKEDIKEE
-122 DYKIT
+122 T
-127 YTRGTGQIVLHMIRK
+127 
-142 SEGTTETS
+142 TTET
-150 TVVPTETSETEPTV
+150 TTTEPEPSI

-191 NAVTT
+191 NAVTV
-196 EDGITYTYTLNING
+196 EDGATYTYTLTING
-210 QKIENIPSS
+210 QTIENIASS
-219 GSVVDLSSLN
+219 GSSVDLSSLN

-240 NSVYKKGDMIVTS
+240 NAVYKKGDTIVTS
-253 PNSSETTFTY
+253 PASSETTFTY
-263 RGATTAYDNGIPQ
+263 RGKTTAYDNGIPQ

-294 DTSKTKVNASLMI
+294 DTTKTKVNASLMI

-314 IEASNSGT
+314 TEVSNSGT

-344 SINPFE
+344 SINPFG
-350 MGSAKKWSLLAN
+350 MGTAKKWSLLAN

-392 SKAFTSKCKNVDLYV
+392 SKAFTSNCKNVDLYV

-412 GTYLLTESVEVGKDR
+412 GTYLLTESVEVGADR
-427 VDIDTSYYDKTTDDV
+427 VNIDTSYYDKTTDDV
-442 KTGSTP
+442 KADSTP

-481 TSVLE
+481 TSVLG

-500 AGNALNPNLKGNSAD
+500 AGNKLNPSLTGNSAD

-569 FMTKDIGFSSTR
+569 FMTKDIGFSFTR
-581 FYIKDGKLYA
+581 FYIKNGKLYA

-605 EHESAQD
+605 DHENAQD

-655 VDTIVNEIFKS
+655 VDTVVNEISKS

-707 KTFTRDELKSVGSY
+707 KTFTGDELKSVGSY
-721 GSGVMHDTYVEY
+721 GSGVMHDTYEEY
-733 IAEYKTWLE
+733 ITEYKTWLK
-742 NRNKWLMSQFN
+742 NRNTWIMSQFN
-753 IGDEDADYYRISG
+753 IGDEDAAYYRISG
-766 ADNLNA
+766 D
-772 NGVGNDTVDDL
+772 DDL
-783 HNYVR
+783 N
-788 YAGTT
+788 
-793 ASAESTDG
+793 S
-801 EKVASKAIDTESNT
+801 
-815 LWQATKDGSNVLTV
+815 
-829 KLGSTYSVKEMLI
+829 
-842 NWEAAS
+842 
-848 ASAFK
+848 
-853 IEASTDGQ
+853 
-861 SYTEVANFSG
+861 
-871 LLGARTD
+871 
-878 KIVWKNAFN
+878 
-887 AKYIKITG
+887 
-895 IERSLA
+895 
-901 DYGMAIYDVGIYG
+901 
-914 GDKEVIEENV
+914 
-924 LTDGSADLNDNGVGK
+924 NGVGK
-939 DTVDG
+939 DSVDG
-944 LNNYVRYAGSRAI
+944 LNNYVRYAGARAI

-971 DTQANTKWQPAD
+971 DTQSDTKWEPLD

-997 NVTELLIKW
+997 NVKELLIKW

-1016 QVSTDGKSY
+1016 EVSTDGKIY
-1025 NKVAEFSGLTGE
+1025 NKVAEFSGLTGA

-1058 KRSTGFPVA
+1058 KRSTGYPVA

-1080 TEEKFIEEVEDAT
+1080 TAEEFVDEVEDAT
-1093 QEEINPD
+1093 QEKINPD
-1100 SIAADDWEIVNENK
+1100 SIADDDWEIVNENK
-1114 SGSGATIYMTK
+1114 SSSGATIYMTK
-1125 AKKVIMAERETMC
+1125 AKKVMMAERETMC

-1149 GNISDNMKAQSIFG
+1149 GKISDNMKAQSIFG

-1178 GVRYMDITNASVNK
+1178 GVRYMDIINASVNK

-1197 NDCVFIKDTLLDA
+1197 NDCVFIKDSLLDS
-1210 KDGQTSYHTITVD
+1210 KKGEISYHTITVE

-1233 VVGAPAK
+1233 VVGSTSK
-1240 PITPMGLNVT
+1240 PITPIGLLAT
-1250 PDGKGIINV
+1250 ADGRGNIAV
-1259 VWGQND
+1259 EWGQNGD
-1265 EMINNGQKYNVYIDD
+1265 MISNGQKYNVYIDD
-1280 ELVAS
+1280 VLVS
-1285 GVACGSYNYEVTNG
+1285 TGVAAGRYTYEVTNG
-1299 THTVKLTAT
+1299 THTVKLIAT

-1314 DAVTASVTS
+1314 DAVTATVES

-1329 GETVSST
+1329 VETDSST
-1336 NTTSETVTSKE
+1336 VAPTETTTAGEID
-1347 TGVPDDVNWIDFE
+1347 VPGDANWIDFE

-1374 STAYDNKAKKVF
+1374 STAYDNKAKKVL
-1386 DTTLYIEYNLG
+1386 DTTLYIAYNLG

-1412 TDGAYVSIL
+1412 TEGAFVSVL

-1446 YLKRAKASATKVT
+1446 YLKRAKASAIKVT

-1473 TWDKVDDAIKYA
+1473 TWDKVDGAIKYA

-1490 KLYKVTDNADATTV
+1490 KLYITTDDENTTSI
-1504 SVPAYAFATIPEGQ
+1504 SVPAYAFAKATNNNG
-1518 SQATTVGSHTT
+1518 QATTVGKHTT
-1529 AIVAIKDGDEIKDN
+1529 AVVAIKNGDEIKET
-1543 LSDVSTDRIMGSN
+1543 LSDVDSTRVMGSN
-1556 KFDLYV
+1556 SFTLYV
-1562 NYIFGKE
+1562 NYIFGRE
-1569 TNLWNSTGVDSKW
+1569 TNLWNDTGVDSKW
-1582 NFTICEAV
+1582 NFTICEGV
-1590 RDKIDVGAD
+1590 NSDISTGAD
-1599 VNVNYQNDGQAQ
+1599 VKVDYTNGGQAN

-1616 MGHHTGADQA
+1616 MGKHTGSDQA
-1626 WTVKAAIYDETAKR
+1626 WTIKAAIYNEAATKGE
-1640 DQLQNLSF
+1640 LQNLSF
-1648 YIYGPS
+1648 KIYGPKE
-1654 QLIGQKIKIKCC
+1654 LIGETIKIKCC
-1666 PEEFV
+1666 PEEYV
-1671 NGTYSDNIYEEK
+1671 NGAYSNDIYEEK
-1683 EYEFVAADDESGRA
+1683 EYTFERAKDGSA
-1697 VLNYSLSFKST
+1697 VLNYSLSFNST
-1708 NDTYDLLFGLGL
+1708 NDSYDLLFGLGL
-1720 LDFKDATDKTLTFSD
+1720 LDFKNATNKTLTFSD
-1735 ADINTVYGITD
+1735 ANINTVYGITD

-1751 TNVESADAKGDLFI
+1751 TNVASDDAKGDLFI
-1765 SWTTNIPDKMAGSYK
+1765 SWSSNVPDKMAGSYK
-1780 YQVEIDGQVYKYSDE
+1780 YQVEIDGVLYKYSGTED
-1795 EELFPGDINNVTV
+1795 LFPGTVNNITAS
-1808 TGYDI
+1808 GYSV

-1826 TVTSSMEATATILNV
+1826 TVTSSKETTAIISNTK
-1841 TKPDLVV
+1841 KPDLVV
-1848 TDISIPADQRKTY
+1848 TGMSIPKVTHY
-1861 YVGDNIQLNITIKN
+1861 IGENLQLSVTIKN
-1875 IGNAVAKPDE
+1875 IGNAVAKPVA
-1885 GKNLIVRLYEDSNNK
+1885 GKNLIVRLYEDSNNG
-1900 KDLGYQICY
+1900 KDLGYKICY
-1909 LHTTEANQ
+1909 ANTTEAEQ
-1917 TKEPGY
+1917 GTSPGY
-1923 LEPGETYTVNYNFTI
+1923 LEPGEEYTVVFDVKI
-1938 EENADKSNIYTFR
+1938 DENQDGSNIYKYR
-1951 ALVDADG
+1951 AFVDADRI
-1958 VIDEGSNE
+1958 IDEGDDE
-1966 ENNEFSK
+1966 DNNEYSK
-1973 SFKFY
+1973 SYKFY
-1978 DSLKDITFGEEDGKL
+1978 DSLKEVTFNLEDGNL
-1993 TATWPASDDAKEYI
+1993 YATWPASDDVK
-2007 VKYIVNGEEKSITVT
+2007 KYIVEYTVGDETKTMTVT
-2022 DNKCNFG
+2022 DNKCSLGDF
-2029 EVKQFDQGTEVS
+2029 EQFTEGTT
-2041 VVTVGT
+2041 VTVTTVGK
-2047 DDDQHVHAKGT
+2047 DDDEHVHAKGSLK
-2058 PKADLIISS
+2058 PDLIISS
-2067 VSIPNNAYAVGDVIP
+2067 VSTPSNAYGVGDVIP
-2082 ITVTMKNIGFATA
+2082 ITVTMKNVGLGVAK
-2095 VPTGNMTIKPTKD
+2095 PNGNNNMTVKPTKD
-2108 GKIIEDAN
+2108 GKIIESN
-2116 IVDPRW
+2116 IVNPTY
-2122 RTMAD
+2122 RTMGND
-2127 DGLEQKLAVGAEYT
+2127 NLEQKLNVGAEFT
-2141 PKVTFNYTVQAS
+2141 PTVTFNYTVQES
-2153 DLTEGIIHIGG
+2153 DLKEGTIHIGG
-2164 LADADYVVT
+2164 YADADYVVD
-2173 ESDETN
+2173 ESDENN

-2188 ISKGTV
+2188 ISKGAVT
-2194 SLDSNNGDGP
+2194 LDSNNGDGP
-2204 VKATWNQSVDE
+2204 VKATWKQSTDE
-2215 NVEEYQIQYIVD
+2215 NVDSYQIQYVVD

-2235 SKDIADSDGKFTYT
+2235 SKDEVDSDGNYVYT

-2259 SKVIVQVKFAGDDNY
+2259 SQVKVLVKFSGDENY
-2274 YDYASTTA
+2274 YNYASTTA

-2287 VSSVKGPNENNEK
+2287 VSTVKGPNENNEK
-2300 IKVNVNFD
+2300 VKVDVNFD
-2308 LIATVKNI
+2308 LVATVKNI

-2321 ASTTNDLAGY
+2321 SATTDTQENY
-2331 GKQIFVTM
+2331 GKKIYVTLCR
-2339 SGQTGVKQVT
+2339 QEGVEQVV
-2349 SAGHYKGLNVGET
+2349 SDGYYLGLNVGKTASIRLKNVCAKET
-2362 ADFTLKDIH
+2362 GTKKLI
-2371 IEEAGEKNLVI
+2371 INV
-2382 RADDAGWDLNDNPE
+2382 DDAGWDTEEGKD
-2396 MSVGYIPESD
+2396 VGYIQESN
-2406 ETNNEYTYTV
+2406 ENNNSYEYTV
-2416 TAVIEQNPMDWTTIK
+2416 NAVIEQNPMDWTTLK
-2431 DAVGS
+2431 EKVGS
-2436 ETPYP
+2436 DTPYQ
-2441 FKVAQGTKSARIEY
+2441 FKVAQGSKAARIEY
-2455 KIVST
+2455 KVVDT
-2460 NNQTLDY
+2460 NNRTLDY
-2467 KDIITKDTGYNT
+2467 KDIITKDIGYNA

-2489 YTVMTEIKNDSTGQ
+2489 YTVMTEVKNDSTGQ
-2503 IISTVPYWAAITKN
+2503 VISTVPYWAAITKN
-2517 QVDSDINSLANC
+2517 QVDSNIHDLDNC
-2529 SIMDIEGWDIDGI
+2529 TIMDVEGWDIDGI
-2542 GVDGNVVQK
+2542 GVDGNAVQK
-2551 EKVPGTHF
+2551 PKKPGTHF

-2609 IQGSNMDNSA
+2609 IQGNNMDNSA

-2624 HTAYRET
+2624 HTAHREV
-2631 KSSIYY
+2631 KSSLYY

-2667 DHNRVLITR
+2667 NANRVLITR

-2689 TDGASIEEGSETGSY
+2689 VDGTSVEEGTETGSY
-2704 YACTGDLLNV
+2704 YACTGDLLNT
-2714 NSVEYYSNESNYVSV
+2714 NSVDYYKSESNYVSL
-2729 SGYGLNGNNKIQI
+2729 SGYGINGNNKIQI
-2742 MLPNMLEKIPVHS
+2742 MLPNMLAQIPVHS
-2755 ALGGEKDNEY
+2755 ALGGKKDNEY

-2774 ENYPG
+2774 ENYKG

-2793 EIESVNGLIAT
+2793 EIEKVNGLVAT
-2804 NRGSSLSISWTNSTQ
+2804 NRGSSLSISWVNSTQ
-2819 QQADGYL
+2819 QEADGYL

-2831 DGELKAEN
+2831 DGELKAQD

-2850 DQIGSTHTIKVVAK
+2850 NEIGSTHTIKVVAK
-2864 WCEQTAEDS
+2864 WCEQTTEDS

-2886 EIVPGD
+2886 EIVQGE

-2898 DSDNRW
+2898 DNDNRW

-2919 TLGKTNAK
+2919 SLGKTNAK

-2942 NDSYISLNGST
+2942 NDSYISLNGSS

-2967 GNSTSLVSKSVY
+2967 GDSTSLVSKSIY

-2998 SGFTKDTTYYYVV
+2998 KGFAKGTTYYYVV
-3011 RVCGNDGNTYKD
+3011 RVCGNNGNTYKD
-3023 FYFKIIPTDDSLDS
+3023 FYFKIIPTDDSIDS
-3037 GINHTGKWREI
+3037 GVNHTGKWREI

-3058 GSGSKLKG
+3058 GSGLKLKG
-3066 TISFLDYPAFDEGSS
+3066 TISFLDYPAFNEGSS

-3089 SVGTNTYN
+3089 SIGTNTYN
-3097 AVGYNG
+3097 AVGYNR
-3103 YYISIIGDRDYYTAG
+3103 YYLSIIGDTNYYVAG
-3118 NTKVYVSDGSESV
+3118 NTKVYVSEGSDSV
-3131 LYAEDADKL
+3131 LYAENANDL
-3140 SFTEK
+3140 TFTEK
-3145 KINDQ
+3145 KVSDQ
-3150 SYAGQII
+3150 SYSGQII

-3180 DKVTYVPFEVK
+3180 DKVTYIPFEVK
-3191 VSTGDVE
+3191 VNTGNVE

-3204 NTNKNPGGVAEYN
+3204 NTNKNAGGVAEYN

-3232 SNKLY
+3232 NNRLY

-3245 YAIDDGKTDIKSNM
+3245 YAIDDGNTDIKSNM
-3259 NLDAVSSNANI
+3259 NLDAVSSNANV
-3270 SKFETTDRGRLV
+3270 SKYETTDRGKLA
-3282 GYTTSANDNDY
+3282 GYTTSAKDNDCC
-3293 YTYYAL
+3293 TYYAL

-3334 GKKIY
+3334 GKNIY

-3358 KESHDFLYDNVLNI
+3358 KESHDYLYDNVLNI
-3372 VDMYNNSGQIANAM
+3372 VDMYNNMGQIANAM
-3386 FKAMGVTAT
+3386 FKAMGVTST
-3395 SDERYATV
+3395 SDSRYETV
-3403 TKMTQDLYNY
+3403 TKMTQDLHNY
-3413 CKCLWGISYE
+3413 CKCLWGISYDT
-3423 SRGKFRSSQV
+3423 RGKFRSSQV

-3438 ELLNG
+3438 KLLNG
-3443 VSNKNNNGEKYTS
+3443 VKNNDKNYDS
-3456 VYDWIYNETSEYG
+3456 VYVRSYNETSKYG

>member
-1 MKRPMKKIIS
+1 MKRQMKKLIS
-11 IILAMAMVVTSI
+11 MILAMAMVVTSI

-33 DAYDYTYVTFSNL
+33 NDGSGWTTISNMS
-46 IKDKVGYYVESA
+46 YQS
-58 QGVDGWVATPAV
+58 
-70 DDTPSLAMLKF
+70 
-81 QFAAGDV
+81 
-88 GTAEVESEG
+88 
-97 SNTQNIVTVG
+97 SNTPMTLNYKVAKGAESSAIEAYGHHYLHVYPEGLTGADNAKIYLNEGQTTTGETVFPGMKDHDNTRYNIGLGLTDVNLKANTYYSLRFVYG
-107 AGFFSVDADKMTEEK
+107 THDVVYYFYTGNKEDIKEE
-122 DYKIT
+122 T
-127 YTRGTGQIVLHMIRK
+127 
-142 SEGTTETS
+142 TTET
-150 TVVPTETSETEPTV
+150 TTTEPEPSI

-191 NAVTT
+191 NAVTV
-196 EDGITYTYTLNING
+196 EDGATYTYTLTING
-210 QKIENIPSS
+210 QTIENIASS
-219 GSVVDLSSLN
+219 GSSVDLSSLN

-240 NSVYKKGDMIVTS
+240 NAVYKKGDTIVTS
-253 PNSSETTFTY
+253 PASSETTFTY
-263 RGATTAYDNGIPQ
+263 RGKTTAYDNGIPQ

-294 DTSKTKVNASLMI
+294 DTTKTKVNASLMI

-314 IEASNSGT
+314 TEVSNSGT

-344 SINPFE
+344 SINPFG
-350 MGSAKKWSLLAN
+350 MGTAKKWSLLAN

-392 SKAFTSKCKNVDLYV
+392 SKAFTSNCKNVDLYV

-412 GTYLLTESVEVGKDR
+412 GTYLLTESVEVGADR
-427 VDIDTSYYDKTTDDV
+427 VNIDTSYYDKTTDDV
-442 KTGSTP
+442 KADSTP

-481 TSVLE
+481 TSVLG

-500 AGNALNPNLKGNSAD
+500 AGNKLNPSLTGNSAD

-581 FYIKDGKLYA
+581 FYIKNGKLYA

-605 EHESAQD
+605 DHENAED
-612 FRSQNAFKW
+612 FRSKNSFKW

-655 VDTIVNEIFKS
+655 VDTLVSEIAKS

-673 AYNYKRATTDDDRN
+673 AYNYKRATTDDERN
-687 VGWGYSWLYGIN
+687 VGWGYSWLYGIK

-707 KTFTRDELKSVGSY
+707 KTFTEAELESVGSY
-721 GSGVMHDTYVEY
+721 GSGVMHDTYEEY
-733 IAEYKTWLE
+733 ITEYKTWLK

-753 IGDEDADYYRISG
+753 IGDEDAAYYRISG
-766 ADNLNA
+766 D
-772 NGVGNDTVDDL
+772 DDL
-783 HNYVR
+783 N
-788 YAGTT
+788 
-793 ASAESTDG
+793 S
-801 EKVASKAIDTESNT
+801 
-815 LWQATKDGSNVLTV
+815 
-829 KLGSTYSVKEMLI
+829 
-842 NWEAAS
+842 
-848 ASAFK
+848 
-853 IEASTDGQ
+853 
-861 SYTEVANFSG
+861 
-871 LLGARTD
+871 
-878 KIVWKNAFN
+878 
-887 AKYIKITG
+887 
-895 IERSLA
+895 
-901 DYGMAIYDVGIYG
+901 
-914 GDKEVIEENV
+914 
-924 LTDGSADLNDNGVGK
+924 NGVGK
-939 DTVDG
+939 DSVDG
-944 LNNYVRYAGSRAI
+944 LNNYVRYAGARAI

-971 DTQANTKWQPAD
+971 DTKSNTKWQPSD

-997 NVTELLIKW
+997 NVKELLIKW
-1006 QTASAADYEI
+1006 EAASAADYEI

-1058 KRSTGFPVA
+1058 KRSTGYPVA

-1080 TEEKFIEEVEDAT
+1080 TAEEFVDEVEDAT

-1100 SIAADDWEIVNENK
+1100 SIADADWEIVNENK

-1178 GVRYMDITNASVNK
+1178 GVRYMDIINASVNK

-1197 NDCVFIKDTLLDA
+1197 NDCVFIKDSLLDS
-1210 KDGQTSYHTITVD
+1210 KKGEISYHTITVE

-1233 VVGAPAK
+1233 VVGSTSK
-1240 PITPMGLNVT
+1240 PITPIGLVAKA
-1250 PDGKGIINV
+1250 DGSGNIAV
-1259 VWGQND
+1259 EWGQSGD
-1265 EMINNGQKYNVYIDD
+1265 MISNGQKYNVYIDD
-1280 ELVAS
+1280 VLVS
-1285 GVACGSYNYEVTNG
+1285 TGVAAGRYTYEVTNG
-1299 THTVKLTAT
+1299 THTVKLIAT

-1314 DAVTASVTS
+1314 DAVTATVES

-1329 GETVSST
+1329 VETDSST
-1336 NTTSETVTSKE
+1336 VAPTETATETPTETTTAGEID
-1347 TGVPDDVNWIDFE
+1347 VPGDANWIDFE

-1374 STAYDNKAKKVF
+1374 STAYDNKAKKVL
-1386 DTTLYIEYNLG
+1386 DTTLYIAYNLG

-1412 TDGAYVSIL
+1412 TEGAFVSVL

-1446 YLKRAKASATKVT
+1446 YLKRAKASAIKVT

-1473 TWDKVDDAIKYA
+1473 TWDKVDGAIKYA

-1490 KLYKVTDNADATTV
+1490 KLYITTDDENTTSI
-1504 SVPAYAFATIPEGQ
+1504 SVPAYAFAKATNNNG
-1518 SQATTVGSHTT
+1518 QATTVGKHTT
-1529 AIVAIKDGDEIKDN
+1529 AVVAIKNGDEIKET
-1543 LSDVSTDRIMGSN
+1543 LSDVDSTRVMGSN
-1556 KFDLYV
+1556 SFTLYV
-1562 NYIFGKE
+1562 NYIFGRE
-1569 TNLWNSTGVDSKW
+1569 TNLWNDTGVDSKW
-1582 NFTICEAV
+1582 NFTICEGV
-1590 RDKIDVGAD
+1590 NSDISTGAD
-1599 VNVNYQNDGQAQ
+1599 VKVDYTNGGQAN

-1616 MGHHTGADQA
+1616 MGKHTGSDQA
-1626 WTVKAAIYDETAKR
+1626 WTIKAAIYNEAATKGE
-1640 DQLQNLSF
+1640 LQNLSF
-1648 YIYGPS
+1648 KIYGPKE
-1654 QLIGQKIKIKCC
+1654 LIGETIKIKCC
-1666 PEEFV
+1666 PEEYV
-1671 NGTYSDNIYEEK
+1671 NGAYSNDIYEEK
-1683 EYEFVAADDESGRA
+1683 EYTFERAKDGSA
-1697 VLNYSLSFKST
+1697 VLNYSLSFNST
-1708 NDTYDLLFGLGL
+1708 NDSYDLLFGLGL
-1720 LDFKDATDKTLTFSD
+1720 LDFKNATNKTLTFSD

-1751 TNVESADAKGDLFI
+1751 TNVASDDAKGDLFI
-1765 SWTTNIPDKMAGSYK
+1765 SWSSNVPDKMAGSYK
-1780 YQVEIDGQVYKYSDE
+1780 YQVEIDGVLYKYSGTED
-1795 EELFPGDINNVTV
+1795 LFPGTVNNITAS
-1808 TGYDI
+1808 GYSV

-1826 TVTSSMEATATILNV
+1826 TVTSSKETTAIISNTK
-1841 TKPDLVV
+1841 KPDLVV
-1848 TDISIPADQRKTY
+1848 TGMSIPKVTHY
-1861 YVGDNIQLNITIKN
+1861 IGENLQLSVTIKN
-1875 IGNAVAKPDE
+1875 IGNAVAKPVA
-1885 GKNLIVRLYEDSNNK
+1885 GKNLIVRLYEDSNNG
-1900 KDLGYQICY
+1900 KDLGYKICY
-1909 LHTTEANQ
+1909 ANTTEAEQ
-1917 TKEPGY
+1917 GTSPGY
-1923 LEPGETYTVNYNFTI
+1923 LEPGEEYTVVFDVKI
-1938 EENADKSNIYTFR
+1938 DENQDGSNIYKYR
-1951 ALVDADG
+1951 AFVDADRI
-1958 VIDEGSNE
+1958 IDEGDDE
-1966 ENNEFSK
+1966 DNNEYSK
-1973 SFKFY
+1973 SYKFY
-1978 DSLKDITFGEEDGKL
+1978 DSLKEVTFNLEDGNL
-1993 TATWPASDDAKEYI
+1993 YATWPASDDVK
-2007 VKYIVNGEEKSITVT
+2007 KYIVEYTVGDETKTMTVT
-2022 DNKCNFG
+2022 DNKCSLGDF
-2029 EVKQFDQGTEVS
+2029 EQFTEGTT
-2041 VVTVGT
+2041 VTVTTVGK
-2047 DDDQHVHAKGT
+2047 DDDEHVHAKGST
-2058 PKADLIISS
+2058 KPDLIISS
-2067 VSIPNNAYAVGDVIP
+2067 VSTPSNAYGVGDVIP
-2082 ITVTMKNIGFATA
+2082 ITVTMKNVGLGVAK
-2095 VPTGNMTIKPTKD
+2095 PNGNNNMTVKPTKD
-2108 GKIIEDAN
+2108 GKIIESN
-2116 IVDPRW
+2116 IVNPTY
-2122 RTMAD
+2122 RTMGND
-2127 DGLEQKLAVGAEYT
+2127 NLEQKLNVGAEFT
-2141 PKVTFNYTVQAS
+2141 PTVTFNYTVQES
-2153 DLTEGIIHIGG
+2153 DLKEGIIHIGG
-2164 LADADYVVT
+2164 YADGDYVVD

-2188 ISKGTV
+2188 ISKGAVT
-2194 SLDSNNGDGP
+2194 LDSNNGDGP
-2204 VKATWNQSVDE
+2204 VKATWKQSTDE
-2215 NVEEYQIQYIVD
+2215 NVDSYQIQYVVD

-2235 SKDIADSDGKFTYT
+2235 SKDEVDSDGNYVYT
-2249 FGDNEGLDNQ
+2249 FGDNEGLDNE
-2259 SKVIVQVKFAGDDNY
+2259 SEVKISVKFAGDDNY
-2274 YDYASTTA
+2274 YNYASTTA

-2287 VSSVKGPNENNEK
+2287 VSTVKGPNENNEK
-2300 IKVNVNFD
+2300 VKVNVNFD
-2308 LIATVKNI
+2308 LVAIVKNI

-2321 ASTTNDLAGY
+2321 SATTDTQENY
-2331 GKQIFVTM
+2331 GKKLYVTLCR
-2339 SGQTGVKQVT
+2339 QEGVEQVV
-2349 SAGHYKGLNVGET
+2349 SDGYYLGLNVGKTASIRLKNVCAKET
-2362 ADFTLKDIH
+2362 GTKKLI
-2371 IEEAGEKNLVI
+2371 INV
-2382 RADDAGWDLNDNPE
+2382 DDAGWDTEEGKD
-2396 MSVGYIPESD
+2396 VGYIQESN
-2406 ETNNEYTYTV
+2406 ENNNSYEYTV
-2416 TAVIEQNPMDWTTIK
+2416 NAVIEQKSMDWTTLK
-2431 DAVGS
+2431 ETVGS
-2436 ETPYP
+2436 DTPYQ
-2441 FKVAQGTKSARIEY
+2441 FKVAQGTKNARIEY
-2455 KIVST
+2455 KVVST

-2467 KDIITKDTGYNT
+2467 KDIIVKYTGYNT
-2479 SYMSIGFNPN
+2479 RYMSIGFNPN
-2489 YTVMTEIKNDSTGQ
+2489 YTVMTEVKNDSTGQ
-2503 IISTVPYWAAITKN
+2503 VISTVPYWAAITKN
-2517 QVDSDINSLANC
+2517 QVDSNIHDLDNC
-2529 SIMDIEGWDIDGI
+2529 TIMDVEGWDIDGI
-2542 GVDGNVVQK
+2542 GVDGNAVQK
-2551 EKVPGTHF
+2551 PKKAGTHF

-2609 IQGSNMDNSA
+2609 IQGNNMDNSA

-2624 HTAYRET
+2624 HTAHREV
-2631 KSSIYY
+2631 KSSLYY

-2667 DHNRVLITR
+2667 KANRVLITR

-2689 TDGASIEEGSETGSY
+2689 VDGTYVEEGTETGSY
-2704 YACTGDLLNV
+2704 YACTGDLLNT
-2714 NSVEYYSNESNYVSV
+2714 NSVDYYKSESNYVSL
-2729 SGYGLNGNNKIQI
+2729 SGYGINGNNKIQI
-2742 MLPNMLEKIPVHS
+2742 MLPNMLAQIPVHS
-2755 ALGGEKDNEY
+2755 ALGGKKDNEY

-2774 ENYPG
+2774 ENYKG

-2793 EIESVNGLIAT
+2793 EIEKVNGLVAT
-2804 NRGSSLSISWTNSTQ
+2804 NRGSSLSISWVNSTQ
-2819 QQADGYL
+2819 QEADGYL

-2831 DGELKAEN
+2831 DGELKAQD

-2850 DQIGSTHTIKVVAK
+2850 NEIGSTHTIKVVAK
-2864 WCEQTAEDS
+2864 WCEQTTEDS

-2886 EIVPGD
+2886 EIVQGE

-2898 DSDNRW
+2898 DNDNRW

-2919 TLGKTNAK
+2919 SLGKTNAK

-2942 NDSYISLNGST
+2942 NDSYISLNGSS

-3023 FYFKIIPTDDSLDS
+3023 FYFKIIPTDDSIDS
-3037 GINHTGKWREI
+3037 GVNHTGKWREI

-3058 GSGSKLKG
+3058 GSGLKLKG
-3066 TISFLDYPAFDEGSS
+3066 TISFLDYPAFNEGSS

-3089 SVGTNTYN
+3089 SIGTNTYN
-3097 AVGYNG
+3097 AVGYNR
-3103 YYISIIGDRDYYTAG
+3103 YYLSIIGDTNYYVAG
-3118 NTKVYVSDGSESV
+3118 NTKVYVSEGSDSV
-3131 LYAEDADKL
+3131 LYAENANDL
-3140 SFTEK
+3140 TFTEK
-3145 KINDQ
+3145 KVSDQ
-3150 SYAGQII
+3150 SYSGQII

-3180 DKVTYVPFEVK
+3180 DKVTYIPFEVK
-3191 VSTGDVE
+3191 VNTGNVE

-3204 NTNKNPGGVAEYN
+3204 NTNKNAGGVAEYN

-3232 SNKLY
+3232 NNRLY

-3245 YAIDDGKTDIKSNM
+3245 YAIDDGNTDIKSNM
-3259 NLDAVSSNANI
+3259 NLDAVSSNANV
-3270 SKFETTDRGRLV
+3270 SKYETTDRGKLA
-3282 GYTTSANDNDY
+3282 GYTTSANDNDC

-3299 TFKYTNYKYASLEQ
+3299 TFKYTNYKYATLEQ

-3334 GKKIY
+3334 GKNIY

-3358 KESHDFLYDNVLNI
+3358 KESHDYLYDNVLNI
-3372 VDMYNNSGQIANAM
+3372 VDMYNNMGQIANAM
-3386 FKAMGVTAT
+3386 FKAMGVTST
-3395 SDERYATV
+3395 SDSRYETV
-3403 TKMTQDLYNY
+3403 TKMTQDLHNY
-3413 CKCLWGISYE
+3413 CKCLWGISYDT
-3423 SRGKFRSSQV
+3423 RGKFRSSQV

-3438 ELLNG
+3438 KLLNG
-3443 VSNKNNNGEKYTS
+3443 VKNNDKNYDS
-3456 VYDWIYNETSEYG
+3456 VYDWIYNETSKYG

>member
-1 MKRPMKKIIS
+1 MKRQMKKLIS
-11 IILAMAMVVTSI
+11 MILAMAMVVTSI

-33 DAYDYTYVTFSNL
+33 NDGSGWTTISNMS
-46 IKDKVGYYVESA
+46 YQS
-58 QGVDGWVATPAV
+58 
-70 DDTPSLAMLKF
+70 
-81 QFAAGDV
+81 
-88 GTAEVESEG
+88 
-97 SNTQNIVTVG
+97 SNTPMTLNYKVAKGAESSAIEAYGHHYLHVYPEGLTGADNAKIYLNEGQTTTGETVFPGMKDHDNTRYNIGLGLTDVNLKANTYYSLRFVYG
-107 AGFFSVDADKMTEEK
+107 THDVVYYFYTGNKEDIKEE
-122 DYKIT
+122 T
-127 YTRGTGQIVLHMIRK
+127 
-142 SEGTTETS
+142 TTET
-150 TVVPTETSETEPTV
+150 TTTEPEPSI

-191 NAVTT
+191 NAVTV
-196 EDGITYTYTLNING
+196 EDGATYTYTLTING
-210 QKIENIPSS
+210 QTIENIASS
-219 GSVVDLSSLN
+219 GSSVDLSSLN

-240 NSVYKKGDMIVTS
+240 NAVYKKGDTIVTS
-253 PNSSETTFTY
+253 PASSETTFTY
-263 RGATTAYDNGIPQ
+263 RGKTTAYDNGIPQ

-294 DTSKTKVNASLMI
+294 DTTKTKVNASLMI

-314 IEASNSGT
+314 TEVSNSGT

-344 SINPFE
+344 SINPFG
-350 MGSAKKWSLLAN
+350 MGTAKKWSLLAN

-392 SKAFTSKCKNVDLYV
+392 SKAFTSNCKNVDLYV

-412 GTYLLTESVEVGKDR
+412 GTYLLTESVEVGADR
-427 VDIDTSYYDKTTDDV
+427 VNIDTSYYDKTTDDV
-442 KTGSTP
+442 KADSTP

-481 TSVLE
+481 TSVLG

-500 AGNALNPNLKGNSAD
+500 AGNKLNPSLTGNSAD

-569 FMTKDIGFSSTR
+569 FMTKDIGFSFTR
-581 FYIKDGKLYA
+581 FYIKNGKLYA

-605 EHESAQD
+605 DHENAQD

-655 VDTIVNEIFKS
+655 VDTVVNEISKS

-707 KTFTRDELKSVGSY
+707 KTFTGDELKSVGSY
-721 GSGVMHDTYVEY
+721 GSGVMHDTYEEY
-733 IAEYKTWLE
+733 ITEYKTWLK
-742 NRNKWLMSQFN
+742 NRNTWIMSQFN
-753 IGDEDADYYRISG
+753 IGDEDAAYYRISG
-766 ADNLNA
+766 D
-772 NGVGNDTVDDL
+772 DDL
-783 HNYVR
+783 N
-788 YAGTT
+788 
-793 ASAESTDG
+793 S
-801 EKVASKAIDTESNT
+801 
-815 LWQATKDGSNVLTV
+815 
-829 KLGSTYSVKEMLI
+829 
-842 NWEAAS
+842 
-848 ASAFK
+848 
-853 IEASTDGQ
+853 
-861 SYTEVANFSG
+861 
-871 LLGARTD
+871 
-878 KIVWKNAFN
+878 
-887 AKYIKITG
+887 
-895 IERSLA
+895 
-901 DYGMAIYDVGIYG
+901 
-914 GDKEVIEENV
+914 
-924 LTDGSADLNDNGVGK
+924 NGVGK
-939 DTVDG
+939 DSVDG
-944 LNNYVRYAGSRAI
+944 LNNYVRYAGARAI

-971 DTQANTKWQPAD
+971 DTQSDTKWEPLD

-997 NVTELLIKW
+997 NVKELLIKW

-1016 QVSTDGKSY
+1016 EVSTDGKIY
-1025 NKVAEFSGLTGE
+1025 NKVAEFSGLTGA

-1058 KRSTGFPVA
+1058 KRSTGYPVA

-1080 TEEKFIEEVEDAT
+1080 TAEEFVDEVEDAT
-1093 QEEINPD
+1093 QEKINPD
-1100 SIAADDWEIVNENK
+1100 SIADDDWEIVNENK
-1114 SGSGATIYMTK
+1114 SSSGATIYMTK
-1125 AKKVIMAERETMC
+1125 AKKVMMAERETMC

-1149 GNISDNMKAQSIFG
+1149 GKISDNMKAQSIFG

-1178 GVRYMDITNASVNK
+1178 GVRYMDIINASVNK

-1197 NDCVFIKDTLLDA
+1197 NDCVFIKDSLLDS
-1210 KDGQTSYHTITVD
+1210 KKGEISYHTITVE

-1233 VVGAPAK
+1233 VVGSTSK
-1240 PITPMGLNVT
+1240 PITPIGLLAT
-1250 PDGKGIINV
+1250 ADGRGNIAV
-1259 VWGQND
+1259 EWGQNGD
-1265 EMINNGQKYNVYIDD
+1265 MISNGQKYNVYIDD
-1280 ELVAS
+1280 VLVS
-1285 GVACGSYNYEVTNG
+1285 TGVAAGRYTYEVTNG
-1299 THTVKLTAT
+1299 THTVKLIAT

-1314 DAVTASVTS
+1314 DAVTATVES

-1329 GETVSST
+1329 VETDSST
-1336 NTTSETVTSKE
+1336 VAPTETTTAGEID
-1347 TGVPDDVNWIDFE
+1347 VPGDANWIDFE

-1374 STAYDNKAKKVF
+1374 STAYDNKAKKVL
-1386 DTTLYIEYNLG
+1386 DTTLYIAYNLG

-1412 TDGAYVSIL
+1412 TEGAFVSVL

-1446 YLKRAKASATKVT
+1446 YLKRAKASAIKVT

-1473 TWDKVDDAIKYA
+1473 TWDKVDGAIKYA

-1490 KLYKVTDNADATTV
+1490 KLYITTDDENTTSI
-1504 SVPAYAFATIPEGQ
+1504 SVPAYAFAKATNNNG
-1518 SQATTVGSHTT
+1518 QATTVGKHTT
-1529 AIVAIKDGDEIKDN
+1529 AVVAIKNGDEIKET
-1543 LSDVSTDRIMGSN
+1543 LSDVDSTRVMGSN
-1556 KFDLYV
+1556 SFTLYV
-1562 NYIFGKE
+1562 NYIFGRE
-1569 TNLWNSTGVDSKW
+1569 TNLWNDTGVDSKW
-1582 NFTICEAV
+1582 NFTICEGV
-1590 RDKIDVGAD
+1590 NSDISTGAD
-1599 VNVNYQNDGQAQ
+1599 VKVDYTNGGQAN

-1616 MGHHTGADQA
+1616 MGKHTGSDQA
-1626 WTVKAAIYDETAKR
+1626 WTIKAAIYNEAATKGE
-1640 DQLQNLSF
+1640 LQNLSF
-1648 YIYGPS
+1648 KIYGPKE
-1654 QLIGQKIKIKCC
+1654 LIGETIKIKCC
-1666 PEEFV
+1666 PEEYV
-1671 NGTYSDNIYEEK
+1671 NGAYSNDIYEEK
-1683 EYEFVAADDESGRA
+1683 EYTFERAKDGSA
-1697 VLNYSLSFKST
+1697 VLNYSLSFNST
-1708 NDTYDLLFGLGL
+1708 NDSYDLLFGLGL
-1720 LDFKDATDKTLTFSD
+1720 LDFKNATNKTLTFSD
-1735 ADINTVYGITD
+1735 ANINTVYGITD

-1751 TNVESADAKGDLFI
+1751 TNVASDDAKGDLFI
-1765 SWTTNIPDKMAGSYK
+1765 SWSSNVPDKMAGSYK
-1780 YQVEIDGQVYKYSDE
+1780 YQVEIDGVLYKYSGTED
-1795 EELFPGDINNVTV
+1795 LFPGTVNNITAS
-1808 TGYDI
+1808 GYSV

-1826 TVTSSMEATATILNV
+1826 TVTSSKETTAIISNTK
-1841 TKPDLVV
+1841 KPDLVV
-1848 TDISIPADQRKTY
+1848 TGMSIPKVTHY
-1861 YVGDNIQLNITIKN
+1861 IGENLQLSVTIKN
-1875 IGNAVAKPDE
+1875 IGNAVAKPVA
-1885 GKNLIVRLYEDSNNK
+1885 GKNLIVRLYEDSNNG
-1900 KDLGYQICY
+1900 KDLGYKICY
-1909 LHTTEANQ
+1909 ANTTEAEQ
-1917 TKEPGY
+1917 GTSPGY
-1923 LEPGETYTVNYNFTI
+1923 LEPGEEYTVVFDVKI
-1938 EENADKSNIYTFR
+1938 DENQDGSNIYKYR
-1951 ALVDADG
+1951 AFVDADRI
-1958 VIDEGSNE
+1958 IDEGDDE
-1966 ENNEFSK
+1966 DNNEYSK
-1973 SFKFY
+1973 SYKFY
-1978 DSLKDITFGEEDGKL
+1978 DSLKEVTFNLEDGNL
-1993 TATWPASDDAKEYI
+1993 YATWPASDDVK
-2007 VKYIVNGEEKSITVT
+2007 KYIVEYTVGDETKTMTVT
-2022 DNKCNFG
+2022 DNKCSLGDF
-2029 EVKQFDQGTEVS
+2029 EQFTEGTT
-2041 VVTVGT
+2041 VTVTTVGK
-2047 DDDQHVHAKGT
+2047 DDDEHVHAKGSLK
-2058 PKADLIISS
+2058 PDLIISS
-2067 VSIPNNAYAVGDVIP
+2067 VSTPSNAYGVGDVIP
-2082 ITVTMKNIGFATA
+2082 ITVTMKNVGLGVAK
-2095 VPTGNMTIKPTKD
+2095 PNGNNNMTVKPTKD
-2108 GKIIEDAN
+2108 GKIIESN
-2116 IVDPRW
+2116 IVNPTY
-2122 RTMAD
+2122 RTMGND
-2127 DGLEQKLAVGAEYT
+2127 NLEQKLNVGAEFT
-2141 PKVTFNYTVQAS
+2141 PTVTFNYTVQES
-2153 DLTEGIIHIGG
+2153 DLKEGTIHIGG
-2164 LADADYVVT
+2164 YADADYVVD
-2173 ESDETN
+2173 ESDENN

-2188 ISKGTV
+2188 ISKGAVT
-2194 SLDSNNGDGP
+2194 LDSNNGDGP
-2204 VKATWNQSVDE
+2204 VKATWKQSTDE
-2215 NVEEYQIQYIVD
+2215 NVDSYQIQYVVD

-2235 SKDIADSDGKFTYT
+2235 SKDEVDSDGNYVYT

-2259 SKVIVQVKFAGDDNY
+2259 SQVKVLVKFSGDENY
-2274 YDYASTTA
+2274 YNYASTTA

-2287 VSSVKGPNENNEK
+2287 VSTVKGPNENNEK
-2300 IKVNVNFD
+2300 VKVDVNFD
-2308 LIATVKNI
+2308 LVATVKNI

-2321 ASTTNDLAGY
+2321 SATTDTQENY
-2331 GKQIFVTM
+2331 GKKIYVTLCR
-2339 SGQTGVKQVT
+2339 QEGVEQVV
-2349 SAGHYKGLNVGET
+2349 SDGYYLGLNVGKTASIRLKNVCAKET
-2362 ADFTLKDIH
+2362 GTKKLI
-2371 IEEAGEKNLVI
+2371 INV
-2382 RADDAGWDLNDNPE
+2382 DDAGWDTEEGKD
-2396 MSVGYIPESD
+2396 VGYIQESN
-2406 ETNNEYTYTV
+2406 ENNNSYEYTV
-2416 TAVIEQNPMDWTTIK
+2416 NAVIEQNPMDWTTLK
-2431 DAVGS
+2431 EKVGS
-2436 ETPYP
+2436 DTPYQ
-2441 FKVAQGTKSARIEY
+2441 FKVAQGSKAARIEY
-2455 KIVST
+2455 KVVDT
-2460 NNQTLDY
+2460 NNRTLDY
-2467 KDIITKDTGYNT
+2467 KDIITKDIGYNA

-2489 YTVMTEIKNDSTGQ
+2489 YTVMTEVKNDSTGQ
-2503 IISTVPYWAAITKN
+2503 VISTVPYWAAITKN
-2517 QVDSDINSLANC
+2517 QVDSNIHDLDNC
-2529 SIMDIEGWDIDGI
+2529 TIMDVEGWDIDGI
-2542 GVDGNVVQK
+2542 GVDGNAVQK
-2551 EKVPGTHF
+2551 PKKPGTHF

-2609 IQGSNMDNSA
+2609 IQGNNMDNSA

-2624 HTAYRET
+2624 HTAHREV
-2631 KSSIYY
+2631 KSSLYY

-2667 DHNRVLITR
+2667 NANRVLITR

-2689 TDGASIEEGSETGSY
+2689 VDGTSVEEGTETGSY
-2704 YACTGDLLNV
+2704 YACTGDLLNT
-2714 NSVEYYSNESNYVSV
+2714 NSVDYYKSESNYVSL
-2729 SGYGLNGNNKIQI
+2729 SGYGINGNNKIQI
-2742 MLPNMLEKIPVHS
+2742 MLPNMLAQIPVHS
-2755 ALGGEKDNEY
+2755 ALGGKKDNEY

-2774 ENYPG
+2774 ENYKG

-2793 EIESVNGLIAT
+2793 EIEKVNGLVAT
-2804 NRGSSLSISWTNSTQ
+2804 NRGSSLSISWVNSTQ
-2819 QQADGYL
+2819 QEADGYL

-2831 DGELKAEN
+2831 DGELKAQD

-2850 DQIGSTHTIKVVAK
+2850 NEIGSTHTIKVVAK
-2864 WCEQTAEDS
+2864 WCEQTTEDS

-2886 EIVPGD
+2886 EIVQGE

-2898 DSDNRW
+2898 DNDNRW

-2919 TLGKTNAK
+2919 SLGKTNAK

-2942 NDSYISLNGST
+2942 NDSYISLNGSS

-2967 GNSTSLVSKSVY
+2967 GDSTSLVSKSIY

-2998 SGFTKDTTYYYVV
+2998 KGFAKGTTYYYVV
-3011 RVCGNDGNTYKD
+3011 RVCGNNGNTYKD
-3023 FYFKIIPTDDSLDS
+3023 FYFKIIPTDDSIDS
-3037 GINHTGKWREI
+3037 GVNHTGKWREI

-3058 GSGSKLKG
+3058 GSGLKLKG
-3066 TISFLDYPAFDEGSS
+3066 TISFLDYPAFNEGSS

-3089 SVGTNTYN
+3089 SIGTNTYN
-3097 AVGYNG
+3097 AVGYNR
-3103 YYISIIGDRDYYTAG
+3103 YYLSIIGDTNYYVAG
-3118 NTKVYVSDGSESV
+3118 NTKVYVSEGSDSV
-3131 LYAEDADKL
+3131 LYAENANDL
-3140 SFTEK
+3140 TFTEK
-3145 KINDQ
+3145 KVSDQ
-3150 SYAGQII
+3150 SYSGQII

-3180 DKVTYVPFEVK
+3180 DKVTYIPFEVK
-3191 VSTGDVE
+3191 VNTGNVE

-3204 NTNKNPGGVAEYN
+3204 NTNKNAGGVAEYN

-3232 SNKLY
+3232 NNRLY

-3245 YAIDDGKTDIKSNM
+3245 YAIDDGNTDIKSNM
-3259 NLDAVSSNANI
+3259 NLDAVSSNANV
-3270 SKFETTDRGRLV
+3270 SKYETTDRGKLA
-3282 GYTTSANDNDY
+3282 GYTTSAKDNDCC
-3293 YTYYAL
+3293 TYYAL

-3334 GKKIY
+3334 GKNIY

-3358 KESHDFLYDNVLNI
+3358 KESHDYLYDNVLNI
-3372 VDMYNNSGQIANAM
+3372 VDMYNNMGQIANAM
-3386 FKAMGVTAT
+3386 FKAMGVTST
-3395 SDERYATV
+3395 SDSRYETV
-3403 TKMTQDLYNY
+3403 TKMTQDLHNY
-3413 CKCLWGISYE
+3413 CKCLWGISYDT
-3423 SRGKFRSSQV
+3423 RGKFRSSQV

-3438 ELLNG
+3438 KLLNG
-3443 VSNKNNNGEKYTS
+3443 VKNNDKNYDS
-3456 VYDWIYNETSEYG
+3456 VYDWIYNETSKYG